1 MRLLAVVS
9 KLTGVST
16 TVESS
21 AVTLNAPSIVKL
33 SVAREEISQL
43 TRINQD
49 LVVRLHSGETITIK
63 NFYVTNDLG
72 ASQLVL
78 AENDGTLWWVE
89 NPQAG
94 LHFEQIADI
103 NELLVTSGAS
113 HEAGGA
119 VWPWVLAGAVAAGG
133 IAAIASSGGGDSH
146 HHSDGDNPPPD
157 NTNPDGNPPDNSN
170 PGGSTPNGN
179 TPGSSNPVDTT
190 PPLAPGELL
199 ISADGKT
206 VSGQAEA
213 GSTITIKDPSGNVV
227 GEGKA
232 DSDGKFSI
240 DLTAPQISGE
250 QLTVTA
256 TDDAGNTGP
265 SATIDAPNIPLPDTP
280 VITAAIDDAA
290 PLTGTLS
297 NNQFTNDNTPTL
309 EGTGSAGTVIHIYA
323 NGQEIGSTTV
333 DTSGNWHFAITS
345 ALADGENHFTAIAT
359 NVKGESSESARFTLT
374 IDTLIPDAPRV
385 ELIADN
391 TGLLTGP
398 LQNNDRTDEAKPLFS
413 GQGDAGN
420 TITIKEGST
429 VIGSA
434 TVDEN
439 GRWTFTPTTP
449 LSDGEHTFT
458 VEQSDKAGN
467 TSRVTTTPTIIVDTT
482 PPDAAI
488 IDNVAKDGTTVSGTA
503 EAGSTVSIY
512 DPAGNYL
519 GSTITGENNHFSITL
534 NPAQTHG
541 ERLEARIQDAV
552 GNIGPATEFT
562 ASDSQYPAQP
572 TILTVTD
579 DAGAVTG
586 LLKNGDATDD
596 NRPTL
601 SGTAE
606 PGSTISINDNGFP
619 VATFPPIVADA
630 DGKWS
635 FTPSLALADGD
646 HVFTATATNDRGT
659 SGQSVSFTI
668 DIDTQPPVLEGL
680 AVSDVGD
687 RLTGT
692 TEAGSTVVIKDSLG
706 NTLGSGTAGDDGTF
720 SIGISPAKINGE
732 TLSISVTDKAANSGP
747 VETLNAPDKTAPA
760 APDGLTVATD
770 GLSVSGQAEAGAT
783 VTIRDSSNTVLG
795 SAVANGNGQF
805 IVPLNTAQTN
815 GQALIATAT
824 DVAKNESAAA
834 TVIAPDSTAPEMPK
848 NVVISEDGTSIS
860 GTAEPGSAITIA
872 TPDGK
877 PLGSGKA
884 DGEGHFTLPLVPAQT
899 NGEQVTVTATDS
911 ANNVSPPTTAQ
922 APDITAPDK
931 PIITQVLD
939 DVESFTGP
947 LVNGQTTNDNRP
959 TLSGTAEAGARV
971 EVFDNGFSL
980 GLATLQPNG
989 AWTFTPSQNL
999 GEGAHRLTVIATDA
1013 KGNAS
1018 QAASFDLV
1026 VDTQSPQQPVIT
1038 FITDDAPGILGSVAH
1053 LGLTNDSTP
1062 TINGTGEPG
1071 STVHLYQNG
1080 ARIADIIVGNSGVW
1094 SYAYTTASPL
1104 ADDTYTFTVT
1114 ASDSNGNTTPFSTDF
1129 TITIDTQAPAA
1140 PGVIGVADGDGN
1152 TIDTNQ
1158 ITQESQP
1165 RLSGSG
1171 TAGDTIILY
1180 DNGNAIGQALVGT
1193 DGRWQFTPPAALG
1206 DGDHLLTAR
1215 ANDPAGNESPES
1227 ISFTLRIDTQAP
1239 DAPQIVSAAIT
1250 GGEGE
1255 VLLANGSITNQ
1266 RMPTLSGT
1274 GEPGTIITLYN
1285 NGVELATVQ
1294 VNPQGSWTYPLTR
1307 NLSEGL
1313 NILTATATDAAGNSS
1328 PTSGVFSVTLDT
1340 QPPAQPDAPLIS
1352 DNVAPVIGNIGNNGA
1367 TNDTTPTFSGTG
1379 EIGSTIILYNNGSEI
1394 GRTTVGD
1401 NGSWNFTPAALTP
1414 ETYTITVTETDRA
1427 GNISPPSA
1435 SVTFTL
1441 DTTAP
1446 ANPVITFAE
1455 DNVGEVQDTI
1465 VSGAT
1470 TDDNTP
1476 VIHGTGDIGSIITL
1490 YNGSSV
1496 LGVVTVDETG
1506 TWTLP
1511 VTSALPD
1518 GVYTLTAIAADAAG
1532 NSSGVSNSFTLTVDT
1547 VPLQPPVV
1555 NEILDDVAPVT
1566 GPLTDGAFTND
1577 RTLTINGSGEN
1588 GSTVTIYDNGV
1599 AIGTALVTDGVWTFN
1614 TPELSEASHALTFSA
1629 TDDAG
1634 NTTAQTQ
1641 PITITVDITA
1651 PPAPTVQTVDD
1662 DGTRVAGIADPYATV
1677 EIHHIDGTLV
1687 GSAVANGT
1695 GEFVVTLSPAQTDG
1709 GTLTAI
1715 AIDRAGNN
1723 GPATNFP
1730 ASDSGLPAVPAITAI
1745 EDDVGSVQ
1753 GNIAAGGAT
1762 DDTTPTL
1769 RGTTDIGSTVEV
1781 FIDGDSAGFAT
1792 VDASGNW
1799 IFEIATPLSESTHYF
1814 TVQATN
1820 ANGPGGL
1827 SAPVGITVDLSAP
1840 AQPVITSATDDVPGM
1855 TGTLDN
1861 GALTNDSRPTLNG
1874 TGEAGATIRILD
1886 NGVEIGSAT
1895 VDQSGNW
1902 RFTPNAPLESN
1913 AHIFTAVATDP
1924 AGNSGQPSDGF
1935 TLNIDA
1941 QAPDV
1946 PVITSVI
1953 DDNNQPT
1960 VPVLPGQSTDDRQ
1973 PILNGTGEPG
1983 ATITIFD
1990 NGTPLGTAQVG
2001 ENGSW
2006 TFPVPRN
2013 LSEGSHNLTVSATD
2027 PAGNT
2032 SAVSAP
2038 WTIVVDITPPAI
2050 PVLTSVVDDQPGIT
2064 GNLVSGQLTNDA
2076 TPTLNGRGEAG
2087 ATINVY
2093 LDGNPASIGTTTVN
2107 SDGTWSFTPQTPLA
2121 NGSHTFTLSAT
2132 DPAGNS
2138 SAVSSGFVLTID
2150 ATPPAAPVIASV
2162 ADNTAPV
2169 TGIVPNGGST
2179 NETRPTLSGTGEA
2192 GTTISIYNGSA
2203 LVGTAQ
2209 VQANGSWSFTPSTS
2223 LGAGVWNLTAT
2234 ATDAAGNTSAA
2245 SEIRSFTIDTT
2256 APAAPV
2262 IDTVYDGTGPIT
2274 GNLSSGQITDEA
2286 RPVISGTRE
2295 TNTTIRLYDNGT
2307 LLAEIPADNSSSW
2320 RYTPDA
2326 SLATGNHVITVIA
2339 VDAAGNASPVSDS
2352 VNFVVD
2358 TTPPLTPVITS
2369 VSDDQAPGLGTIANG
2384 QNTNDPTPTFSGTAE
2399 AGATITLYENGTV
2412 IGTTTAQPD
2421 GAWSVSTSTLASG
2434 THVITAVATDAA
2446 GNSSP
2451 NSTAFTLTVDTTAP
2465 QTPILTSVVD
2475 DVAGGVTGNL
2485 ANGQI
2490 TNDNRPTLNGT
2501 AEAGSVVSIYDGD
2514 TLLGVT
2520 SANASG
2526 AWSFT
2531 PTTGLNDG
2539 TRTLTVTAT
2548 DPAGNVSPATSGF
2561 TIVVDT
2567 LAPTVP
2573 LITSIVDDVPN
2584 NTGAIGNGQSTN
2596 DTQPTLNGTAE
2607 ANSAV
2612 SIFDNGA
2619 LVATVNANASGNWS
2633 WTPTAA
2639 LGQGSHAYSVS
2650 AADAAGNVSAA
2661 SPSITIIVDTIA
2673 PGAPGNLVINA
2684 TGNRVTGTAEAGSTV
2699 TITSET
2705 GVVLGTATADGTG
2718 SFTATLTPAQT
2729 NGQPLLAFAQ
2739 DKAGNTGIAAG
2750 FTAPDTRVPEAPIIT
2765 NVVDDVGIYTGAIA
2779 NGQVT
2784 NDAQPTLNGTAQAGA
2799 TVSIYN
2805 NGALLGTT
2813 TANASGNWS
2822 FTPTGNL
2829 TEGSHAFTATATNA
2843 NGTGSVSTAATV
2855 IVDTL
2860 APGTPSGTLSADGG
2874 SLSGL
2879 AEANSTVTVTLTGG
2893 VTLTTTAGSNGAWSL
2908 TLPTKQ
2914 IEGQLINVTAT
2925 DAAGNAS
2932 GTLGITAPV
2941 LPLAARDNITS
2952 LDLTS
2957 TAVTST
2963 QNYSDY
2969 GLLLVGALGN
2979 VASVLGNDTAQVEFT
2994 IAEGGTGD
3002 VTIDA
3007 AATGIVLS
3015 LLSTQ
3020 EIVVQRYDTSLG
3032 AWTTIVN
3039 TAVGDFANLLTLTGS
3054 GVTLNLSGLG
3064 EGQYRVLTY
3073 NTSLL
3078 ATGSYTSLDVDV
3090 HQTSAGIISGPTIST
3105 GNVMADDTAPTG
3117 TTVTAITNA
3126 NGVSTP
3132 VGAGGVDILGQYGTL
3147 HINQDGSYTYTLTKP
3162 TAGYGHKESFTYTI
3176 TQNGV
3181 GSSAA
3186 QLVINLGPAPVPGSV
3201 IATDNNASLVFDTHV
3216 SYVNNGPSTQS
3227 GVTVLSVGLGNVL
3240 NANLLDDM
3248 TNPIIFNVEEGATRT
3263 MTLQGTVGGVSLVST
3278 FDLYVYR
3285 FNDAIQQYEQFRVQK
3300 GWINTLLLAGQ
3311 SQPLTLTLP
3320 GGEYLFVLN
3329 TASGI
3334 SVLTGYTLAI
3344 SQDHTYAVDSI
3355 TANTTGNVLT
3365 NDVVPTDA
3373 LLTEVNGVAIA
3384 ATGTTEVNGLY
3395 GSLIIDA
3402 RGNYTYT
3409 LKNGVGADSIKT
3421 PDSFIYTV
3429 KAPNGD
3435 TDTASLNITPTAR
3448 ALDAINDVSDTL
3460 SVATL
3465 QDTAA
3470 WLDSSVGSASW
3481 GLLGK
3486 SGSGSG
3492 TFDVATGTVLKGA
3505 SLVFDV
3511 STLITLGN
3519 LNISWAIQENG
3530 TVIRNGTVPVANI
3543 TLGSATVT
3551 VNLSGLELDAG
3562 TYTLNFTGTNT
3573 LAGAATI
3580 TPRVIGTT
3588 VDLDNF
3594 ETSGTHTVLGN
3605 IFDGSDAAGAMDQ
3618 LNTVNTRLSISGYN
3632 GSAATLDAAAN
3643 TTSATIQGHYG
3654 TLQINLDGAYTY
3666 TLNNGVAMSSITSKE
3681 VFTYQLDDKMGHT
3694 DSATLTIDM
3703 APQIV
3708 STNQNDVLIG
3718 SAYGDTLIY
3727 HLLNGADATGGNGV
3741 DRWQNFS
3748 TAQGD
3753 KIDIHE
3759 LLTGWDH
3766 QAATLGNFVQVHT
3779 SGANTVISVDRDGT
3793 GSAFKSTDLVTLE
3806 NVQLT
3811 LNDLLQN
3818 NHLITSG

>member
-49 LVVRLHSGETITIK
+49 LVVTLHSGETITIK

-280 VITAAIDDAA
+280 AITAAIDDAA
-290 PLTGTLS
+290 PLTSTLS

-413 GQGDAGN
+413 GQGEAGN

-680 AVSDVGD
+680 AVSDVGY

-824 DVAKNESAAA
+824 D
-834 TVIAPDSTAPEMPK
+834 
-848 NVVISEDGTSIS
+848 
-860 GTAEPGSAITIA
+860 
-872 TPDGK
+872 
-877 PLGSGKA
+877 
-884 DGEGHFTLPLVPAQT
+884 
-899 NGEQVTVTATDS
+899 S

-971 EVFDNGFSL
+971 EVFDNGVSL

-1206 DGDHLLTAR
+1206 DGDHHLTAR

-1476 VIHGTGDIGSIITL
+1476 VIHSRHWRHRQH
-1490 YNGSSV
+1490 YY
-1496 LGVVTVDETG
+1496 
-1506 TWTLP
+1506 
-1511 VTSALPD
+1511 AL
-1518 GVYTLTAIAADAAG
+1518 
-1532 NSSGVSNSFTLTVDT
+1532 
-1547 VPLQPPVV
+1547 
-1555 NEILDDVAPVT
+1555 
-1566 GPLTDGAFTND
+1566 
-1577 RTLTINGSGEN
+1577 
-1588 GSTVTIYDNGV
+1588 
-1599 AIGTALVTDGVWTFN
+1599 
-1614 TPELSEASHALTFSA
+1614 
-1629 TDDAG
+1629 
-1634 NTTAQTQ
+1634 
-1641 PITITVDITA
+1641 
-1651 PPAPTVQTVDD
+1651 
-1662 DGTRVAGIADPYATV
+1662 
-1677 EIHHIDGTLV
+1677 
-1687 GSAVANGT
+1687 
-1695 GEFVVTLSPAQTDG
+1695 
-1709 GTLTAI
+1709 
-1715 AIDRAGNN
+1715 
-1723 GPATNFP
+1723 
-1730 ASDSGLPAVPAITAI
+1730 
-1745 EDDVGSVQ
+1745 
-1753 GNIAAGGAT
+1753 
-1762 DDTTPTL
+1762 
-1769 RGTTDIGSTVEV
+1769 
-1781 FIDGDSAGFAT
+1781 
-1792 VDASGNW
+1792 
-1799 IFEIATPLSESTHYF
+1799 
-1814 TVQATN
+1814 
-1820 ANGPGGL
+1820 
-1827 SAPVGITVDLSAP
+1827 
-1840 AQPVITSATDDVPGM
+1840 
-1855 TGTLDN
+1855 
-1861 GALTNDSRPTLNG
+1861 
-1874 TGEAGATIRILD
+1874 
-1886 NGVEIGSAT
+1886 
-1895 VDQSGNW
+1895 
-1902 RFTPNAPLESN
+1902 
-1913 AHIFTAVATDP
+1913 
-1924 AGNSGQPSDGF
+1924 
-1935 TLNIDA
+1935 
-1941 QAPDV
+1941 
-1946 PVITSVI
+1946 
-1953 DDNNQPT
+1953 
-1960 VPVLPGQSTDDRQ
+1960 
-1973 PILNGTGEPG
+1973 
-1983 ATITIFD
+1983 
-1990 NGTPLGTAQVG
+1990 
-2001 ENGSW
+2001 
-2006 TFPVPRN
+2006 
-2013 LSEGSHNLTVSATD
+2013 
-2027 PAGNT
+2027 
-2032 SAVSAP
+2032 
-2038 WTIVVDITPPAI
+2038 
-2050 PVLTSVVDDQPGIT
+2050 
-2064 GNLVSGQLTNDA
+2064 
-2076 TPTLNGRGEAG
+2076 
-2087 ATINVY
+2087 
-2093 LDGNPASIGTTTVN
+2093 
-2107 SDGTWSFTPQTPLA
+2107 
-2121 NGSHTFTLSAT
+2121 
-2132 DPAGNS
+2132 
-2138 SAVSSGFVLTID
+2138 
-2150 ATPPAAPVIASV
+2150 
-2162 ADNTAPV
+2162 
-2169 TGIVPNGGST
+2169 
-2179 NETRPTLSGTGEA
+2179 
-2192 GTTISIYNGSA
+2192 
-2203 LVGTAQ
+2203 
-2209 VQANGSWSFTPSTS
+2209 
-2223 LGAGVWNLTAT
+2223 
-2234 ATDAAGNTSAA
+2234 
-2245 SEIRSFTIDTT
+2245 
-2256 APAAPV
+2256 
-2262 IDTVYDGTGPIT
+2262 
-2274 GNLSSGQITDEA
+2274 
-2286 RPVISGTRE
+2286 
-2295 TNTTIRLYDNGT
+2295 
-2307 LLAEIPADNSSSW
+2307 
-2320 RYTPDA
+2320 
-2326 SLATGNHVITVIA
+2326 
-2339 VDAAGNASPVSDS
+2339 
-2352 VNFVVD
+2352 
-2358 TTPPLTPVITS
+2358 
-2369 VSDDQAPGLGTIANG
+2369 
-2384 QNTNDPTPTFSGTAE
+2384 
-2399 AGATITLYENGTV
+2399 
-2412 IGTTTAQPD
+2412 
-2421 GAWSVSTSTLASG
+2421 
-2434 THVITAVATDAA
+2434 
-2446 GNSSP
+2446 
-2451 NSTAFTLTVDTTAP
+2451 
-2465 QTPILTSVVD
+2465 
-2475 DVAGGVTGNL
+2475 
-2485 ANGQI
+2485 
-2490 TNDNRPTLNGT
+2490 
-2501 AEAGSVVSIYDGD
+2501 
-2514 TLLGVT
+2514 
-2520 SANASG
+2520 
-2526 AWSFT
+2526 
-2531 PTTGLNDG
+2531 
-2539 TRTLTVTAT
+2539 
-2548 DPAGNVSPATSGF
+2548 
-2561 TIVVDT
+2561 
-2567 LAPTVP
+2567 
-2573 LITSIVDDVPN
+2573 
-2584 NTGAIGNGQSTN
+2584 
-2596 DTQPTLNGTAE
+2596 
-2607 ANSAV
+2607 
-2612 SIFDNGA
+2612 
-2619 LVATVNANASGNWS
+2619 
-2633 WTPTAA
+2633 
-2639 LGQGSHAYSVS
+2639 
-2650 AADAAGNVSAA
+2650 
-2661 SPSITIIVDTIA
+2661 
-2673 PGAPGNLVINA
+2673 
-2684 TGNRVTGTAEAGSTV
+2684 
-2699 TITSET
+2699 
-2705 GVVLGTATADGTG
+2705 
-2718 SFTATLTPAQT
+2718 
-2729 NGQPLLAFAQ
+2729 
-2739 DKAGNTGIAAG
+2739 
-2750 FTAPDTRVPEAPIIT
+2750 
-2765 NVVDDVGIYTGAIA
+2765 
-2779 NGQVT
+2779 
-2784 NDAQPTLNGTAQAGA
+2784 
-2799 TVSIYN
+2799 
-2805 NGALLGTT
+2805 
-2813 TANASGNWS
+2813 
-2822 FTPTGNL
+2822 
-2829 TEGSHAFTATATNA
+2829 
-2843 NGTGSVSTAATV
+2843 
-2855 IVDTL
+2855 
-2860 APGTPSGTLSADGG
+2860 
-2874 SLSGL
+2874 
-2879 AEANSTVTVTLTGG
+2879 
-2893 VTLTTTAGSNGAWSL
+2893 
-2908 TLPTKQ
+2908 
-2914 IEGQLINVTAT
+2914 
-2925 DAAGNAS
+2925 
-2932 GTLGITAPV
+2932 
-2941 LPLAARDNITS
+2941 
-2952 LDLTS
+2952 
-2957 TAVTST
+2957 
-2963 QNYSDY
+2963 
-2969 GLLLVGALGN
+2969 
-2979 VASVLGNDTAQVEFT
+2979 
-2994 IAEGGTGD
+2994 
-3002 VTIDA
+3002 
-3007 AATGIVLS
+3007 
-3015 LLSTQ
+3015 
-3020 EIVVQRYDTSLG
+3020 
-3032 AWTTIVN
+3032 
-3039 TAVGDFANLLTLTGS
+3039 
-3054 GVTLNLSGLG
+3054 
-3064 EGQYRVLTY
+3064 
-3073 NTSLL
+3073 
-3078 ATGSYTSLDVDV
+3078 
-3090 HQTSAGIISGPTIST
+3090 
-3105 GNVMADDTAPTG
+3105 
-3117 TTVTAITNA
+3117 
-3126 NGVSTP
+3126 
-3132 VGAGGVDILGQYGTL
+3132 
-3147 HINQDGSYTYTLTKP
+3147 
-3162 TAGYGHKESFTYTI
+3162 
-3176 TQNGV
+3176 
-3181 GSSAA
+3181 
-3186 QLVINLGPAPVPGSV
+3186 
-3201 IATDNNASLVFDTHV
+3201 
-3216 SYVNNGPSTQS
+3216 
-3227 GVTVLSVGLGNVL
+3227 
-3240 NANLLDDM
+3240 
-3248 TNPIIFNVEEGATRT
+3248 
-3263 MTLQGTVGGVSLVST
+3263 
-3278 FDLYVYR
+3278 
-3285 FNDAIQQYEQFRVQK
+3285 
-3300 GWINTLLLAGQ
+3300 
-3311 SQPLTLTLP
+3311 
-3320 GGEYLFVLN
+3320 
-3329 TASGI
+3329 
-3334 SVLTGYTLAI
+3334 
-3344 SQDHTYAVDSI
+3344 
-3355 TANTTGNVLT
+3355 
-3365 NDVVPTDA
+3365 
-3373 LLTEVNGVAIA
+3373 
-3384 ATGTTEVNGLY
+3384 
-3395 GSLIIDA
+3395 
-3402 RGNYTYT
+3402 
-3409 LKNGVGADSIKT
+3409 
-3421 PDSFIYTV
+3421 
-3429 KAPNGD
+3429 
-3435 TDTASLNITPTAR
+3435 
-3448 ALDAINDVSDTL
+3448 
-3460 SVATL
+3460 
-3465 QDTAA
+3465 
-3470 WLDSSVGSASW
+3470 
-3481 GLLGK
+3481 
-3486 SGSGSG
+3486 
-3492 TFDVATGTVLKGA
+3492 
-3505 SLVFDV
+3505 
-3511 STLITLGN
+3511 
-3519 LNISWAIQENG
+3519 
-3530 TVIRNGTVPVANI
+3530 
-3543 TLGSATVT
+3543 
-3551 VNLSGLELDAG
+3551 
-3562 TYTLNFTGTNT
+3562 
-3573 LAGAATI
+3573 
-3580 TPRVIGTT
+3580 
-3588 VDLDNF
+3588 
-3594 ETSGTHTVLGN
+3594 
-3605 IFDGSDAAGAMDQ
+3605 
-3618 LNTVNTRLSISGYN
+3618 
-3632 GSAATLDAAAN
+3632 
-3643 TTSATIQGHYG
+3643 
-3654 TLQINLDGAYTY
+3654 
-3666 TLNNGVAMSSITSKE
+3666 
-3681 VFTYQLDDKMGHT
+3681 
-3694 DSATLTIDM
+3694 
-3703 APQIV
+3703 
-3708 STNQNDVLIG
+3708 
-3718 SAYGDTLIY
+3718 
-3727 HLLNGADATGGNGV
+3727 
-3741 DRWQNFS
+3741 
-3748 TAQGD
+3748 
-3753 KIDIHE
+3753 
-3759 LLTGWDH
+3759 
-3766 QAATLGNFVQVHT
+3766 
-3779 SGANTVISVDRDGT
+3779 
-3793 GSAFKSTDLVTLE
+3793 
-3806 NVQLT
+3806 
-3811 LNDLLQN
+3811 
-3818 NHLITSG
+3818 

>member
-33 SVAREEISQL
+33 SVARDEISQL

-49 LVVRLHSGETITIK
+49 LVVTLHSGETITIK
-63 NFYVTNDLG
+63 NFYATNDLG

-94 LHFEQIADI
+94 LHFEQLADI
-103 NELLVTSGAS
+103 NELLATSGAS

-146 HHSDGDNPPPD
+146 HHSDSDNPLPD

-170 PGGSTPNGN
+170 PGGSNPDGN
-179 TPGSSNPVDTT
+179 TPGSSNPVDTI
-190 PPLAPGELL
+190 PPLAPTELL

-206 VSGQAEA
+206 VSGEAET
-213 GSTITIKDPSGNVV
+213 GSTITIKDPSGHIV

-240 DLTAPQISGE
+240 DLTAPQLGGE

-265 SATIDAPNIPLPDTP
+265 SATIDAPNIPLPATP
-280 VITAAIDDAA
+280 VIAAAIDDAA

-297 NNQFTNDNTPTL
+297 NNQITNDNTPTL
-309 EGTGSAGTVIHIYA
+309 EGTGSAGAVIHIYA
-323 NGQEIGSTTV
+323 NGQETGTTTV
-333 DTSGNWHFAITS
+333 DTSGNWRFAITS
-345 ALADGENHFTAIAT
+345 ALTDGENRFTAIAT
-359 NVKGESSESARFTLT
+359 NVKGESSESASFTLT
-374 IDTLIPDAPRV
+374 IDTL
-385 ELIADN
+385 
-391 TGLLTGP
+391 
-398 LQNNDRTDEAKPLFS
+398 S
-413 GQGDAGN
+413 
-420 TITIKEGST
+420 
-429 VIGSA
+429 
-434 TVDEN
+434 
-439 GRWTFTPTTP
+439 
-449 LSDGEHTFT
+449 
-458 VEQSDKAGN
+458 
-467 TSRVTTTPTIIVDTT
+467 
-482 PPDAAI
+482 PDAAV
-488 IDNVAKDGTTVSGTA
+488 IDNVADDGATISGTA

-512 DPAGNYL
+512 DSTGNYL
-519 GSTITGENNHFSITL
+519 GSAITGDNNQFSITL
-534 NPAQTHG
+534 NPALTHG

-572 TILTVTD
+572 IILTVTD
-579 DAGAVTG
+579 DAGTVTG

-606 PGSTISINDNGFP
+606 PGSTILISDNGSP
-619 VATFPPIVADA
+619 VPALPPVVADA

-635 FTPSLALADGD
+635 FTPSLALPDGD
-646 HVFTATATNDRGT
+646 HVFTATATNNHGT

-668 DIDTQPPVLEGL
+668 DIDTQPPVLENL
-680 AVSDVGD
+680 AVSDAGD
-687 RLTGT
+687 RLTGA

-732 TLSISVTDKAANSGP
+732 TLNVLVTDKAANTGP
-747 VETLNAPDKTAPA
+747 MAILY
-760 APDGLTVATD
+760 
-770 GLSVSGQAEAGAT
+770 
-783 VTIRDSSNTVLG
+783 
-795 SAVANGNGQF
+795 
-805 IVPLNTAQTN
+805 
-815 GQALIATAT
+815 
-824 DVAKNESAAA
+824 
-834 TVIAPDSTAPEMPK
+834 APDSTAPEMPK
-848 NVVISEDGTSIS
+848 NVVISEDGASIS

-872 TPDGK
+872 TPDGT
-877 PLGSGKA
+877 PLGSGKV

-899 NGEQVTVTATDS
+899 NGEQVIVTATDS

-922 APDITAPDK
+922 APDITTPDK

-939 DVESFTGP
+939 DVESVTGP
-947 LVNGQTTNDNRP
+947 LVNGQTTNDSRP
-959 TLSGTAEAGARV
+959 TLSGTAEVGARV
-971 EVFDNGFSL
+971 EVFDNGVSL
-980 GLATLQPNG
+980 GFATLQPNG
-989 AWTFTPSQNL
+989 GWTFTPSQNL

-1018 QAASFDLV
+1018 PAASFDLV

-1038 FITDDAPGILGSVAH
+1038 FITDDAPGIVGSVTH

-1080 ARIADIIVGNSGVW
+1080 ARIANIIVGNSGVW
-1094 SYAYTTASPL
+1094 SYAYTTTSPL

-1114 ASDSNGNTTPFSTDF
+1114 ASDNNGNTTPFSADF

-1171 TAGDTIILY
+1171 TAGDTITLY
-1180 DNGNAIGQALVGT
+1180 DNGNVIGQTLVGA

-1206 DGDHLLTAR
+1206 DGAHLLTAR

-1227 ISFTLRIDTQAP
+1227 ISFTLRVDTQAP
-1239 DAPQIVSAAIT
+1239 DAPQILSAAIT
-1250 GGEGE
+1250 SGESE

-1266 RMPTLSGT
+1266 RMPILSGT
-1274 GEPGTIITLYN
+1274 GEPGAIITLYN
-1285 NGVELATVQ
+1285 NGAVLDTVQ
-1294 VNPQGSWTYPLTR
+1294 VNPQGSWTYPLTS

-1313 NILTATATDAAGNSS
+1313 NVLTATATDAAGNSS

-1340 QPPAQPDAPLIS
+1340 LPPAQPD
-1352 DNVAPVIGNIGNNGA
+1352 APVIGNIGNNGA

-1414 ETYTITVTETDRA
+1414 GTYIITVTETDVA

-1435 SVTFTL
+1435 SVTFAV

-1455 DNVGEVQDTI
+1455 DNVGDVQNNV

-1476 VIHGTGDIGSIITL
+1476 VIHGTGDIGSVITL

-1506 TWTLP
+1506 AWTLP
-1511 VTSALPD
+1511 VTSALLD
-1518 GVYTLTAIAADAAG
+1518 GTYTLTAIAADAAG
-1532 NSSGVSNSFTLTVDT
+1532 NSSGVSNSFTFTVDT
-1547 VPLQPPVV
+1547 VPLLPPVV

-1588 GSTVTIYDNGV
+1588 GSTVTIYDNG
-1599 AIGTALVTDGVWTFN
+1599 AEIGTALVTDGIWTFN
-1614 TPELSEASHALTFSA
+1614 TPVLSEASHALTFSA
-1629 TDDAG
+1629 TDGAG

-1641 PITITVDITA
+1641 PITITVDVTA
-1651 PPAPTVQTVDD
+1651 PPSPSIQTVAD
-1662 DGTRVAGIADPYATV
+1662 DGTRVAGLADPYATV
-1677 EIHHIDGTLV
+1677 EIRNADGLLV

-1695 GEFVVTLSPAQTDG
+1695 GEFAVTLSPAQTDG

-1723 GPATNFP
+1723 GPAADFL
-1730 ASDSGLPAVPAITAI
+1730 ASDSGLPAVPVITAI
-1745 EDDVGSVQ
+1745 EDNVGSVQ
-1753 GNIAAGGAT
+1753 GNIAAGGTT

-1799 IFEIATPLSESTHYF
+1799 IFEIATPLSESAHNV

-1820 ANGPGGL
+1820 ANGQGGL
-1827 SAPVGITVDLSAP
+1827 SAPVGITIDLSAP
-1840 AQPVITSATDDVPGM
+1840 AQPIITSATDDVPGV

-1902 RFTPNAPLESN
+1902 RFTPDAPLESTS
-1913 AHIFTAVATDP
+1913 HLFTAVATDP

-1960 VPVLPGQSTDDRQ
+1960 VPVLPGQATDDRQ

-2038 WTIVVDITPPAI
+2038 WTIVVDITPPAS

-2093 LDGNPASIGTTTVN
+2093 LDGNSASIGTTTVN

-2121 NGSHTFTLSAT
+2121 NGNHTLTLSAT

-2138 SAVSSGFVLTID
+2138 SAVSSGFMLTID

-2192 GTTISIYNGSA
+2192 GSTISIYNGST

-2223 LGAGVWNLTAT
+2223 LGAGIWNLTAT

-2256 APAAPV
+2256 PPAAPV

-2274 GNLSSGQITDEA
+2274 GNLSPGQITDEA

-2295 TNTTIRLYDNGT
+2295 ANTTLRLYDNGT

-2320 RYTPDA
+2320 RYAPDT
-2326 SLATGNHVITVIA
+2326 SLATGNHIITVIA

-2358 TTPPLTPVITS
+2358 TMPPLTPVITS

-2384 QNTNDPTPTFSGTAE
+2384 QSTNDPTPTFSGTAE
-2399 AGATITLYENGTV
+2399 AGATITLYENGLV
-2412 IGTTTAQPD
+2412 VGTTTAQPD

-2451 NSTAFTLTVDTTAP
+2451 NSTAFTLMVDTTAP

-2501 AEAGSVVSIYDGD
+2501 AEAGSVVSIYDGN

-2531 PTTGLNDG
+2531 PTTGLSDG

-2548 DPAGNVSPATSGF
+2548 DPAGNISPATSGF
-2561 TIVVDT
+2561 TVVIDT

-2612 SIFDNGA
+2612 SIFDNGV
-2619 LVATVNANASGNWS
+2619 LVATVNANASGDWS
-2633 WTPTAA
+2633 WTPTVA
-2639 LGQGSHAYSVS
+2639 LAQGSHAYSVS

-2661 SPSITIIVDTIA
+2661 SQPTTILVDTIA
-2673 PGAPGNLVINA
+2673 PGAPGNLAINI
-2684 TGNRVTGTAEAGSTV
+2684 TGSRVTGTAEAGSTV
-2699 TITSET
+2699 TITSDT

-2718 SFTATLTPAQT
+2718 NFTATLTPAQT
-2729 NGQPLLAFAQ
+2729 NGQTLLAFAQ
-2739 DKAGNTGIAAG
+2739 DKAGNTSIAAG

-2799 TVSIYN
+2799 TVNIYN
-2805 NGALLGTT
+2805 NGSLLGTT
-2813 TANASGNWS
+2813 TANANGNWS

-2860 APGTPSGTLSADGG
+2860 APGTPSGMLSADGG

-2879 AEANSTVTVTLTGG
+2879 AEANSIVTVTLAGG

-2957 TAVTST
+2957 TAATST

-3020 EIVVQRYDTSLG
+3020 EIVVQRYDASLG

-3054 GVTLNLSGLG
+3054 GVTLNLSGLS

-3090 HQTSAGIISGPTIST
+3090 HQTSAGIISGPTMST

-3132 VGAGGVDILGQYGTL
+3132 VGAGGVDIQGQYGTL
-3147 HINQDGSYTYTLTKP
+3147 HINQDGSYTYTLTNP

-3285 FNDAIQQYEQFRVQK
+3285 FNDTIQQYEQFRVQK

-3365 NDVVPTDA
+3365 NDIAPTDA
-3373 LLTEVNGVAIA
+3373 LLTEVNGVAIS

-3395 GSLIIDA
+3395 GTLTIDA
-3402 RGNYTYT
+3402 KGNYTYT

-3435 TDTASLNITPTAR
+3435 TDTASLNITPTAK

-3492 TFDVATGTVLKGA
+3492 TFEVATGTVLKGA

-3543 TLGSATVT
+3543 TLGGATVT

-3632 GSAATLDAAAN
+3632 GSAATLDATAN

-3654 TLQINLDGAYTY
+3654 ILQINLDGAYTY
-3666 TLNNGVAMSSITSKE
+3666 TLNNGVAMSSIASKE
-3681 VFTYQLDDKMGHT
+3681 VFTYQLDDKRGHT

-3727 HLLNGADATGGNGV
+3727 HLLNGADATGGNGA

-3748 TAQGD
+3748 AAQGD

-3779 SGANTVISVDRDGT
+3779 SGANTVISVDRDGA

-3818 NHLITSG
+3818 NHLITGG

>member
-33 SVAREEISQL
+33 SVARDEISQL

-170 PGGSTPNGN
+170 PGGSNPNGN
-179 TPGSSNPVDTT
+179 TPGSSNPVDTP

-206 VSGQAEA
+206 VSGEAEA
-213 GSTITIKDPSGNVV
+213 GSLITIKDPSGNVV

-374 IDTLIPDAPRV
+374 IDTLSPDAPRV
-385 ELIADN
+385 ELMADN

-413 GQGDAGN
+413 GQGEAGN

-467 TSRVTTTPTIIVDTT
+467 ASRVTTTPTIIVDTT

-619 VATFPPIVADA
+619 VPSFPPIVADA

-659 SGQSVSFTI
+659 SGQSVAFTI

-760 APDGLTVATD
+760 APNGLIVATD

-805 IVPLNTAQTN
+805 IVPLNAAQTN

-824 DVAKNESAAA
+824 DIANNESAAA
-834 TVIAPDSTAPEMPK
+834 TVDAPDSTAPEMPK
-848 NVVISEDGTSIS
+848 NVVISEDGASIS
-860 GTAEPGSAITIA
+860 GTAEPGSSITIT
-872 TPDGK
+872 TPDGT

-884 DGEGHFTLPLVPAQT
+884 DGEGHFTLPLAPAQT

-971 EVFDNGFSL
+971 EIFDNGVSL

-989 AWTFTPSQNL
+989 GWTFTPSQNL

-1018 QAASFDLV
+1018 
-1026 VDTQSPQQPVIT
+1026 
-1038 FITDDAPGILGSVAH
+1038 
-1053 LGLTNDSTP
+1053 
-1062 TINGTGEPG
+1062 
-1071 STVHLYQNG
+1071 
-1080 ARIADIIVGNSGVW
+1080 
-1094 SYAYTTASPL
+1094 
-1104 ADDTYTFTVT
+1104 
-1114 ASDSNGNTTPFSTDF
+1114 
-1129 TITIDTQAPAA
+1129 
-1140 PGVIGVADGDGN
+1140 
-1152 TIDTNQ
+1152 
-1158 ITQESQP
+1158 
-1165 RLSGSG
+1165 
-1171 TAGDTIILY
+1171 
-1180 DNGNAIGQALVGT
+1180 
-1193 DGRWQFTPPAALG
+1193 
-1206 DGDHLLTAR
+1206 
-1215 ANDPAGNESPES
+1215 PAGNESPES

-1274 GEPGTIITLYN
+1274 GEPGAIITLYN

-1414 ETYTITVTETDRA
+1414 ETYTITVTETDIA

-1476 VIHGTGDIGSIITL
+1476 VIHGTGDIGSVITL

-1496 LGVVTVDETG
+1496 VGVVTVDETG

-1532 NSSGVSNSFTLTVDT
+1532 NSSGVSNSFTFTVDT

-1614 TPELSEASHALTFSA
+1614 TSELSEASHALTFSA

-1651 PPAPTVQTVDD
+1651 PPAPTIQTVAD
-1662 DGTRVAGIADPYATV
+1662 DGTRVAGLADPYATV
-1677 EIHHIDGTLV
+1677 EIHHADGTLV

-1745 EDDVGSVQ
+1745 EDDVGSIQ

-1762 DDTTPTL
+1762 DDTMPTL

-1902 RFTPNAPLESN
+1902 RFTPNTPLESN

-1924 AGNSGQPSDGF
+1924 AGNSGQLSDGF

-2150 ATPPAAPVIASV
+2150 TTPPAAPVIASV

-2295 TNTTIRLYDNGT
+2295 ANTTIRLYDNGT

-2633 WTPTAA
+2633 WTPTAS

-2661 SPSITIIVDTIA
+2661 SPSTTIIVDTIA

-2874 SLSGL
+2874 SLSGQ
-2879 AEANSTVTVTLTGG
+2879 AEANSTVTVTLAGG

-2932 GTLGITAPV
+2932 GTLGITAPI

-3032 AWTTIVN
+3032 TWTTIVN

-3054 GVTLNLSGLG
+3054 GVTLNLNGLG

-3162 TAGYGHKESFTYTI
+3162 TVGYGHKESFTYTI

-3365 NDVVPTDA
+3365 NDVAPTDA

-3421 PDSFIYTV
+3421 PDSFIYTL

-3681 VFTYQLDDKMGHT
+3681 VFTYQLDDKIGHT

-3727 HLLNGADATGGNGV
+3727 HLLNGADATGGNGA

-3779 SGANTVISVDRDGT
+3779 SGANTVISVDRDGA

-3818 NHLITSG
+3818 NHLITGG

>member
-33 SVAREEISQL
+33 SVARDEISQL

-170 PGGSTPNGN
+170 PGGSNPNGN

-206 VSGQAEA
+206 VSGEAEA
-213 GSTITIKDPSGNVV
+213 GSLITIKDPSGNVV

-374 IDTLIPDAPRV
+374 IDTLSPDAPRV
-385 ELIADN
+385 ELMADN

-413 GQGDAGN
+413 GQGEAGN

-467 TSRVTTTPTIIVDTT
+467 ASRVTTTPTIIVDTT

-619 VATFPPIVADA
+619 VPSFPPIVADA

-659 SGQSVSFTI
+659 SGQSVAFTI

-760 APDGLTVATD
+760 APNGLIVATD

-805 IVPLNTAQTN
+805 IVPLNAAQTN

-824 DVAKNESAAA
+824 DIANNESAAA
-834 TVIAPDSTAPEMPK
+834 TVDAPDSTAPEMPK
-848 NVVISEDGTSIS
+848 NVVISEDGASIS
-860 GTAEPGSAITIA
+860 GTAEPGSSITIT
-872 TPDGK
+872 TPDGT

-884 DGEGHFTLPLVPAQT
+884 DGEGHFTLPLAPAQT

-971 EVFDNGFSL
+971 EIFDNGVSL

-989 AWTFTPSQNL
+989 GWTFTPSQNL

-1018 QAASFDLV
+1018 
-1026 VDTQSPQQPVIT
+1026 
-1038 FITDDAPGILGSVAH
+1038 
-1053 LGLTNDSTP
+1053 
-1062 TINGTGEPG
+1062 
-1071 STVHLYQNG
+1071 
-1080 ARIADIIVGNSGVW
+1080 
-1094 SYAYTTASPL
+1094 
-1104 ADDTYTFTVT
+1104 
-1114 ASDSNGNTTPFSTDF
+1114 
-1129 TITIDTQAPAA
+1129 
-1140 PGVIGVADGDGN
+1140 
-1152 TIDTNQ
+1152 
-1158 ITQESQP
+1158 
-1165 RLSGSG
+1165 
-1171 TAGDTIILY
+1171 
-1180 DNGNAIGQALVGT
+1180 
-1193 DGRWQFTPPAALG
+1193 
-1206 DGDHLLTAR
+1206 
-1215 ANDPAGNESPES
+1215 PAGNESPES

-1274 GEPGTIITLYN
+1274 GEPGAIITLYN

-1294 VNPQGSWTYPLTR
+1294 VNPQGSWAYPLTR

-1414 ETYTITVTETDRA
+1414 ETYTITVTETDIA

-1476 VIHGTGDIGSIITL
+1476 VIHGTGDIGSVITL

-1496 LGVVTVDETG
+1496 VGVVTVDETG

-1532 NSSGVSNSFTLTVDT
+1532 NSSGVSNSFTFTVDT

-1614 TPELSEASHALTFSA
+1614 TSELSEASHALTFSA

-1651 PPAPTVQTVDD
+1651 PPAPTIQTVAD
-1662 DGTRVAGIADPYATV
+1662 DGTRVAGLADPYATV
-1677 EIHHIDGTLV
+1677 EIHHADGTLV

-1745 EDDVGSVQ
+1745 EDDVGSIQ

-1762 DDTTPTL
+1762 DDTMPTL

-1902 RFTPNAPLESN
+1902 RFTPNTPLESN

-1924 AGNSGQPSDGF
+1924 AGNSGQLSDGF

-2107 SDGTWSFTPQTPLA
+2107 SDGTWRFTPQTPLA

-2150 ATPPAAPVIASV
+2150 TTPPAAPVIASV

-2295 TNTTIRLYDNGT
+2295 ANTTIRLYDNGT

-2633 WTPTAA
+2633 WTPTAS

-2661 SPSITIIVDTIA
+2661 SPSTTIIVDTIA

-2874 SLSGL
+2874 SLSGQ
-2879 AEANSTVTVTLTGG
+2879 AEANSTV
-2893 VTLTTTAGSNGAWSL
+2893 
-2908 TLPTKQ
+2908 
-2914 IEGQLINVTAT
+2914 
-2925 DAAGNAS
+2925 
-2932 GTLGITAPV
+2932 
-2941 LPLAARDNITS
+2941 
-2952 LDLTS
+2952 
-2957 TAVTST
+2957 
-2963 QNYSDY
+2963 
-2969 GLLLVGALGN
+2969 
-2979 VASVLGNDTAQVEFT
+2979 
-2994 IAEGGTGD
+2994 
-3002 VTIDA
+3002 
-3007 AATGIVLS
+3007 
-3015 LLSTQ
+3015 
-3020 EIVVQRYDTSLG
+3020 
-3032 AWTTIVN
+3032 
-3039 TAVGDFANLLTLTGS
+3039 
-3054 GVTLNLSGLG
+3054 
-3064 EGQYRVLTY
+3064 
-3073 NTSLL
+3073 
-3078 ATGSYTSLDVDV
+3078 
-3090 HQTSAGIISGPTIST
+3090 
-3105 GNVMADDTAPTG
+3105 
-3117 TTVTAITNA
+3117 
-3126 NGVSTP
+3126 
-3132 VGAGGVDILGQYGTL
+3132 
-3147 HINQDGSYTYTLTKP
+3147 
-3162 TAGYGHKESFTYTI
+3162 
-3176 TQNGV
+3176 
-3181 GSSAA
+3181 
-3186 QLVINLGPAPVPGSV
+3186 
-3201 IATDNNASLVFDTHV
+3201 
-3216 SYVNNGPSTQS
+3216 
-3227 GVTVLSVGLGNVL
+3227 
-3240 NANLLDDM
+3240 
-3248 TNPIIFNVEEGATRT
+3248 
-3263 MTLQGTVGGVSLVST
+3263 
-3278 FDLYVYR
+3278 
-3285 FNDAIQQYEQFRVQK
+3285 
-3300 GWINTLLLAGQ
+3300 
-3311 SQPLTLTLP
+3311 
-3320 GGEYLFVLN
+3320 
-3329 TASGI
+3329 
-3334 SVLTGYTLAI
+3334 
-3344 SQDHTYAVDSI
+3344 
-3355 TANTTGNVLT
+3355 
-3365 NDVVPTDA
+3365 
-3373 LLTEVNGVAIA
+3373 
-3384 ATGTTEVNGLY
+3384 
-3395 GSLIIDA
+3395 
-3402 RGNYTYT
+3402 
-3409 LKNGVGADSIKT
+3409 
-3421 PDSFIYTV
+3421 
-3429 KAPNGD
+3429 
-3435 TDTASLNITPTAR
+3435 
-3448 ALDAINDVSDTL
+3448 
-3460 SVATL
+3460 
-3465 QDTAA
+3465 
-3470 WLDSSVGSASW
+3470 
-3481 GLLGK
+3481 
-3486 SGSGSG
+3486 
-3492 TFDVATGTVLKGA
+3492 
-3505 SLVFDV
+3505 
-3511 STLITLGN
+3511 
-3519 LNISWAIQENG
+3519 
-3530 TVIRNGTVPVANI
+3530 
-3543 TLGSATVT
+3543 
-3551 VNLSGLELDAG
+3551 
-3562 TYTLNFTGTNT
+3562 
-3573 LAGAATI
+3573 
-3580 TPRVIGTT
+3580 
-3588 VDLDNF
+3588 
-3594 ETSGTHTVLGN
+3594 
-3605 IFDGSDAAGAMDQ
+3605 
-3618 LNTVNTRLSISGYN
+3618 
-3632 GSAATLDAAAN
+3632 
-3643 TTSATIQGHYG
+3643 
-3654 TLQINLDGAYTY
+3654 
-3666 TLNNGVAMSSITSKE
+3666 
-3681 VFTYQLDDKMGHT
+3681 
-3694 DSATLTIDM
+3694 
-3703 APQIV
+3703 
-3708 STNQNDVLIG
+3708 
-3718 SAYGDTLIY
+3718 
-3727 HLLNGADATGGNGV
+3727 
-3741 DRWQNFS
+3741 
-3748 TAQGD
+3748 
-3753 KIDIHE
+3753 
-3759 LLTGWDH
+3759 
-3766 QAATLGNFVQVHT
+3766 
-3779 SGANTVISVDRDGT
+3779 
-3793 GSAFKSTDLVTLE
+3793 
-3806 NVQLT
+3806 
-3811 LNDLLQN
+3811 
-3818 NHLITSG
+3818 

>member
-33 SVAREEISQL
+33 SVARDEISQL

-170 PGGSTPNGN
+170 PGGSNPNGN

-206 VSGQAEA
+206 VSGEAEA
-213 GSTITIKDPSGNVV
+213 GSLITIKDPSGNVV

-374 IDTLIPDAPRV
+374 IDTLSPDAPRV
-385 ELIADN
+385 ELMADN

-413 GQGDAGN
+413 GQGEAGN

-467 TSRVTTTPTIIVDTT
+467 ASRVTTTPTIIVDTT

-619 VATFPPIVADA
+619 VPSFPPIVADA

-659 SGQSVSFTI
+659 SGQSVAFTI

-760 APDGLTVATD
+760 APNGLIVATD

-805 IVPLNTAQTN
+805 IVPLNAAQTN

-824 DVAKNESAAA
+824 DIANNESAAA
-834 TVIAPDSTAPEMPK
+834 TVDAPDSTAPEMPK
-848 NVVISEDGTSIS
+848 NVVISEDGASIS
-860 GTAEPGSAITIA
+860 GTAEPGSSITIT
-872 TPDGK
+872 TPDGT

-884 DGEGHFTLPLVPAQT
+884 DGEGHFTLPLAPAQT

-971 EVFDNGFSL
+971 EIFDNGVSL

-989 AWTFTPSQNL
+989 GWTFTPSQNL

-1018 QAASFDLV
+1018 
-1026 VDTQSPQQPVIT
+1026 
-1038 FITDDAPGILGSVAH
+1038 
-1053 LGLTNDSTP
+1053 
-1062 TINGTGEPG
+1062 
-1071 STVHLYQNG
+1071 
-1080 ARIADIIVGNSGVW
+1080 
-1094 SYAYTTASPL
+1094 
-1104 ADDTYTFTVT
+1104 
-1114 ASDSNGNTTPFSTDF
+1114 
-1129 TITIDTQAPAA
+1129 
-1140 PGVIGVADGDGN
+1140 
-1152 TIDTNQ
+1152 
-1158 ITQESQP
+1158 
-1165 RLSGSG
+1165 
-1171 TAGDTIILY
+1171 
-1180 DNGNAIGQALVGT
+1180 
-1193 DGRWQFTPPAALG
+1193 
-1206 DGDHLLTAR
+1206 
-1215 ANDPAGNESPES
+1215 PAGNESPES

-1274 GEPGTIITLYN
+1274 GEPGAIITLYN

-1414 ETYTITVTETDRA
+1414 ETYTITVTETDIA

-1476 VIHGTGDIGSIITL
+1476 VIHGTGDIGSVITL

-1496 LGVVTVDETG
+1496 VGVVTVDETG

-1532 NSSGVSNSFTLTVDT
+1532 NSSGVSNSFTFTVDT

-1614 TPELSEASHALTFSA
+1614 TSELSEASHALTFSA

-1651 PPAPTVQTVDD
+1651 PPAPTIQTVAD
-1662 DGTRVAGIADPYATV
+1662 DGTRVAGLADPYATV
-1677 EIHHIDGTLV
+1677 EIHHADGTLV

-1745 EDDVGSVQ
+1745 EDDVGSIQ

-1762 DDTTPTL
+1762 DDTMPTL

-1840 AQPVITSATDDVPGM
+1840 AQPVITSTTDDVPGM

-1902 RFTPNAPLESN
+1902 RFTPNTPLESN

-1924 AGNSGQPSDGF
+1924 AGNSGQLSDGF

-2150 ATPPAAPVIASV
+2150 TTPPAAPVIASV

-2295 TNTTIRLYDNGT
+2295 ANTTIRLYDNGT

-2633 WTPTAA
+2633 WTPTAS

-2661 SPSITIIVDTIA
+2661 SPSTTIIVDTIA

-2874 SLSGL
+2874 SLSGQ
-2879 AEANSTVTVTLTGG
+2879 AEANSTVTVTLAGG

-2932 GTLGITAPV
+2932 GTLGITAPI

-3032 AWTTIVN
+3032 TWTTIVN

-3054 GVTLNLSGLG
+3054 GVTLNLNGLG

-3365 NDVVPTDA
+3365 NDVAPTDA

-3421 PDSFIYTV
+3421 PDSFIYTL

-3681 VFTYQLDDKMGHT
+3681 VFTYQLDDKIGHT

-3727 HLLNGADATGGNGV
+3727 HLLNGADATGGNGA

-3779 SGANTVISVDRDGT
+3779 SGANTVISVDRDGA

-3818 NHLITSG
+3818 NHLITGG

>member
-33 SVAREEISQL
+33 SVARDEISQL

-170 PGGSTPNGN
+170 PGGSNPNGN

-206 VSGQAEA
+206 VSGEAEA
-213 GSTITIKDPSGNVV
+213 GSLITIKDPSGNVV

-265 SATIDAPNIPLPDTP
+265 SATIDVPNIPLPDTP

-374 IDTLIPDAPRV
+374 IDTLSPDAPRV
-385 ELIADN
+385 ELMADN

-413 GQGDAGN
+413 GQGEAGN

-467 TSRVTTTPTIIVDTT
+467 ASRVTTTPTIIVDTT

-619 VATFPPIVADA
+619 VPSFPPIVADA

-659 SGQSVSFTI
+659 SGQSVAFTI

-760 APDGLTVATD
+760 APNGLIVATD

-805 IVPLNTAQTN
+805 IVPLNAAQTN

-824 DVAKNESAAA
+824 DIANNESAAA
-834 TVIAPDSTAPEMPK
+834 TVDAPDSTAPEMPK
-848 NVVISEDGTSIS
+848 NVVISEDGASIS
-860 GTAEPGSAITIA
+860 GTAEPGSSITIT
-872 TPDGK
+872 TPDGT

-884 DGEGHFTLPLVPAQT
+884 DGEGHFTLPLAPAQT

-971 EVFDNGFSL
+971 EIFDNGVSL

-989 AWTFTPSQNL
+989 GWTFTPSQNL

-1018 QAASFDLV
+1018 
-1026 VDTQSPQQPVIT
+1026 
-1038 FITDDAPGILGSVAH
+1038 
-1053 LGLTNDSTP
+1053 
-1062 TINGTGEPG
+1062 
-1071 STVHLYQNG
+1071 
-1080 ARIADIIVGNSGVW
+1080 
-1094 SYAYTTASPL
+1094 
-1104 ADDTYTFTVT
+1104 
-1114 ASDSNGNTTPFSTDF
+1114 
-1129 TITIDTQAPAA
+1129 
-1140 PGVIGVADGDGN
+1140 
-1152 TIDTNQ
+1152 
-1158 ITQESQP
+1158 
-1165 RLSGSG
+1165 
-1171 TAGDTIILY
+1171 
-1180 DNGNAIGQALVGT
+1180 
-1193 DGRWQFTPPAALG
+1193 
-1206 DGDHLLTAR
+1206 
-1215 ANDPAGNESPES
+1215 PAGNESPES

-1274 GEPGTIITLYN
+1274 GEPGAIITLYN

-1414 ETYTITVTETDRA
+1414 ETYTITVTETDIA

-1476 VIHGTGDIGSIITL
+1476 VIHGTGDIGSVITL

-1496 LGVVTVDETG
+1496 VGVVTVDETG

-1532 NSSGVSNSFTLTVDT
+1532 NSSGVSNSFTFTVDT

-1614 TPELSEASHALTFSA
+1614 TSELSEASHALTFSA

-1651 PPAPTVQTVDD
+1651 PPAPTIQTVAD
-1662 DGTRVAGIADPYATV
+1662 DGTRVAGLADPYATV
-1677 EIHHIDGTLV
+1677 EIHHADGTLV

-1745 EDDVGSVQ
+1745 EDDVGSIQ

-1762 DDTTPTL
+1762 DDTMPTL

-1902 RFTPNAPLESN
+1902 RFTPNTPLESN

-1924 AGNSGQPSDGF
+1924 AGNSGQLSDGF

-2150 ATPPAAPVIASV
+2150 TTPPAAPVIASV

-2295 TNTTIRLYDNGT
+2295 ANTTIRLYDNGT

-2633 WTPTAA
+2633 WTPTAS

-2661 SPSITIIVDTIA
+2661 SPSTTIIVDTIA

-2874 SLSGL
+2874 SLSGQ
-2879 AEANSTVTVTLTGG
+2879 AEANSTVTVTLAGG

-2932 GTLGITAPV
+2932 GTLGITAPI

-2969 GLLLVGALGN
+2969 GLLLVGALSN

-3032 AWTTIVN
+3032 TWTTIVN

-3054 GVTLNLSGLG
+3054 GVTLNLNGLG

-3365 NDVVPTDA
+3365 NDVAPTDA

-3421 PDSFIYTV
+3421 PDSFIYTL

-3681 VFTYQLDDKMGHT
+3681 VFTYQLDDKIGHT

-3727 HLLNGADATGGNGV
+3727 HLLNGADATGGNGA

-3748 TAQGD
+3748 TTQGD

-3779 SGANTVISVDRDGT
+3779 SGANTVISVDRDGA

-3818 NHLITSG
+3818 NHLITGG

>member
-33 SVAREEISQL
+33 SVARDEISQL

-170 PGGSTPNGN
+170 PGGSNPNGN

-206 VSGQAEA
+206 VSGEAEA
-213 GSTITIKDPSGNVV
+213 GSLITIKDPSGNVV

-374 IDTLIPDAPRV
+374 IDTLSPDAPRV
-385 ELIADN
+385 ELMADN

-413 GQGDAGN
+413 GQGEAGN

-467 TSRVTTTPTIIVDTT
+467 ASRVTTTPTIIVDTT

-619 VATFPPIVADA
+619 VPSFPPIVADA

-659 SGQSVSFTI
+659 SGQSVAFTI

-760 APDGLTVATD
+760 APNGLIVATD

-805 IVPLNTAQTN
+805 IVPLNAAQTN

-824 DVAKNESAAA
+824 DIANNESAAA
-834 TVIAPDSTAPEMPK
+834 TVDAPDSTAPEMPK
-848 NVVISEDGTSIS
+848 NVVISEDGASIS
-860 GTAEPGSAITIA
+860 DTAEPGSSITIT
-872 TPDGK
+872 TPDGT

-884 DGEGHFTLPLVPAQT
+884 DGEGHFTLPLAPAQT

-971 EVFDNGFSL
+971 EIFDNGVSL

-989 AWTFTPSQNL
+989 GWTFTPSQNL

-1018 QAASFDLV
+1018 
-1026 VDTQSPQQPVIT
+1026 
-1038 FITDDAPGILGSVAH
+1038 
-1053 LGLTNDSTP
+1053 
-1062 TINGTGEPG
+1062 
-1071 STVHLYQNG
+1071 
-1080 ARIADIIVGNSGVW
+1080 
-1094 SYAYTTASPL
+1094 
-1104 ADDTYTFTVT
+1104 
-1114 ASDSNGNTTPFSTDF
+1114 
-1129 TITIDTQAPAA
+1129 
-1140 PGVIGVADGDGN
+1140 
-1152 TIDTNQ
+1152 
-1158 ITQESQP
+1158 
-1165 RLSGSG
+1165 
-1171 TAGDTIILY
+1171 
-1180 DNGNAIGQALVGT
+1180 
-1193 DGRWQFTPPAALG
+1193 
-1206 DGDHLLTAR
+1206 
-1215 ANDPAGNESPES
+1215 PAGNESPES

-1274 GEPGTIITLYN
+1274 GEPGAIITLYN

-1414 ETYTITVTETDRA
+1414 ETYTITVTETDIA

-1476 VIHGTGDIGSIITL
+1476 VIHGTGDIGSVITL

-1496 LGVVTVDETG
+1496 VGVVTVDETG

-1532 NSSGVSNSFTLTVDT
+1532 NSSGVSNSFTFTVDT

-1614 TPELSEASHALTFSA
+1614 TSELSEASHALTFSA

-1651 PPAPTVQTVDD
+1651 PPAPTIQTVAD
-1662 DGTRVAGIADPYATV
+1662 DGTRVAGLADPYATV
-1677 EIHHIDGTLV
+1677 EIHHADGTLV

-1745 EDDVGSVQ
+1745 EDDVGSIQ

-1762 DDTTPTL
+1762 DDTMPTL

-1902 RFTPNAPLESN
+1902 RFTPNTPLESN

-1924 AGNSGQPSDGF
+1924 AGNSGQLSDGF

-2150 ATPPAAPVIASV
+2150 TTPPAAPVIASV

-2295 TNTTIRLYDNGT
+2295 ANTTIRLYDNGT

-2633 WTPTAA
+2633 WTPTAS

-2661 SPSITIIVDTIA
+2661 SPSTTIIVDTIA

-2779 NGQVT
+2779 NGPVT

-2874 SLSGL
+2874 SLSGQ
-2879 AEANSTVTVTLTGG
+2879 AEANSTVTVTLAGG

-2932 GTLGITAPV
+2932 GTLGITAPI

-3032 AWTTIVN
+3032 TWTTIVN

-3054 GVTLNLSGLG
+3054 GVTLNLNGLG

-3365 NDVVPTDA
+3365 NDVAPTDA

-3421 PDSFIYTV
+3421 PDSFIYTL

-3681 VFTYQLDDKMGHT
+3681 VFTYQLDDKIGHT

-3727 HLLNGADATGGNGV
+3727 HLLNGADATGGNGA

-3779 SGANTVISVDRDGT
+3779 SGANTVISVDRDGA

-3818 NHLITSG
+3818 NHLITGG

>member
-16 TVESS
+16 TLESS

-33 SVAREEISQL
+33 SVARDEISQL

-170 PGGSTPNGN
+170 PGGSNPNGN

-206 VSGQAEA
+206 VSGEAEA
-213 GSTITIKDPSGNVV
+213 GSLITIKDPSGNVV

-374 IDTLIPDAPRV
+374 IDTLSPDAPRV
-385 ELIADN
+385 ELMADN

-413 GQGDAGN
+413 GQGEAGN

-467 TSRVTTTPTIIVDTT
+467 ASRVTTTPTIIVDTT

-619 VATFPPIVADA
+619 VPSFPPIVADA

-659 SGQSVSFTI
+659 SGQSVAFTI

-760 APDGLTVATD
+760 APNGLIVATD

-805 IVPLNTAQTN
+805 IVPLNAAQTN

-824 DVAKNESAAA
+824 DIANNESAAA
-834 TVIAPDSTAPEMPK
+834 TVDAPDSTAPEMPK
-848 NVVISEDGTSIS
+848 NVVISEDGASIS
-860 GTAEPGSAITIA
+860 GTAEPGSSITIT
-872 TPDGK
+872 TPDGT

-884 DGEGHFTLPLVPAQT
+884 DGEGHFTLPLAPAQT

-971 EVFDNGFSL
+971 EIFDNGVSL

-989 AWTFTPSQNL
+989 GWTFTPSQNL

-1018 QAASFDLV
+1018 
-1026 VDTQSPQQPVIT
+1026 
-1038 FITDDAPGILGSVAH
+1038 
-1053 LGLTNDSTP
+1053 
-1062 TINGTGEPG
+1062 
-1071 STVHLYQNG
+1071 
-1080 ARIADIIVGNSGVW
+1080 
-1094 SYAYTTASPL
+1094 
-1104 ADDTYTFTVT
+1104 
-1114 ASDSNGNTTPFSTDF
+1114 
-1129 TITIDTQAPAA
+1129 
-1140 PGVIGVADGDGN
+1140 
-1152 TIDTNQ
+1152 
-1158 ITQESQP
+1158 
-1165 RLSGSG
+1165 
-1171 TAGDTIILY
+1171 
-1180 DNGNAIGQALVGT
+1180 
-1193 DGRWQFTPPAALG
+1193 
-1206 DGDHLLTAR
+1206 
-1215 ANDPAGNESPES
+1215 PAGNESPES

-1274 GEPGTIITLYN
+1274 GEPGAIITLYN

-1414 ETYTITVTETDRA
+1414 ETYTITVTETDIA

-1476 VIHGTGDIGSIITL
+1476 VIHGTGDIGSVITL

-1496 LGVVTVDETG
+1496 VGVVTVDETG

-1532 NSSGVSNSFTLTVDT
+1532 NSSGVSNSFTFTVDT

-1614 TPELSEASHALTFSA
+1614 TSELSEASHALTFSA

-1651 PPAPTVQTVDD
+1651 PPAPTIQTVAD
-1662 DGTRVAGIADPYATV
+1662 DGTRVAGLADPYATV
-1677 EIHHIDGTLV
+1677 EIHHADGTLV

-1745 EDDVGSVQ
+1745 EDDVGSIQ

-1762 DDTTPTL
+1762 DDTMPTL

-1902 RFTPNAPLESN
+1902 RFTPNTPLESN

-1924 AGNSGQPSDGF
+1924 AGNSGQLSDGF

-2150 ATPPAAPVIASV
+2150 TTPPAAPVIASV

-2295 TNTTIRLYDNGT
+2295 ANTTIRLYDNGT

-2619 LVATVNANASGNWS
+2619 LVTTVNANASGNWS
-2633 WTPTAA
+2633 WTPTAS

-2650 AADAAGNVSAA
+2650 
-2661 SPSITIIVDTIA
+2661 
-2673 PGAPGNLVINA
+2673 
-2684 TGNRVTGTAEAGSTV
+2684 
-2699 TITSET
+2699 
-2705 GVVLGTATADGTG
+2705 
-2718 SFTATLTPAQT
+2718 
-2729 NGQPLLAFAQ
+2729 
-2739 DKAGNTGIAAG
+2739 
-2750 FTAPDTRVPEAPIIT
+2750 
-2765 NVVDDVGIYTGAIA
+2765 
-2779 NGQVT
+2779 
-2784 NDAQPTLNGTAQAGA
+2784 
-2799 TVSIYN
+2799 
-2805 NGALLGTT
+2805 
-2813 TANASGNWS
+2813 
-2822 FTPTGNL
+2822 
-2829 TEGSHAFTATATNA
+2829 
-2843 NGTGSVSTAATV
+2843 
-2855 IVDTL
+2855 
-2860 APGTPSGTLSADGG
+2860 
-2874 SLSGL
+2874 
-2879 AEANSTVTVTLTGG
+2879 
-2893 VTLTTTAGSNGAWSL
+2893 
-2908 TLPTKQ
+2908 
-2914 IEGQLINVTAT
+2914 
-2925 DAAGNAS
+2925 
-2932 GTLGITAPV
+2932 
-2941 LPLAARDNITS
+2941 
-2952 LDLTS
+2952 
-2957 TAVTST
+2957 
-2963 QNYSDY
+2963 
-2969 GLLLVGALGN
+2969 
-2979 VASVLGNDTAQVEFT
+2979 
-2994 IAEGGTGD
+2994 
-3002 VTIDA
+3002 
-3007 AATGIVLS
+3007 
-3015 LLSTQ
+3015 
-3020 EIVVQRYDTSLG
+3020 
-3032 AWTTIVN
+3032 
-3039 TAVGDFANLLTLTGS
+3039 
-3054 GVTLNLSGLG
+3054 
-3064 EGQYRVLTY
+3064 
-3073 NTSLL
+3073 
-3078 ATGSYTSLDVDV
+3078 
-3090 HQTSAGIISGPTIST
+3090 
-3105 GNVMADDTAPTG
+3105 
-3117 TTVTAITNA
+3117 
-3126 NGVSTP
+3126 
-3132 VGAGGVDILGQYGTL
+3132 
-3147 HINQDGSYTYTLTKP
+3147 
-3162 TAGYGHKESFTYTI
+3162 
-3176 TQNGV
+3176 
-3181 GSSAA
+3181 
-3186 QLVINLGPAPVPGSV
+3186 
-3201 IATDNNASLVFDTHV
+3201 
-3216 SYVNNGPSTQS
+3216 
-3227 GVTVLSVGLGNVL
+3227 
-3240 NANLLDDM
+3240 
-3248 TNPIIFNVEEGATRT
+3248 
-3263 MTLQGTVGGVSLVST
+3263 
-3278 FDLYVYR
+3278 
-3285 FNDAIQQYEQFRVQK
+3285 
-3300 GWINTLLLAGQ
+3300 
-3311 SQPLTLTLP
+3311 
-3320 GGEYLFVLN
+3320 
-3329 TASGI
+3329 
-3334 SVLTGYTLAI
+3334 
-3344 SQDHTYAVDSI
+3344 
-3355 TANTTGNVLT
+3355 
-3365 NDVVPTDA
+3365 
-3373 LLTEVNGVAIA
+3373 
-3384 ATGTTEVNGLY
+3384 
-3395 GSLIIDA
+3395 
-3402 RGNYTYT
+3402 
-3409 LKNGVGADSIKT
+3409 
-3421 PDSFIYTV
+3421 
-3429 KAPNGD
+3429 
-3435 TDTASLNITPTAR
+3435 
-3448 ALDAINDVSDTL
+3448 
-3460 SVATL
+3460 
-3465 QDTAA
+3465 
-3470 WLDSSVGSASW
+3470 
-3481 GLLGK
+3481 
-3486 SGSGSG
+3486 
-3492 TFDVATGTVLKGA
+3492 
-3505 SLVFDV
+3505 
-3511 STLITLGN
+3511 
-3519 LNISWAIQENG
+3519 
-3530 TVIRNGTVPVANI
+3530 
-3543 TLGSATVT
+3543 
-3551 VNLSGLELDAG
+3551 
-3562 TYTLNFTGTNT
+3562 
-3573 LAGAATI
+3573 
-3580 TPRVIGTT
+3580 
-3588 VDLDNF
+3588 
-3594 ETSGTHTVLGN
+3594 
-3605 IFDGSDAAGAMDQ
+3605 
-3618 LNTVNTRLSISGYN
+3618 
-3632 GSAATLDAAAN
+3632 
-3643 TTSATIQGHYG
+3643 
-3654 TLQINLDGAYTY
+3654 
-3666 TLNNGVAMSSITSKE
+3666 
-3681 VFTYQLDDKMGHT
+3681 
-3694 DSATLTIDM
+3694 
-3703 APQIV
+3703 
-3708 STNQNDVLIG
+3708 
-3718 SAYGDTLIY
+3718 
-3727 HLLNGADATGGNGV
+3727 
-3741 DRWQNFS
+3741 
-3748 TAQGD
+3748 
-3753 KIDIHE
+3753 
-3759 LLTGWDH
+3759 
-3766 QAATLGNFVQVHT
+3766 
-3779 SGANTVISVDRDGT
+3779 
-3793 GSAFKSTDLVTLE
+3793 
-3806 NVQLT
+3806 
-3811 LNDLLQN
+3811 
-3818 NHLITSG
+3818 

>member
-33 SVAREEISQL
+33 SVARDEISQL

-170 PGGSTPNGN
+170 PGGSNPNGN

-206 VSGQAEA
+206 VSGEAEA
-213 GSTITIKDPSGNVV
+213 GSLITIKDPSGNVV

-374 IDTLIPDAPRV
+374 IDTLSPDAPRV
-385 ELIADN
+385 ELMADN

-413 GQGDAGN
+413 GQGEAGN

-467 TSRVTTTPTIIVDTT
+467 ASRVTTTPTIIVDTT

-619 VATFPPIVADA
+619 VPSFPPIVADA

-659 SGQSVSFTI
+659 SGQSVAFTI

-760 APDGLTVATD
+760 APNGLIVATD

-805 IVPLNTAQTN
+805 IVPLNAAQTN

-824 DVAKNESAAA
+824 DIANNESAAA
-834 TVIAPDSTAPEMPK
+834 TVDAPDSTAPEMPK
-848 NVVISEDGTSIS
+848 NVVISEDGASIS
-860 GTAEPGSAITIA
+860 GTAEPGSSITIT
-872 TPDGK
+872 TPDGT

-884 DGEGHFTLPLVPAQT
+884 DGEGHFTLPLAPAQT

-971 EVFDNGFSL
+971 EIFDNGVSL

-989 AWTFTPSQNL
+989 GWTFTPSQNL

-1018 QAASFDLV
+1018 
-1026 VDTQSPQQPVIT
+1026 
-1038 FITDDAPGILGSVAH
+1038 
-1053 LGLTNDSTP
+1053 
-1062 TINGTGEPG
+1062 
-1071 STVHLYQNG
+1071 
-1080 ARIADIIVGNSGVW
+1080 
-1094 SYAYTTASPL
+1094 
-1104 ADDTYTFTVT
+1104 
-1114 ASDSNGNTTPFSTDF
+1114 
-1129 TITIDTQAPAA
+1129 
-1140 PGVIGVADGDGN
+1140 
-1152 TIDTNQ
+1152 
-1158 ITQESQP
+1158 
-1165 RLSGSG
+1165 
-1171 TAGDTIILY
+1171 
-1180 DNGNAIGQALVGT
+1180 
-1193 DGRWQFTPPAALG
+1193 
-1206 DGDHLLTAR
+1206 
-1215 ANDPAGNESPES
+1215 PAGNESPES

-1274 GEPGTIITLYN
+1274 GEPGAIITLYN

-1414 ETYTITVTETDRA
+1414 ETYTITVTETDIA

-1476 VIHGTGDIGSIITL
+1476 VIHGTGDIGSVITL

-1496 LGVVTVDETG
+1496 VGVVTVDETG

-1532 NSSGVSNSFTLTVDT
+1532 NSSGVSNSFTFTVDT

-1614 TPELSEASHALTFSA
+1614 TSELSEASHALTFSA

-1651 PPAPTVQTVDD
+1651 PPAPTIQTVAD
-1662 DGTRVAGIADPYATV
+1662 DGTRVAGLADPYATV
-1677 EIHHIDGTLV
+1677 EIHHADGTLV

-1745 EDDVGSVQ
+1745 EDDVGSIQ

-1762 DDTTPTL
+1762 DDTMPTL

-1902 RFTPNAPLESN
+1902 RFTPNTPLESN

-1924 AGNSGQPSDGF
+1924 AGNSGQLSDGF

-2150 ATPPAAPVIASV
+2150 TTPPAAPVIASV

-2262 IDTVYDGTGPIT
+2262 IDMVYDGTGPIT

-2295 TNTTIRLYDNGT
+2295 ANTTIRLYDNGT

-2633 WTPTAA
+2633 WTPTAS

-2661 SPSITIIVDTIA
+2661 SPSTTIIVDTIA

-2874 SLSGL
+2874 SLSGQ
-2879 AEANSTVTVTLTGG
+2879 AEANSTVTV
-2893 VTLTTTAGSNGAWSL
+2893 
-2908 TLPTKQ
+2908 
-2914 IEGQLINVTAT
+2914 
-2925 DAAGNAS
+2925 
-2932 GTLGITAPV
+2932 
-2941 LPLAARDNITS
+2941 
-2952 LDLTS
+2952 
-2957 TAVTST
+2957 
-2963 QNYSDY
+2963 
-2969 GLLLVGALGN
+2969 
-2979 VASVLGNDTAQVEFT
+2979 
-2994 IAEGGTGD
+2994 
-3002 VTIDA
+3002 
-3007 AATGIVLS
+3007 
-3015 LLSTQ
+3015 
-3020 EIVVQRYDTSLG
+3020 
-3032 AWTTIVN
+3032 
-3039 TAVGDFANLLTLTGS
+3039 
-3054 GVTLNLSGLG
+3054 
-3064 EGQYRVLTY
+3064 
-3073 NTSLL
+3073 
-3078 ATGSYTSLDVDV
+3078 
-3090 HQTSAGIISGPTIST
+3090 
-3105 GNVMADDTAPTG
+3105 
-3117 TTVTAITNA
+3117 
-3126 NGVSTP
+3126 
-3132 VGAGGVDILGQYGTL
+3132 
-3147 HINQDGSYTYTLTKP
+3147 
-3162 TAGYGHKESFTYTI
+3162 
-3176 TQNGV
+3176 
-3181 GSSAA
+3181 
-3186 QLVINLGPAPVPGSV
+3186 
-3201 IATDNNASLVFDTHV
+3201 
-3216 SYVNNGPSTQS
+3216 
-3227 GVTVLSVGLGNVL
+3227 
-3240 NANLLDDM
+3240 
-3248 TNPIIFNVEEGATRT
+3248 
-3263 MTLQGTVGGVSLVST
+3263 
-3278 FDLYVYR
+3278 
-3285 FNDAIQQYEQFRVQK
+3285 
-3300 GWINTLLLAGQ
+3300 
-3311 SQPLTLTLP
+3311 
-3320 GGEYLFVLN
+3320 
-3329 TASGI
+3329 
-3334 SVLTGYTLAI
+3334 
-3344 SQDHTYAVDSI
+3344 
-3355 TANTTGNVLT
+3355 
-3365 NDVVPTDA
+3365 
-3373 LLTEVNGVAIA
+3373 
-3384 ATGTTEVNGLY
+3384 
-3395 GSLIIDA
+3395 
-3402 RGNYTYT
+3402 
-3409 LKNGVGADSIKT
+3409 
-3421 PDSFIYTV
+3421 
-3429 KAPNGD
+3429 
-3435 TDTASLNITPTAR
+3435 
-3448 ALDAINDVSDTL
+3448 
-3460 SVATL
+3460 
-3465 QDTAA
+3465 
-3470 WLDSSVGSASW
+3470 
-3481 GLLGK
+3481 
-3486 SGSGSG
+3486 
-3492 TFDVATGTVLKGA
+3492 
-3505 SLVFDV
+3505 
-3511 STLITLGN
+3511 
-3519 LNISWAIQENG
+3519 
-3530 TVIRNGTVPVANI
+3530 
-3543 TLGSATVT
+3543 
-3551 VNLSGLELDAG
+3551 
-3562 TYTLNFTGTNT
+3562 
-3573 LAGAATI
+3573 
-3580 TPRVIGTT
+3580 
-3588 VDLDNF
+3588 
-3594 ETSGTHTVLGN
+3594 
-3605 IFDGSDAAGAMDQ
+3605 
-3618 LNTVNTRLSISGYN
+3618 
-3632 GSAATLDAAAN
+3632 
-3643 TTSATIQGHYG
+3643 
-3654 TLQINLDGAYTY
+3654 
-3666 TLNNGVAMSSITSKE
+3666 
-3681 VFTYQLDDKMGHT
+3681 
-3694 DSATLTIDM
+3694 
-3703 APQIV
+3703 
-3708 STNQNDVLIG
+3708 
-3718 SAYGDTLIY
+3718 
-3727 HLLNGADATGGNGV
+3727 
-3741 DRWQNFS
+3741 
-3748 TAQGD
+3748 
-3753 KIDIHE
+3753 
-3759 LLTGWDH
+3759 
-3766 QAATLGNFVQVHT
+3766 
-3779 SGANTVISVDRDGT
+3779 
-3793 GSAFKSTDLVTLE
+3793 
-3806 NVQLT
+3806 
-3811 LNDLLQN
+3811 
-3818 NHLITSG
+3818 

>member
-16 TVESS
+16 TLESS

-33 SVAREEISQL
+33 SVARDEISQL

-170 PGGSTPNGN
+170 PGGSNPNGN

-206 VSGQAEA
+206 VSGEAEA
-213 GSTITIKDPSGNVV
+213 GSLITIKDPSGNVV

-374 IDTLIPDAPRV
+374 IDTLSPDAPRV
-385 ELIADN
+385 ELMADN

-413 GQGDAGN
+413 GQGEAGN

-467 TSRVTTTPTIIVDTT
+467 ASRVTTTPTIIVDTT

-619 VATFPPIVADA
+619 VPSFPPIVADA

-659 SGQSVSFTI
+659 SGQSVAFTI

-760 APDGLTVATD
+760 APNGLIVATD

-805 IVPLNTAQTN
+805 IVPLNAAQTN

-824 DVAKNESAAA
+824 DIANNESAAA
-834 TVIAPDSTAPEMPK
+834 TVDAPDSTAPEMPK
-848 NVVISEDGTSIS
+848 NVVISEDGASIS
-860 GTAEPGSAITIA
+860 DTAEPGSSITIT
-872 TPDGK
+872 TPDGT

-884 DGEGHFTLPLVPAQT
+884 DGEGHFTLPLAPAQT

-971 EVFDNGFSL
+971 EIFDNGVSL

-989 AWTFTPSQNL
+989 GWTFTPSQNL

-1018 QAASFDLV
+1018 
-1026 VDTQSPQQPVIT
+1026 
-1038 FITDDAPGILGSVAH
+1038 
-1053 LGLTNDSTP
+1053 
-1062 TINGTGEPG
+1062 
-1071 STVHLYQNG
+1071 
-1080 ARIADIIVGNSGVW
+1080 
-1094 SYAYTTASPL
+1094 
-1104 ADDTYTFTVT
+1104 
-1114 ASDSNGNTTPFSTDF
+1114 
-1129 TITIDTQAPAA
+1129 
-1140 PGVIGVADGDGN
+1140 
-1152 TIDTNQ
+1152 
-1158 ITQESQP
+1158 
-1165 RLSGSG
+1165 
-1171 TAGDTIILY
+1171 
-1180 DNGNAIGQALVGT
+1180 
-1193 DGRWQFTPPAALG
+1193 
-1206 DGDHLLTAR
+1206 
-1215 ANDPAGNESPES
+1215 PAGNESPES

-1274 GEPGTIITLYN
+1274 GEPGAIITLYN

-1414 ETYTITVTETDRA
+1414 ETYTITVTETDIA

-1476 VIHGTGDIGSIITL
+1476 VIHGTGDIGSVITL

-1496 LGVVTVDETG
+1496 VGVVTVDETG

-1532 NSSGVSNSFTLTVDT
+1532 NSSGVSNSFTFTVDT

-1614 TPELSEASHALTFSA
+1614 TSELSEASHALTFSA

-1651 PPAPTVQTVDD
+1651 PPAPTIQTVAD
-1662 DGTRVAGIADPYATV
+1662 DGTRVAGLADPYATV
-1677 EIHHIDGTLV
+1677 EIHHADGTLV

-1745 EDDVGSVQ
+1745 EDDVGSIQ

-1762 DDTTPTL
+1762 DDTMPTL

-1902 RFTPNAPLESN
+1902 RFTPNTPLESN

-1924 AGNSGQPSDGF
+1924 AGNSGQLSDGF

-2150 ATPPAAPVIASV
+2150 TTPPAAPVIASV

-2295 TNTTIRLYDNGT
+2295 ANTTIRLYDNGT

-2633 WTPTAA
+2633 WTPTAS

-2661 SPSITIIVDTIA
+2661 SPSTTIIVDTIA

-2779 NGQVT
+2779 NGPVT

-2874 SLSGL
+2874 SLSGQ
-2879 AEANSTVTVTLTGG
+2879 AEANSTVTVTLAGG

-2914 IEGQLINVTAT
+2914 IESQLINVTAT

-2932 GTLGITAPV
+2932 GTLGITAPI

-3032 AWTTIVN
+3032 TWTTIVN

-3054 GVTLNLSGLG
+3054 GVTLNLNGLG

-3365 NDVVPTDA
+3365 NDVAPTDA

-3421 PDSFIYTV
+3421 PDSFIYTL

-3681 VFTYQLDDKMGHT
+3681 VFTYQLDDKIGHT

-3727 HLLNGADATGGNGV
+3727 HLLNGADATGGNGA

-3779 SGANTVISVDRDGT
+3779 SGANTVISVDRDGA

-3818 NHLITSG
+3818 NHLITGG

>member
-16 TVESS
+16 TLESS

-33 SVAREEISQL
+33 SVARDEISQL

-170 PGGSTPNGN
+170 PGGSNPNGN

-206 VSGQAEA
+206 VSGEAEA
-213 GSTITIKDPSGNVV
+213 GSLITIKDPSGNVV

-374 IDTLIPDAPRV
+374 IDTLSPDAPRV
-385 ELIADN
+385 ELMADN

-413 GQGDAGN
+413 GQGEAGN

-467 TSRVTTTPTIIVDTT
+467 ASRVTTTPTIIVDTT

-619 VATFPPIVADA
+619 VPSFPPIVADA

-659 SGQSVSFTI
+659 SGQSVAFTI

-760 APDGLTVATD
+760 APNGLIVATD

-805 IVPLNTAQTN
+805 IVPLNAAQTN

-824 DVAKNESAAA
+824 DIANNESAAA
-834 TVIAPDSTAPEMPK
+834 TVDAPDSTAPEMPK
-848 NVVISEDGTSIS
+848 NVVISEDGASIS
-860 GTAEPGSAITIA
+860 DTAEPGSSITIT
-872 TPDGK
+872 TPDGT

-884 DGEGHFTLPLVPAQT
+884 DGEGHFTLPLAPAQT

-971 EVFDNGFSL
+971 EIFDNGVSL

-989 AWTFTPSQNL
+989 GWTFTPSQNL

-1018 QAASFDLV
+1018 
-1026 VDTQSPQQPVIT
+1026 
-1038 FITDDAPGILGSVAH
+1038 
-1053 LGLTNDSTP
+1053 
-1062 TINGTGEPG
+1062 
-1071 STVHLYQNG
+1071 
-1080 ARIADIIVGNSGVW
+1080 
-1094 SYAYTTASPL
+1094 
-1104 ADDTYTFTVT
+1104 
-1114 ASDSNGNTTPFSTDF
+1114 
-1129 TITIDTQAPAA
+1129 
-1140 PGVIGVADGDGN
+1140 
-1152 TIDTNQ
+1152 
-1158 ITQESQP
+1158 
-1165 RLSGSG
+1165 
-1171 TAGDTIILY
+1171 
-1180 DNGNAIGQALVGT
+1180 
-1193 DGRWQFTPPAALG
+1193 
-1206 DGDHLLTAR
+1206 
-1215 ANDPAGNESPES
+1215 PAGNESPES

-1274 GEPGTIITLYN
+1274 GEPGAIITLYN

-1414 ETYTITVTETDRA
+1414 ETYTITVTETDIA

-1476 VIHGTGDIGSIITL
+1476 VIHGTGDIGSVITL

-1496 LGVVTVDETG
+1496 VGVVTVDETG

-1532 NSSGVSNSFTLTVDT
+1532 NSSGVSNSFTFTVDT

-1614 TPELSEASHALTFSA
+1614 TSELSEASHALTFSA

-1651 PPAPTVQTVDD
+1651 PPAPTIQTVAD
-1662 DGTRVAGIADPYATV
+1662 DGTRVAGLADPYATV
-1677 EIHHIDGTLV
+1677 EIHHADGTLV

-1745 EDDVGSVQ
+1745 EDDVGSIQ

-1762 DDTTPTL
+1762 DDTMPTL

-1874 TGEAGATIRILD
+1874 TG
-1886 NGVEIGSAT
+1886 
-1895 VDQSGNW
+1895 
-1902 RFTPNAPLESN
+1902 
-1913 AHIFTAVATDP
+1913 
-1924 AGNSGQPSDGF
+1924 
-1935 TLNIDA
+1935 
-1941 QAPDV
+1941 
-1946 PVITSVI
+1946 
-1953 DDNNQPT
+1953 
-1960 VPVLPGQSTDDRQ
+1960 
-1973 PILNGTGEPG
+1973 
-1983 ATITIFD
+1983 
-1990 NGTPLGTAQVG
+1990 
-2001 ENGSW
+2001 
-2006 TFPVPRN
+2006 
-2013 LSEGSHNLTVSATD
+2013 
-2027 PAGNT
+2027 
-2032 SAVSAP
+2032 
-2038 WTIVVDITPPAI
+2038 
-2050 PVLTSVVDDQPGIT
+2050 
-2064 GNLVSGQLTNDA
+2064 
-2076 TPTLNGRGEAG
+2076 
-2087 ATINVY
+2087 
-2093 LDGNPASIGTTTVN
+2093 
-2107 SDGTWSFTPQTPLA
+2107 
-2121 NGSHTFTLSAT
+2121 
-2132 DPAGNS
+2132 
-2138 SAVSSGFVLTID
+2138 
-2150 ATPPAAPVIASV
+2150 
-2162 ADNTAPV
+2162 
-2169 TGIVPNGGST
+2169 
-2179 NETRPTLSGTGEA
+2179 
-2192 GTTISIYNGSA
+2192 
-2203 LVGTAQ
+2203 
-2209 VQANGSWSFTPSTS
+2209 
-2223 LGAGVWNLTAT
+2223 
-2234 ATDAAGNTSAA
+2234 
-2245 SEIRSFTIDTT
+2245 
-2256 APAAPV
+2256 
-2262 IDTVYDGTGPIT
+2262 
-2274 GNLSSGQITDEA
+2274 
-2286 RPVISGTRE
+2286 
-2295 TNTTIRLYDNGT
+2295 
-2307 LLAEIPADNSSSW
+2307 
-2320 RYTPDA
+2320 
-2326 SLATGNHVITVIA
+2326 
-2339 VDAAGNASPVSDS
+2339 
-2352 VNFVVD
+2352 
-2358 TTPPLTPVITS
+2358 
-2369 VSDDQAPGLGTIANG
+2369 
-2384 QNTNDPTPTFSGTAE
+2384 E

-2633 WTPTAA
+2633 WTPTAS

-2661 SPSITIIVDTIA
+2661 SPSTTIIVDTIA

-2779 NGQVT
+2779 NGPVT

-2874 SLSGL
+2874 SLSGQ
-2879 AEANSTVTVTLTGG
+2879 AEANSTVTVTLAGG

-2932 GTLGITAPV
+2932 GTLGITAPI

-3032 AWTTIVN
+3032 TWTTIVN

-3054 GVTLNLSGLG
+3054 GVTLNLNGLG

-3365 NDVVPTDA
+3365 NDVAPTDA

-3421 PDSFIYTV
+3421 PDSFIYTL

-3681 VFTYQLDDKMGHT
+3681 VFTYQLDDKIGHT

-3727 HLLNGADATGGNGV
+3727 HLLNGADATGGNGA

-3779 SGANTVISVDRDGT
+3779 SGANTVISVDRDGA

-3818 NHLITSG
+3818 NHLITGG

>member
-33 SVAREEISQL
+33 SVARDEISQL

-49 LVVRLHSGETITIK
+49 LVVTLHSGETITIK
-63 NFYVTNDLG
+63 NFYATNDLG

-94 LHFEQIADI
+94 LHFEQLADI
-103 NELLVTSGAS
+103 NELLATSGAS

-146 HHSDGDNPPPD
+146 HHSDSDNPLPD

-170 PGGSTPNGN
+170 PGGSNPDGN
-179 TPGSSNPVDTT
+179 TPGSSNPVDTI
-190 PPLAPGELL
+190 PPLAPTELL

-206 VSGQAEA
+206 VSGEAET
-213 GSTITIKDPSGNVV
+213 GSTITIKDPSGHIV

-240 DLTAPQISGE
+240 DLTAPQLGGE

-265 SATIDAPNIPLPDTP
+265 SATIDAPNIPLPATP
-280 VITAAIDDAA
+280 VIAAAIDDAA

-297 NNQFTNDNTPTL
+297 NNQITNDNTPTL
-309 EGTGSAGTVIHIYA
+309 EGTGSAGAVIHIYA
-323 NGQEIGSTTV
+323 NGQETGTTTV
-333 DTSGNWHFAITS
+333 DTSGNWRFAITS
-345 ALADGENHFTAIAT
+345 ALTDGENRFTAIAT
-359 NVKGESSESARFTLT
+359 NVKGESSESASFTLT
-374 IDTLIPDAPRV
+374 IDTL
-385 ELIADN
+385 
-391 TGLLTGP
+391 
-398 LQNNDRTDEAKPLFS
+398 S
-413 GQGDAGN
+413 
-420 TITIKEGST
+420 
-429 VIGSA
+429 
-434 TVDEN
+434 
-439 GRWTFTPTTP
+439 
-449 LSDGEHTFT
+449 
-458 VEQSDKAGN
+458 
-467 TSRVTTTPTIIVDTT
+467 
-482 PPDAAI
+482 PDAAV
-488 IDNVAKDGTTVSGTA
+488 IDNVADDGATISGTA

-512 DPAGNYL
+512 DSTGNYL
-519 GSTITGENNHFSITL
+519 GSAITGDNNQFSITL
-534 NPAQTHG
+534 NPALTHG

-572 TILTVTD
+572 IILTVTD
-579 DAGAVTG
+579 DAGTVTG

-606 PGSTISINDNGFP
+606 PGSTILISDNGSP
-619 VATFPPIVADA
+619 VPALPPVVADA

-635 FTPSLALADGD
+635 FTPSLALPDGD
-646 HVFTATATNDRGT
+646 HVFTATATNNHGT

-668 DIDTQPPVLEGL
+668 DIDTQPPVLENL
-680 AVSDVGD
+680 AVSDAGD
-687 RLTGT
+687 RLTGA

-732 TLSISVTDKAANSGP
+732 TLNVLVTDKAANTGP
-747 VETLNAPDKTAPA
+747 MAILY
-760 APDGLTVATD
+760 
-770 GLSVSGQAEAGAT
+770 
-783 VTIRDSSNTVLG
+783 
-795 SAVANGNGQF
+795 
-805 IVPLNTAQTN
+805 
-815 GQALIATAT
+815 
-824 DVAKNESAAA
+824 
-834 TVIAPDSTAPEMPK
+834 APDSTAPEMPK
-848 NVVISEDGTSIS
+848 NVVISEDGASIS

-872 TPDGK
+872 TPDGT
-877 PLGSGKA
+877 PLGSGKV

-899 NGEQVTVTATDS
+899 NGEQVIVTATDS

-922 APDITAPDK
+922 APDITTPDK

-939 DVESFTGP
+939 DVESVTGP
-947 LVNGQTTNDNRP
+947 LVNGQTTNDSRP
-959 TLSGTAEAGARV
+959 TLSGTAEVGARV
-971 EVFDNGFSL
+971 EVFDNGVSL
-980 GLATLQPNG
+980 GFATLQPNG
-989 AWTFTPSQNL
+989 GWTFTPSQNL

-1018 QAASFDLV
+1018 PAASFDLV

-1038 FITDDAPGILGSVAH
+1038 FITDDAPGIVGSVTH

-1080 ARIADIIVGNSGVW
+1080 ARIANIIVGNSGVW
-1094 SYAYTTASPL
+1094 SYAYTTTSPL

-1114 ASDSNGNTTPFSTDF
+1114 ASDNNGNTTPFSADF

-1171 TAGDTIILY
+1171 TAGDTITLY
-1180 DNGNAIGQALVGT
+1180 DNGNVIGQTLVGA

-1206 DGDHLLTAR
+1206 DGAHLLTAR

-1227 ISFTLRIDTQAP
+1227 ISFTLRVDTQAP
-1239 DAPQIVSAAIT
+1239 DAPQILSAAIT
-1250 GGEGE
+1250 SGESE

-1266 RMPTLSGT
+1266 RMPILSGT
-1274 GEPGTIITLYN
+1274 GEPGAIITLYN
-1285 NGVELATVQ
+1285 NGAVLDTVQ
-1294 VNPQGSWTYPLTR
+1294 VNPQGSWTYPLTS

-1313 NILTATATDAAGNSS
+1313 NVLTATATDAAGNSS

-1340 QPPAQPDAPLIS
+1340 LPPAQPD
-1352 DNVAPVIGNIGNNGA
+1352 APVIGNIGNNGA

-1414 ETYTITVTETDRA
+1414 GTYIITVTETDVA

-1435 SVTFTL
+1435 SVTFAV

-1455 DNVGEVQDTI
+1455 DNVGDVQNNV

-1476 VIHGTGDIGSIITL
+1476 VIHGTGDIGSVITL

-1506 TWTLP
+1506 AWTLP
-1511 VTSALPD
+1511 VTSALLD
-1518 GVYTLTAIAADAAG
+1518 GTYTLTAIAADAAG
-1532 NSSGVSNSFTLTVDT
+1532 NSSGVSNSFTFTVDT
-1547 VPLQPPVV
+1547 VPLLPPVV

-1588 GSTVTIYDNGV
+1588 GSTVTIYDNG
-1599 AIGTALVTDGVWTFN
+1599 AEIGTALVTDGIWTFN
-1614 TPELSEASHALTFSA
+1614 TPVLSEASHALTFSA
-1629 TDDAG
+1629 TDGAG

-1641 PITITVDITA
+1641 PITITVDVTA
-1651 PPAPTVQTVDD
+1651 PPSPSIQTVAD
-1662 DGTRVAGIADPYATV
+1662 DGTRVAGLADPYATV
-1677 EIHHIDGTLV
+1677 EIRNADGLLV

-1695 GEFVVTLSPAQTDG
+1695 GEFAVTLSPAQTDG

-1723 GPATNFP
+1723 GPAADFL
-1730 ASDSGLPAVPAITAI
+1730 ASDSGLPAVPVITAI
-1745 EDDVGSVQ
+1745 EDNVGSVQ
-1753 GNIAAGGAT
+1753 GNIAAGGTT

-1799 IFEIATPLSESTHYF
+1799 IFEIATPLSESAHNV

-1820 ANGPGGL
+1820 ANGQGGL
-1827 SAPVGITVDLSAP
+1827 SAPVGITIDLSAP
-1840 AQPVITSATDDVPGM
+1840 AQPIITSATDDVPGV

-1902 RFTPNAPLESN
+1902 RFTPDAPLESTS
-1913 AHIFTAVATDP
+1913 HLFTAVATDP

-1960 VPVLPGQSTDDRQ
+1960 VPVLPGQATDDRQ

-2038 WTIVVDITPPAI
+2038 WTIVVDITPPAS

-2093 LDGNPASIGTTTVN
+2093 LDGNSASIGTTTVN

-2121 NGSHTFTLSAT
+2121 NGNHTLTLSAT

-2138 SAVSSGFVLTID
+2138 SAVSSGFMLTID

-2192 GTTISIYNGSA
+2192 GSTISIYNGST

-2223 LGAGVWNLTAT
+2223 LGAGIWNLTAT

-2256 APAAPV
+2256 PPAAPV

-2274 GNLSSGQITDEA
+2274 GNLSPGQITDEA

-2295 TNTTIRLYDNGT
+2295 ANTTLRLYDNGT

-2320 RYTPDA
+2320 RYAPDT
-2326 SLATGNHVITVIA
+2326 SLATGNHIITVIA

-2358 TTPPLTPVITS
+2358 TMPPLTPVITS

-2384 QNTNDPTPTFSGTAE
+2384 QSTNDPTPTFSGTAE
-2399 AGATITLYENGTV
+2399 AGATITLYENGLV
-2412 IGTTTAQPD
+2412 VGTTTAQPD

-2451 NSTAFTLTVDTTAP
+2451 NSTAFTLMVDTTAP

-2501 AEAGSVVSIYDGD
+2501 AEAGSVVSIYDGN

-2531 PTTGLNDG
+2531 PTTGLSDG

-2548 DPAGNVSPATSGF
+2548 DPAGNISPATSGF
-2561 TIVVDT
+2561 TVVIDT

-2612 SIFDNGA
+2612 SIFDNGV
-2619 LVATVNANASGNWS
+2619 LVATVNANASGDWS
-2633 WTPTAA
+2633 WTPTVA
-2639 LGQGSHAYSVS
+2639 LAQGSHAYSVS

-2661 SPSITIIVDTIA
+2661 SQPTTILVDTIA
-2673 PGAPGNLVINA
+2673 PGAPGNLAINI
-2684 TGNRVTGTAEAGSTV
+2684 TGSRVTGTAEAGSTV
-2699 TITSET
+2699 TITSDT

-2718 SFTATLTPAQT
+2718 NFTATLTPAQT
-2729 NGQPLLAFAQ
+2729 NGQTLLAFAQ
-2739 DKAGNTGIAAG
+2739 DKAGNTSIAAG

-2799 TVSIYN
+2799 TVNIYN
-2805 NGALLGTT
+2805 NGSLLGTT
-2813 TANASGNWS
+2813 TANANGNWS

-2860 APGTPSGTLSADGG
+2860 APGTPSGMLSADGG

-2879 AEANSTVTVTLTGG
+2879 AEANSIVTVTLAGG

-2957 TAVTST
+2957 TAATST

-3020 EIVVQRYDTSLG
+3020 EIVVQRYDASLG

-3054 GVTLNLSGLG
+3054 GVTLNLSGLS

-3090 HQTSAGIISGPTIST
+3090 HQTSAGIISGPTMST

-3132 VGAGGVDILGQYGTL
+3132 VGAGGVDIQGQYGTL
-3147 HINQDGSYTYTLTKP
+3147 HINQDGSYTYTLTNP

-3285 FNDAIQQYEQFRVQK
+3285 FNDTIQQYEQFRVQK

-3365 NDVVPTDA
+3365 NDIAPTDA
-3373 LLTEVNGVAIA
+3373 LLTEVNGVAIS

-3395 GSLIIDA
+3395 GTLTIDA
-3402 RGNYTYT
+3402 KGNYTYT

-3492 TFDVATGTVLKGA
+3492 TFEVATGTVLKGA

-3543 TLGSATVT
+3543 TLGGATVT

-3605 IFDGSDAAGAMDQ
+3605 IFDGSDAAGAIDQ

-3632 GSAATLDAAAN
+3632 GSAATLDATAN

-3654 TLQINLDGAYTY
+3654 ILQINLDGAYTY
-3666 TLNNGVAMSSITSKE
+3666 TLNNGVAMSSIASKE
-3681 VFTYQLDDKMGHT
+3681 VFTYQLDDKRGHT

-3727 HLLNGADATGGNGV
+3727 HLLNGADATGGNGA

-3748 TAQGD
+3748 AAQGD

-3779 SGANTVISVDRDGT
+3779 SGANTVISVDRDGA

-3818 NHLITSG
+3818 NHLITGG

>member
-16 TVESS
+16 TLESS

-33 SVAREEISQL
+33 SVARDEISQL

-170 PGGSTPNGN
+170 PGGSNPNGN

-206 VSGQAEA
+206 VSGEAEA
-213 GSTITIKDPSGNVV
+213 GSLITIKDPSGNVV

-374 IDTLIPDAPRV
+374 IDTLSPDAPRV
-385 ELIADN
+385 ELMADN

-413 GQGDAGN
+413 GQGEAGN

-467 TSRVTTTPTIIVDTT
+467 ASRVTTTPTIIVDTT

-619 VATFPPIVADA
+619 VPSFPPIVADA

-659 SGQSVSFTI
+659 SGQSVAFTI

-760 APDGLTVATD
+760 APNGLIVATD

-805 IVPLNTAQTN
+805 IVPLNAAQTN

-824 DVAKNESAAA
+824 DIANNESAAA
-834 TVIAPDSTAPEMPK
+834 TVDAPDSTAPEMPK
-848 NVVISEDGTSIS
+848 NVVISEDGASIS
-860 GTAEPGSAITIA
+860 GTAEPGSSITIT
-872 TPDGK
+872 TPDGT

-884 DGEGHFTLPLVPAQT
+884 DGEGHFTLPLAPAQT

-971 EVFDNGFSL
+971 EIFDNGVSL

-989 AWTFTPSQNL
+989 GWTFTPSQNL

-1018 QAASFDLV
+1018 
-1026 VDTQSPQQPVIT
+1026 
-1038 FITDDAPGILGSVAH
+1038 
-1053 LGLTNDSTP
+1053 
-1062 TINGTGEPG
+1062 
-1071 STVHLYQNG
+1071 
-1080 ARIADIIVGNSGVW
+1080 
-1094 SYAYTTASPL
+1094 
-1104 ADDTYTFTVT
+1104 
-1114 ASDSNGNTTPFSTDF
+1114 
-1129 TITIDTQAPAA
+1129 
-1140 PGVIGVADGDGN
+1140 
-1152 TIDTNQ
+1152 
-1158 ITQESQP
+1158 
-1165 RLSGSG
+1165 
-1171 TAGDTIILY
+1171 
-1180 DNGNAIGQALVGT
+1180 
-1193 DGRWQFTPPAALG
+1193 
-1206 DGDHLLTAR
+1206 
-1215 ANDPAGNESPES
+1215 PAGNESPES

-1274 GEPGTIITLYN
+1274 GEPGAIITLYN

-1414 ETYTITVTETDRA
+1414 ETYTITVTETDIA

-1476 VIHGTGDIGSIITL
+1476 VIHGTGDIGSVITL

-1496 LGVVTVDETG
+1496 VGVVTVDETG

-1532 NSSGVSNSFTLTVDT
+1532 NSSGVSNSFTFTVDT

-1614 TPELSEASHALTFSA
+1614 TSELSEASHALTFSA

-1651 PPAPTVQTVDD
+1651 PPAPTIQTVAD
-1662 DGTRVAGIADPYATV
+1662 DGTRVAGLADPYATV
-1677 EIHHIDGTLV
+1677 EIHHADGTLV

-1745 EDDVGSVQ
+1745 EDDVGSIQ

-1762 DDTTPTL
+1762 DDTMPTL

-1902 RFTPNAPLESN
+1902 RFTPNTPLESN

-1924 AGNSGQPSDGF
+1924 AGNSGQLSDGF

-2150 ATPPAAPVIASV
+2150 TTPPAAPVIASV

-2295 TNTTIRLYDNGT
+2295 ANTTIRLYDNGT

-2633 WTPTAA
+2633 WTPTAS

-2661 SPSITIIVDTIA
+2661 SPSTTIIVDTIA

-2779 NGQVT
+2779 NGPVT

-2874 SLSGL
+2874 SLSGQ
-2879 AEANSTVTVTLTGG
+2879 AEANSTVTVTLAGG

-2932 GTLGITAPV
+2932 GTLGITAPI

-3032 AWTTIVN
+3032 TWTTIVN

-3054 GVTLNLSGLG
+3054 GVTLNLNGLG

-3365 NDVVPTDA
+3365 NDVAPTDA

-3421 PDSFIYTV
+3421 PD
-3429 KAPNGD
+3429 
-3435 TDTASLNITPTAR
+3435 
-3448 ALDAINDVSDTL
+3448 
-3460 SVATL
+3460 
-3465 QDTAA
+3465 
-3470 WLDSSVGSASW
+3470 
-3481 GLLGK
+3481 
-3486 SGSGSG
+3486 
-3492 TFDVATGTVLKGA
+3492 
-3505 SLVFDV
+3505 
-3511 STLITLGN
+3511 
-3519 LNISWAIQENG
+3519 
-3530 TVIRNGTVPVANI
+3530 
-3543 TLGSATVT
+3543 
-3551 VNLSGLELDAG
+3551 
-3562 TYTLNFTGTNT
+3562 
-3573 LAGAATI
+3573 
-3580 TPRVIGTT
+3580 
-3588 VDLDNF
+3588 
-3594 ETSGTHTVLGN
+3594 
-3605 IFDGSDAAGAMDQ
+3605 
-3618 LNTVNTRLSISGYN
+3618 
-3632 GSAATLDAAAN
+3632 
-3643 TTSATIQGHYG
+3643 
-3654 TLQINLDGAYTY
+3654 
-3666 TLNNGVAMSSITSKE
+3666 
-3681 VFTYQLDDKMGHT
+3681 
-3694 DSATLTIDM
+3694 
-3703 APQIV
+3703 
-3708 STNQNDVLIG
+3708 
-3718 SAYGDTLIY
+3718 
-3727 HLLNGADATGGNGV
+3727 
-3741 DRWQNFS
+3741 
-3748 TAQGD
+3748 
-3753 KIDIHE
+3753 
-3759 LLTGWDH
+3759 
-3766 QAATLGNFVQVHT
+3766 
-3779 SGANTVISVDRDGT
+3779 
-3793 GSAFKSTDLVTLE
+3793 
-3806 NVQLT
+3806 
-3811 LNDLLQN
+3811 
-3818 NHLITSG
+3818 

>member
-16 TVESS
+16 TLESS

-33 SVAREEISQL
+33 SVARDEISQL

-170 PGGSTPNGN
+170 PGGSNPNGN

-206 VSGQAEA
+206 VSGEAEA
-213 GSTITIKDPSGNVV
+213 GSLITIKDPSGNVV

-374 IDTLIPDAPRV
+374 IDTLSPDAPRV
-385 ELIADN
+385 ELMADN

-413 GQGDAGN
+413 GQGEAGN

-467 TSRVTTTPTIIVDTT
+467 ASRVTTTPTIIVDTT

-619 VATFPPIVADA
+619 VPSFPPIVADA

-659 SGQSVSFTI
+659 SGQSVAFTI

-760 APDGLTVATD
+760 APNGLIVATD

-805 IVPLNTAQTN
+805 IVPLNAAQTN

-824 DVAKNESAAA
+824 DIANNESAAA
-834 TVIAPDSTAPEMPK
+834 TVDAPDSTAPEMPK
-848 NVVISEDGTSIS
+848 NVVISEDGASIS
-860 GTAEPGSAITIA
+860 GTAEPGSSITIT
-872 TPDGK
+872 TPDGT

-884 DGEGHFTLPLVPAQT
+884 DGEGHFTLPLAPAQT

-971 EVFDNGFSL
+971 EIFDNGVSL

-989 AWTFTPSQNL
+989 GWTFTPSQNL

-1018 QAASFDLV
+1018 
-1026 VDTQSPQQPVIT
+1026 
-1038 FITDDAPGILGSVAH
+1038 
-1053 LGLTNDSTP
+1053 
-1062 TINGTGEPG
+1062 
-1071 STVHLYQNG
+1071 
-1080 ARIADIIVGNSGVW
+1080 
-1094 SYAYTTASPL
+1094 
-1104 ADDTYTFTVT
+1104 
-1114 ASDSNGNTTPFSTDF
+1114 
-1129 TITIDTQAPAA
+1129 
-1140 PGVIGVADGDGN
+1140 
-1152 TIDTNQ
+1152 
-1158 ITQESQP
+1158 
-1165 RLSGSG
+1165 
-1171 TAGDTIILY
+1171 
-1180 DNGNAIGQALVGT
+1180 
-1193 DGRWQFTPPAALG
+1193 
-1206 DGDHLLTAR
+1206 
-1215 ANDPAGNESPES
+1215 PAGNESPES

-1274 GEPGTIITLYN
+1274 GEPGAIITLYN

-1414 ETYTITVTETDRA
+1414 ETYTITVTETDIA

-1476 VIHGTGDIGSIITL
+1476 VIHGTGDIGSVITL

-1496 LGVVTVDETG
+1496 VGVVTVDETG
-1506 TWTLP
+1506 PWTLP

-1532 NSSGVSNSFTLTVDT
+1532 NSSGVSNSFTFTVDT

-1614 TPELSEASHALTFSA
+1614 TSELSEASHALTFSA

-1651 PPAPTVQTVDD
+1651 PPAPTIQTVAD
-1662 DGTRVAGIADPYATV
+1662 DGTRVAGLADPYATV
-1677 EIHHIDGTLV
+1677 EIHHADGTLV

-1745 EDDVGSVQ
+1745 EDDVGSIQ

-1762 DDTTPTL
+1762 DDTMPTL

-1902 RFTPNAPLESN
+1902 RFTPNTPLESN

-1924 AGNSGQPSDGF
+1924 AGNSGQLSDGF

-2150 ATPPAAPVIASV
+2150 TTPPAAPVIASV

-2295 TNTTIRLYDNGT
+2295 ANTTIRLYDNGT

-2619 LVATVNANASGNWS
+2619 LVTTVNANASGNWS
-2633 WTPTAA
+2633 WTPTAS

-2661 SPSITIIVDTIA
+2661 SPSTTIIVDTIA

-2779 NGQVT
+2779 NGPVT

-2874 SLSGL
+2874 SLSGQ
-2879 AEANSTVTVTLTGG
+2879 AEANSTVTVTLAGG

-2932 GTLGITAPV
+2932 GTLGITAPI

-3032 AWTTIVN
+3032 TWTTIVN

-3054 GVTLNLSGLG
+3054 GVTLNLNGLG

-3365 NDVVPTDA
+3365 NDVAPTDA

-3421 PDSFIYTV
+3421 PDSFIYTL

-3681 VFTYQLDDKMGHT
+3681 VFTYQLDDKIGHT

-3727 HLLNGADATGGNGV
+3727 HLLNGADATGGNGA

-3779 SGANTVISVDRDGT
+3779 SGANTVISVDRDGA

-3818 NHLITSG
+3818 NHLITGG

>member
-33 SVAREEISQL
+33 SVARDEISQL

-49 LVVRLHSGETITIK
+49 LVVTLHSGETITIK
-63 NFYVTNDLG
+63 NFYATNDLG

-94 LHFEQIADI
+94 LHFEQLADI
-103 NELLVTSGAS
+103 NELLATSGAS

-146 HHSDGDNPPPD
+146 HHSDSDNPLPD

-170 PGGSTPNGN
+170 PGGSNPDGN
-179 TPGSSNPVDTT
+179 TPGSSNPVDTI
-190 PPLAPGELL
+190 PPLAPTELL

-206 VSGQAEA
+206 VSGEAET
-213 GSTITIKDPSGNVV
+213 GSTITIKDPSGHIV

-240 DLTAPQISGE
+240 DLTAPQLGGE

-265 SATIDAPNIPLPDTP
+265 SATIDAPNIPLPATP
-280 VITAAIDDAA
+280 VIAAAIDDAA

-297 NNQFTNDNTPTL
+297 NNQITNDNTPTL
-309 EGTGSAGTVIHIYA
+309 EGTGSAGAVIHIYA
-323 NGQEIGSTTV
+323 NGQETGTTTV
-333 DTSGNWHFAITS
+333 DTSGNWRFAITS
-345 ALADGENHFTAIAT
+345 ALTDGENRFTAIAT
-359 NVKGESSESARFTLT
+359 NVKGESSESASFTLT
-374 IDTLIPDAPRV
+374 IDTL
-385 ELIADN
+385 
-391 TGLLTGP
+391 
-398 LQNNDRTDEAKPLFS
+398 S
-413 GQGDAGN
+413 
-420 TITIKEGST
+420 
-429 VIGSA
+429 
-434 TVDEN
+434 
-439 GRWTFTPTTP
+439 
-449 LSDGEHTFT
+449 
-458 VEQSDKAGN
+458 
-467 TSRVTTTPTIIVDTT
+467 
-482 PPDAAI
+482 PDAAV
-488 IDNVAKDGTTVSGTA
+488 IDNVADDGATISGTA

-512 DPAGNYL
+512 DSTGNYL
-519 GSTITGENNHFSITL
+519 GSAITGDNNQFSITL
-534 NPAQTHG
+534 NPALTHG

-572 TILTVTD
+572 IILTVTD
-579 DAGAVTG
+579 DAGTVTG

-606 PGSTISINDNGFP
+606 PGSTILISDNGSP
-619 VATFPPIVADA
+619 VPALPPVVADA

-635 FTPSLALADGD
+635 FTPSLALPDGD
-646 HVFTATATNDRGT
+646 HVFTATATNNHGT

-668 DIDTQPPVLEGL
+668 DIDTQPPVLENL
-680 AVSDVGD
+680 AVSDAGD
-687 RLTGT
+687 RLTGA

-732 TLSISVTDKAANSGP
+732 TLNVLVTDKAANTGP
-747 VETLNAPDKTAPA
+747 MAILY
-760 APDGLTVATD
+760 
-770 GLSVSGQAEAGAT
+770 
-783 VTIRDSSNTVLG
+783 
-795 SAVANGNGQF
+795 
-805 IVPLNTAQTN
+805 
-815 GQALIATAT
+815 
-824 DVAKNESAAA
+824 
-834 TVIAPDSTAPEMPK
+834 APDSTAPEMPK
-848 NVVISEDGTSIS
+848 NVVISEDGASIS

-872 TPDGK
+872 TPDGT
-877 PLGSGKA
+877 PLGSGKV

-899 NGEQVTVTATDS
+899 NGEQVIVTATDS

-922 APDITAPDK
+922 APDITTPDK

-939 DVESFTGP
+939 DVESVTGP
-947 LVNGQTTNDNRP
+947 LVNGQTTNDSRP
-959 TLSGTAEAGARV
+959 TLSGTAEVGARV
-971 EVFDNGFSL
+971 EVFDNGVSL
-980 GLATLQPNG
+980 GFATLQPNG
-989 AWTFTPSQNL
+989 GWTFTPSQNL

-1018 QAASFDLV
+1018 PAASFDLV

-1038 FITDDAPGILGSVAH
+1038 FITDDAPGIVGSVTH

-1080 ARIADIIVGNSGVW
+1080 ARIANIIVGNSGVW
-1094 SYAYTTASPL
+1094 SYAYTTTSPL

-1114 ASDSNGNTTPFSTDF
+1114 ASDNNGNTTPFSADF

-1171 TAGDTIILY
+1171 TAGDTITLY
-1180 DNGNAIGQALVGT
+1180 DNGNVIGQTLVGA

-1206 DGDHLLTAR
+1206 DGAHLLTAR

-1227 ISFTLRIDTQAP
+1227 ISFTLRVDTQAP
-1239 DAPQIVSAAIT
+1239 DAPQILSAAIT
-1250 GGEGE
+1250 SGESE

-1266 RMPTLSGT
+1266 RMPILSGT
-1274 GEPGTIITLYN
+1274 GEPGAIITLYN
-1285 NGVELATVQ
+1285 NGAVLDTVQ
-1294 VNPQGSWTYPLTR
+1294 VNPQGSWTYPLTS

-1313 NILTATATDAAGNSS
+1313 NVLTATATDAAGNSS

-1340 QPPAQPDAPLIS
+1340 LPPAQPD
-1352 DNVAPVIGNIGNNGA
+1352 APVIGNIGNNGA

-1414 ETYTITVTETDRA
+1414 GTYIITVTETDVA

-1435 SVTFTL
+1435 SVTFAV

-1455 DNVGEVQDTI
+1455 DNVGDVQNNV

-1476 VIHGTGDIGSIITL
+1476 VIHGTGDIGSVITL

-1506 TWTLP
+1506 AWTLP
-1511 VTSALPD
+1511 VTSALLD
-1518 GVYTLTAIAADAAG
+1518 GTYTLTAIAADAAG
-1532 NSSGVSNSFTLTVDT
+1532 NSSGVSNSFTFTVDT
-1547 VPLQPPVV
+1547 VPLLPPVV

-1588 GSTVTIYDNGV
+1588 GSTVTIYDNG
-1599 AIGTALVTDGVWTFN
+1599 AEIGTALVTDGIWTFN
-1614 TPELSEASHALTFSA
+1614 TPVLSEASHALTFSA
-1629 TDDAG
+1629 TDGAG

-1641 PITITVDITA
+1641 PITITVDVTA
-1651 PPAPTVQTVDD
+1651 PPSPSIQTVAD
-1662 DGTRVAGIADPYATV
+1662 DGTRVAGLADPYATV
-1677 EIHHIDGTLV
+1677 EIRNADGLLV

-1695 GEFVVTLSPAQTDG
+1695 GEFAVTLSPAQTDG

-1723 GPATNFP
+1723 GPAADFL
-1730 ASDSGLPAVPAITAI
+1730 ASDSGLPAVPVITAI
-1745 EDDVGSVQ
+1745 EDNVGSVQ
-1753 GNIAAGGAT
+1753 GNIAAGGTT

-1799 IFEIATPLSESTHYF
+1799 IFEIATPLSESAHNV

-1820 ANGPGGL
+1820 ANGQGGL
-1827 SAPVGITVDLSAP
+1827 SAPVGITIDLSAP
-1840 AQPVITSATDDVPGM
+1840 AQPIITSATDDVPGV

-1902 RFTPNAPLESN
+1902 RFTPDAPLESTS
-1913 AHIFTAVATDP
+1913 HLFTAVATDP

-1960 VPVLPGQSTDDRQ
+1960 VPVLPGQATDDRQ

-2038 WTIVVDITPPAI
+2038 WTIVVDITPPAS

-2093 LDGNPASIGTTTVN
+2093 LDGNSASIGTTTVN

-2121 NGSHTFTLSAT
+2121 NGNHTLTLSAT

-2138 SAVSSGFVLTID
+2138 SAVSSGFMLTID

-2192 GTTISIYNGSA
+2192 GSTISIYNGST

-2223 LGAGVWNLTAT
+2223 LGAGIWNLTAT

-2256 APAAPV
+2256 PPAAPV

-2274 GNLSSGQITDEA
+2274 GNLSPGQITDEA

-2295 TNTTIRLYDNGT
+2295 ANTTLRLYDNGT

-2320 RYTPDA
+2320 RYAPDT
-2326 SLATGNHVITVIA
+2326 SLATGNHIITVIA

-2358 TTPPLTPVITS
+2358 TMPPLTPVITS

-2384 QNTNDPTPTFSGTAE
+2384 QSTNDPTPTFSGTAE
-2399 AGATITLYENGTV
+2399 AGATITLYENGLV
-2412 IGTTTAQPD
+2412 VGTTTAQPD

-2451 NSTAFTLTVDTTAP
+2451 NSTAFTLMVDTTAP

-2501 AEAGSVVSIYDGD
+2501 AEAGSVVSIYDGN

-2531 PTTGLNDG
+2531 PTTGLSDG

-2548 DPAGNVSPATSGF
+2548 DPAGNISPATSGF
-2561 TIVVDT
+2561 TVVIDT

-2612 SIFDNGA
+2612 SIFDNGV
-2619 LVATVNANASGNWS
+2619 LVATVNANASGDWS
-2633 WTPTAA
+2633 WTPTVA
-2639 LGQGSHAYSVS
+2639 LAQGSHAYSVS

-2661 SPSITIIVDTIA
+2661 SQPTTILVDTIA
-2673 PGAPGNLVINA
+2673 PGAPGNLAINI
-2684 TGNRVTGTAEAGSTV
+2684 TGSRVTGTAEAGSTV
-2699 TITSET
+2699 TITSDT

-2718 SFTATLTPAQT
+2718 NFTATLTPAQT
-2729 NGQPLLAFAQ
+2729 NGQTLLAFAQ
-2739 DKAGNTGIAAG
+2739 DKAGNTSIAAG

-2799 TVSIYN
+2799 TVNIYN
-2805 NGALLGTT
+2805 NGSLLGTT
-2813 TANASGNWS
+2813 TANANGNWS

-2860 APGTPSGTLSADGG
+2860 APGTPSGMLSADGG

-2879 AEANSTVTVTLTGG
+2879 AEANSIVTVTLAGG

-2957 TAVTST
+2957 TAATST

-3020 EIVVQRYDTSLG
+3020 EIVVQRYDASLG

-3054 GVTLNLSGLG
+3054 GVTLNLSGLS

-3090 HQTSAGIISGPTIST
+3090 HQTSAGIISGPTMST

-3132 VGAGGVDILGQYGTL
+3132 VGAGGVDIQGQYGTL
-3147 HINQDGSYTYTLTKP
+3147 HINQDGSYTYTLTNP

-3285 FNDAIQQYEQFRVQK
+3285 FNDTIQQYEQFRVQK

-3365 NDVVPTDA
+3365 NDIAPTDA
-3373 LLTEVNGVAIA
+3373 LLTEVNGVAIS

-3395 GSLIIDA
+3395 GTLTIDA
-3402 RGNYTYT
+3402 KGNYTYT

-3492 TFDVATGTVLKGA
+3492 TFEVATGTVLKGA

-3543 TLGSATVT
+3543 TLGGATVT

-3632 GSAATLDAAAN
+3632 GSAATLDATAN

-3654 TLQINLDGAYTY
+3654 ILQINLDGAYTY
-3666 TLNNGVAMSSITSKE
+3666 TLNNGVAMSSIASKE
-3681 VFTYQLDDKMGHT
+3681 VFTYQLDDKRGHT

-3703 APQIV
+3703 APQ
-3708 STNQNDVLIG
+3708 
-3718 SAYGDTLIY
+3718 
-3727 HLLNGADATGGNGV
+3727 
-3741 DRWQNFS
+3741 
-3748 TAQGD
+3748 
-3753 KIDIHE
+3753 
-3759 LLTGWDH
+3759 
-3766 QAATLGNFVQVHT
+3766 
-3779 SGANTVISVDRDGT
+3779 
-3793 GSAFKSTDLVTLE
+3793 
-3806 NVQLT
+3806 
-3811 LNDLLQN
+3811 
-3818 NHLITSG
+3818 

>member
-33 SVAREEISQL
+33 SVARDEISQL

-170 PGGSTPNGN
+170 PGGSNPNGN

-206 VSGQAEA
+206 VSGEAEA
-213 GSTITIKDPSGNVV
+213 GSLITIKDPSGNVV

-374 IDTLIPDAPRV
+374 IDTLSPDAPRV
-385 ELIADN
+385 ELMADN

-413 GQGDAGN
+413 GQGEAGN

-467 TSRVTTTPTIIVDTT
+467 ASRVTTTPTIIVDTT

-619 VATFPPIVADA
+619 VPSFPPIVADA

-659 SGQSVSFTI
+659 SGQSVAFTI

-760 APDGLTVATD
+760 APNGLIVATD

-805 IVPLNTAQTN
+805 IVPLNAAQTN

-824 DVAKNESAAA
+824 DIANNESAAA
-834 TVIAPDSTAPEMPK
+834 TVDAPDSTAPEMPK
-848 NVVISEDGTSIS
+848 NVVISEDGASIS
-860 GTAEPGSAITIA
+860 GTAEPGSSITIT
-872 TPDGK
+872 TPDGT

-884 DGEGHFTLPLVPAQT
+884 DGEGHFTLPLAPAQT

-971 EVFDNGFSL
+971 EIFDNGVSL

-989 AWTFTPSQNL
+989 GWTFTPSQNL

-1018 QAASFDLV
+1018 
-1026 VDTQSPQQPVIT
+1026 
-1038 FITDDAPGILGSVAH
+1038 
-1053 LGLTNDSTP
+1053 
-1062 TINGTGEPG
+1062 
-1071 STVHLYQNG
+1071 
-1080 ARIADIIVGNSGVW
+1080 
-1094 SYAYTTASPL
+1094 
-1104 ADDTYTFTVT
+1104 
-1114 ASDSNGNTTPFSTDF
+1114 
-1129 TITIDTQAPAA
+1129 
-1140 PGVIGVADGDGN
+1140 
-1152 TIDTNQ
+1152 
-1158 ITQESQP
+1158 
-1165 RLSGSG
+1165 
-1171 TAGDTIILY
+1171 
-1180 DNGNAIGQALVGT
+1180 
-1193 DGRWQFTPPAALG
+1193 
-1206 DGDHLLTAR
+1206 
-1215 ANDPAGNESPES
+1215 PAGNESPES

-1274 GEPGTIITLYN
+1274 GEPGAIITLYN

-1414 ETYTITVTETDRA
+1414 ETYTITVTETDIA

-1476 VIHGTGDIGSIITL
+1476 VIHGTGDIGSVITL

-1496 LGVVTVDETG
+1496 VGVVTVDETG

-1532 NSSGVSNSFTLTVDT
+1532 NSSGVSNSFTFTVDT

-1614 TPELSEASHALTFSA
+1614 TSELSEASHALTFSA

-1651 PPAPTVQTVDD
+1651 PPAPTIQTVAD
-1662 DGTRVAGIADPYATV
+1662 DGTRVAGLADPYATV
-1677 EIHHIDGTLV
+1677 EIHHADGTLV

-1745 EDDVGSVQ
+1745 EDDVGSIQ

-1762 DDTTPTL
+1762 DDTMPTL

-1902 RFTPNAPLESN
+1902 RFTPNTPLESN

-1924 AGNSGQPSDGF
+1924 AGNSGQLSDGF

-2150 ATPPAAPVIASV
+2150 TTPPAAPVIASV

-2295 TNTTIRLYDNGT
+2295 ANTTIRLYDNGT

-2633 WTPTAA
+2633 WTPTAS

-2661 SPSITIIVDTIA
+2661 SPSTTIIVDTIA

-2805 NGALLGTT
+2805 NGTLLGTT

-2874 SLSGL
+2874 SLSGQ
-2879 AEANSTVTVTLTGG
+2879 AEANSTVTVTLAGG

-2932 GTLGITAPV
+2932 GTLGITAPI

-3032 AWTTIVN
+3032 TWTTIVN

-3054 GVTLNLSGLG
+3054 GVTLNLNGLG

-3365 NDVVPTDA
+3365 NDVAPTDA

-3421 PDSFIYTV
+3421 PDSFIYTL

-3681 VFTYQLDDKMGHT
+3681 VFTYQLDDKIGHT

-3727 HLLNGADATGGNGV
+3727 HLLNGADATGGNGA

-3779 SGANTVISVDRDGT
+3779 SGANTVISVDRDGA

-3818 NHLITSG
+3818 NHLITGG

>member
-33 SVAREEISQL
+33 SVARDEISQL

-170 PGGSTPNGN
+170 PGGSNPNGN

-206 VSGQAEA
+206 VSGEAEA
-213 GSTITIKDPSGNVV
+213 GSLITIKDPSGNVV

-374 IDTLIPDAPRV
+374 IDTLSPDAPRV
-385 ELIADN
+385 ELMADN

-413 GQGDAGN
+413 GQGEAGN

-467 TSRVTTTPTIIVDTT
+467 ASRVTTTPTIIVDTT

-619 VATFPPIVADA
+619 VPSFPPIVADA

-659 SGQSVSFTI
+659 SGQSVAFTI

-760 APDGLTVATD
+760 APNGLIVATD

-805 IVPLNTAQTN
+805 IVPLNAAQTN

-824 DVAKNESAAA
+824 DIANNESAAA
-834 TVIAPDSTAPEMPK
+834 TVDAPDSTAPEMPK
-848 NVVISEDGTSIS
+848 NVVISEDGASIS
-860 GTAEPGSAITIA
+860 GTAEPGSSITIT
-872 TPDGK
+872 TPDGT

-884 DGEGHFTLPLVPAQT
+884 DGEGHFTLPLAPAQT

-971 EVFDNGFSL
+971 EIFDNGVSL

-989 AWTFTPSQNL
+989 GWTFTPSQNL

-1018 QAASFDLV
+1018 
-1026 VDTQSPQQPVIT
+1026 
-1038 FITDDAPGILGSVAH
+1038 
-1053 LGLTNDSTP
+1053 
-1062 TINGTGEPG
+1062 
-1071 STVHLYQNG
+1071 
-1080 ARIADIIVGNSGVW
+1080 
-1094 SYAYTTASPL
+1094 
-1104 ADDTYTFTVT
+1104 
-1114 ASDSNGNTTPFSTDF
+1114 
-1129 TITIDTQAPAA
+1129 
-1140 PGVIGVADGDGN
+1140 
-1152 TIDTNQ
+1152 
-1158 ITQESQP
+1158 
-1165 RLSGSG
+1165 
-1171 TAGDTIILY
+1171 
-1180 DNGNAIGQALVGT
+1180 
-1193 DGRWQFTPPAALG
+1193 
-1206 DGDHLLTAR
+1206 
-1215 ANDPAGNESPES
+1215 PAGNESPES

-1274 GEPGTIITLYN
+1274 GEPGAIITLYN

-1414 ETYTITVTETDRA
+1414 ETYTITVTETDIA

-1476 VIHGTGDIGSIITL
+1476 VIHGTGDIGSVITL

-1496 LGVVTVDETG
+1496 VGVVTVDETG

-1532 NSSGVSNSFTLTVDT
+1532 NSSGVSNSFTFTVDT

-1614 TPELSEASHALTFSA
+1614 TSELSEASHALTFSA

-1651 PPAPTVQTVDD
+1651 PPAPTIQTVAD
-1662 DGTRVAGIADPYATV
+1662 DGTRVAGLADPYATV
-1677 EIHHIDGTLV
+1677 EIHHADGTLV

-1745 EDDVGSVQ
+1745 EDDVGSIQ

-1762 DDTTPTL
+1762 DDTMPTL

-1902 RFTPNAPLESN
+1902 RFTPNTPLESN

-1924 AGNSGQPSDGF
+1924 AGNSGQLSDGF

-2150 ATPPAAPVIASV
+2150 TTPPAAPVIASV

-2295 TNTTIRLYDNGT
+2295 ANTTIRLYDNGT

-2633 WTPTAA
+2633 WTPTAS

-2661 SPSITIIVDTIA
+2661 SPSTTIIVDTIA

-2874 SLSGL
+2874 SLSGQ
-2879 AEANSTVTVTLTGG
+2879 AEANSTVTVTLAGG

-2932 GTLGITAPV
+2932 GTLGITAPI

-3020 EIVVQRYDTSLG
+3020 ETVVQRYDTSLG
-3032 AWTTIVN
+3032 TWTTIVN

-3054 GVTLNLSGLG
+3054 GVTLNLNGLG

-3365 NDVVPTDA
+3365 NDVAPTDA

-3421 PDSFIYTV
+3421 PDSFIYTL

-3681 VFTYQLDDKMGHT
+3681 VFTYQLDDKIGHT

-3727 HLLNGADATGGNGV
+3727 HLLNGADATGGNGA

-3779 SGANTVISVDRDGT
+3779 SGANTVISVDRDGA

-3818 NHLITSG
+3818 NHLITGG

>member
-16 TVESS
+16 TLESS

-33 SVAREEISQL
+33 SVARDEISQL

-170 PGGSTPNGN
+170 PGGSNPNGN

-206 VSGQAEA
+206 VSGEAEA
-213 GSTITIKDPSGNVV
+213 GSLITIKDPSGNVV

-374 IDTLIPDAPRV
+374 IDTLSPDAPRV
-385 ELIADN
+385 ELMADN

-413 GQGDAGN
+413 GQGEAGN

-467 TSRVTTTPTIIVDTT
+467 ASRVTTTPTIIVDTT

-552 GNIGPATEFT
+552 GNTAPATEFT

-619 VATFPPIVADA
+619 VPSFPPIVADA

-659 SGQSVSFTI
+659 SGQSVAFTI

-760 APDGLTVATD
+760 APNGLIVATD

-805 IVPLNTAQTN
+805 IVPLNAAQTN

-824 DVAKNESAAA
+824 DIANNESAAA
-834 TVIAPDSTAPEMPK
+834 TVDAPDSTAPEMPK
-848 NVVISEDGTSIS
+848 NVVISEDGASIS
-860 GTAEPGSAITIA
+860 GTAEPGSSITIT
-872 TPDGK
+872 TPDGT

-884 DGEGHFTLPLVPAQT
+884 DGEGHFTLPLAPAQT

-971 EVFDNGFSL
+971 EIFDNGVSL

-989 AWTFTPSQNL
+989 GWTFTPSQNL

-1018 QAASFDLV
+1018 
-1026 VDTQSPQQPVIT
+1026 
-1038 FITDDAPGILGSVAH
+1038 
-1053 LGLTNDSTP
+1053 
-1062 TINGTGEPG
+1062 
-1071 STVHLYQNG
+1071 
-1080 ARIADIIVGNSGVW
+1080 
-1094 SYAYTTASPL
+1094 
-1104 ADDTYTFTVT
+1104 
-1114 ASDSNGNTTPFSTDF
+1114 
-1129 TITIDTQAPAA
+1129 
-1140 PGVIGVADGDGN
+1140 
-1152 TIDTNQ
+1152 
-1158 ITQESQP
+1158 
-1165 RLSGSG
+1165 
-1171 TAGDTIILY
+1171 
-1180 DNGNAIGQALVGT
+1180 
-1193 DGRWQFTPPAALG
+1193 
-1206 DGDHLLTAR
+1206 
-1215 ANDPAGNESPES
+1215 PAGNESPES

-1274 GEPGTIITLYN
+1274 GEPGAIITLYN

-1414 ETYTITVTETDRA
+1414 ETYTITVTETDIA

-1476 VIHGTGDIGSIITL
+1476 VIHGTGDIGSVITL

-1496 LGVVTVDETG
+1496 VGVVTVDETG

-1532 NSSGVSNSFTLTVDT
+1532 NSSGVSNSFTFTVDT

-1614 TPELSEASHALTFSA
+1614 TSELSEASHALTFSA

-1651 PPAPTVQTVDD
+1651 PPAPTIQTVAD
-1662 DGTRVAGIADPYATV
+1662 DGTRVAGLADPYATV
-1677 EIHHIDGTLV
+1677 EIHHADGTLV

-1745 EDDVGSVQ
+1745 EDDVGSIQ

-1762 DDTTPTL
+1762 DDTMPTL

-1902 RFTPNAPLESN
+1902 RFTPNTPLESN

-1924 AGNSGQPSDGF
+1924 AGNSGQLSDGF

-2150 ATPPAAPVIASV
+2150 TTPPAAPVIASV

-2295 TNTTIRLYDNGT
+2295 ANTTIRLYDNGT

-2619 LVATVNANASGNWS
+2619 LVTTVNANASGNWS
-2633 WTPTAA
+2633 WTPTAS

-2661 SPSITIIVDTIA
+2661 SPSTTIIVDTIA

-2779 NGQVT
+2779 NGPVT

-2874 SLSGL
+2874 SLSGQ
-2879 AEANSTVTVTLTGG
+2879 AEANSTVTVTLAGG

-2932 GTLGITAPV
+2932 GTLGITAPI

-3032 AWTTIVN
+3032 TWTTIVN

-3054 GVTLNLSGLG
+3054 GVTLNLNGLG

-3365 NDVVPTDA
+3365 NDVAPTDA

-3421 PDSFIYTV
+3421 PDSFIYTL

-3681 VFTYQLDDKMGHT
+3681 VFTYQLDDKIGHT

-3727 HLLNGADATGGNGV
+3727 HLLNGADATGGNGA

-3779 SGANTVISVDRDGT
+3779 SGANTVISVDRDGA

-3818 NHLITSG
+3818 NHLITGG

>member
-33 SVAREEISQL
+33 SVARDEISQL

-170 PGGSTPNGN
+170 PGGSNPNGN

-206 VSGQAEA
+206 VSGEAEA
-213 GSTITIKDPSGNVV
+213 GSLITIKDPSGNVV

-374 IDTLIPDAPRV
+374 IDTLSPDAPRV
-385 ELIADN
+385 ELMADN

-413 GQGDAGN
+413 GQGEAGN

-467 TSRVTTTPTIIVDTT
+467 ASRVTTTPTIIVDTT

-619 VATFPPIVADA
+619 VPSFPPIVADA

-659 SGQSVSFTI
+659 SGQSVAFTI

-760 APDGLTVATD
+760 APNGLIVATD

-805 IVPLNTAQTN
+805 IVPLNAAQTN

-824 DVAKNESAAA
+824 DIANNESAAA
-834 TVIAPDSTAPEMPK
+834 TVDAPDSTAPEMPK
-848 NVVISEDGTSIS
+848 NVVISEDGASIS
-860 GTAEPGSAITIA
+860 GTAEPGSSITIT
-872 TPDGK
+872 TPDGT

-884 DGEGHFTLPLVPAQT
+884 DGEGHFTLPLAPAQT

-971 EVFDNGFSL
+971 EIFDNGVSL

-989 AWTFTPSQNL
+989 GWTFTPSQNL

-1018 QAASFDLV
+1018 
-1026 VDTQSPQQPVIT
+1026 
-1038 FITDDAPGILGSVAH
+1038 
-1053 LGLTNDSTP
+1053 
-1062 TINGTGEPG
+1062 
-1071 STVHLYQNG
+1071 
-1080 ARIADIIVGNSGVW
+1080 
-1094 SYAYTTASPL
+1094 
-1104 ADDTYTFTVT
+1104 
-1114 ASDSNGNTTPFSTDF
+1114 
-1129 TITIDTQAPAA
+1129 
-1140 PGVIGVADGDGN
+1140 
-1152 TIDTNQ
+1152 
-1158 ITQESQP
+1158 
-1165 RLSGSG
+1165 
-1171 TAGDTIILY
+1171 
-1180 DNGNAIGQALVGT
+1180 
-1193 DGRWQFTPPAALG
+1193 
-1206 DGDHLLTAR
+1206 
-1215 ANDPAGNESPES
+1215 PAGNESPES

-1274 GEPGTIITLYN
+1274 GEPGAIITLYN

-1414 ETYTITVTETDRA
+1414 ETYTITVTETDIA

-1476 VIHGTGDIGSIITL
+1476 VIHGTGDIGSVITL

-1496 LGVVTVDETG
+1496 VGVVTVDETG

-1532 NSSGVSNSFTLTVDT
+1532 NSSGVSNSFTFTVDT

-1614 TPELSEASHALTFSA
+1614 TSELSEASHALTFSA

-1651 PPAPTVQTVDD
+1651 PPAPTIQTVAD
-1662 DGTRVAGIADPYATV
+1662 DGTRVAGLADPYATV
-1677 EIHHIDGTLV
+1677 EIHHADGTLV

-1745 EDDVGSVQ
+1745 EDDVGSIQ

-1762 DDTTPTL
+1762 DDTMPTL

-1902 RFTPNAPLESN
+1902 RFTPNTPLESN

-1924 AGNSGQPSDGF
+1924 AGNSGQLSDGF

-2150 ATPPAAPVIASV
+2150 TTPPAAPVIASV

-2295 TNTTIRLYDNGT
+2295 ANTTIRLYDNGT

-2514 TLLGVT
+2514 TLL
-2520 SANASG
+2520 A
-2526 AWSFT
+2526 
-2531 PTTGLNDG
+2531 PRL
-2539 TRTLTVTAT
+2539 
-2548 DPAGNVSPATSGF
+2548 
-2561 TIVVDT
+2561 T
-2567 LAPTVP
+2567 LA
-2573 LITSIVDDVPN
+2573 
-2584 NTGAIGNGQSTN
+2584 A
-2596 DTQPTLNGTAE
+2596 
-2607 ANSAV
+2607 
-2612 SIFDNGA
+2612 
-2619 LVATVNANASGNWS
+2619 
-2633 WTPTAA
+2633 
-2639 LGQGSHAYSVS
+2639 H
-2650 AADAAGNVSAA
+2650 
-2661 SPSITIIVDTIA
+2661 
-2673 PGAPGNLVINA
+2673 
-2684 TGNRVTGTAEAGSTV
+2684 
-2699 TITSET
+2699 
-2705 GVVLGTATADGTG
+2705 
-2718 SFTATLTPAQT
+2718 
-2729 NGQPLLAFAQ
+2729 
-2739 DKAGNTGIAAG
+2739 
-2750 FTAPDTRVPEAPIIT
+2750 
-2765 NVVDDVGIYTGAIA
+2765 
-2779 NGQVT
+2779 
-2784 NDAQPTLNGTAQAGA
+2784 
-2799 TVSIYN
+2799 
-2805 NGALLGTT
+2805 
-2813 TANASGNWS
+2813 
-2822 FTPTGNL
+2822 
-2829 TEGSHAFTATATNA
+2829 
-2843 NGTGSVSTAATV
+2843 
-2855 IVDTL
+2855 
-2860 APGTPSGTLSADGG
+2860 
-2874 SLSGL
+2874 
-2879 AEANSTVTVTLTGG
+2879 
-2893 VTLTTTAGSNGAWSL
+2893 
-2908 TLPTKQ
+2908 
-2914 IEGQLINVTAT
+2914 
-2925 DAAGNAS
+2925 
-2932 GTLGITAPV
+2932 
-2941 LPLAARDNITS
+2941 
-2952 LDLTS
+2952 
-2957 TAVTST
+2957 
-2963 QNYSDY
+2963 
-2969 GLLLVGALGN
+2969 
-2979 VASVLGNDTAQVEFT
+2979 
-2994 IAEGGTGD
+2994 
-3002 VTIDA
+3002 
-3007 AATGIVLS
+3007 
-3015 LLSTQ
+3015 
-3020 EIVVQRYDTSLG
+3020 
-3032 AWTTIVN
+3032 
-3039 TAVGDFANLLTLTGS
+3039 
-3054 GVTLNLSGLG
+3054 
-3064 EGQYRVLTY
+3064 
-3073 NTSLL
+3073 
-3078 ATGSYTSLDVDV
+3078 
-3090 HQTSAGIISGPTIST
+3090 
-3105 GNVMADDTAPTG
+3105 
-3117 TTVTAITNA
+3117 
-3126 NGVSTP
+3126 
-3132 VGAGGVDILGQYGTL
+3132 
-3147 HINQDGSYTYTLTKP
+3147 
-3162 TAGYGHKESFTYTI
+3162 
-3176 TQNGV
+3176 
-3181 GSSAA
+3181 
-3186 QLVINLGPAPVPGSV
+3186 
-3201 IATDNNASLVFDTHV
+3201 
-3216 SYVNNGPSTQS
+3216 
-3227 GVTVLSVGLGNVL
+3227 
-3240 NANLLDDM
+3240 
-3248 TNPIIFNVEEGATRT
+3248 
-3263 MTLQGTVGGVSLVST
+3263 
-3278 FDLYVYR
+3278 
-3285 FNDAIQQYEQFRVQK
+3285 
-3300 GWINTLLLAGQ
+3300 
-3311 SQPLTLTLP
+3311 
-3320 GGEYLFVLN
+3320 
-3329 TASGI
+3329 
-3334 SVLTGYTLAI
+3334 
-3344 SQDHTYAVDSI
+3344 
-3355 TANTTGNVLT
+3355 
-3365 NDVVPTDA
+3365 
-3373 LLTEVNGVAIA
+3373 
-3384 ATGTTEVNGLY
+3384 
-3395 GSLIIDA
+3395 
-3402 RGNYTYT
+3402 
-3409 LKNGVGADSIKT
+3409 
-3421 PDSFIYTV
+3421 
-3429 KAPNGD
+3429 
-3435 TDTASLNITPTAR
+3435 
-3448 ALDAINDVSDTL
+3448 
-3460 SVATL
+3460 
-3465 QDTAA
+3465 
-3470 WLDSSVGSASW
+3470 
-3481 GLLGK
+3481 
-3486 SGSGSG
+3486 
-3492 TFDVATGTVLKGA
+3492 GA
-3505 SLVFDV
+3505 S
-3511 STLITLGN
+3511 
-3519 LNISWAIQENG
+3519 
-3530 TVIRNGTVPVANI
+3530 R
-3543 TLGSATVT
+3543 
-3551 VNLSGLELDAG
+3551 
-3562 TYTLNFTGTNT
+3562 
-3573 LAGAATI
+3573 
-3580 TPRVIGTT
+3580 R
-3588 VDLDNF
+3588 
-3594 ETSGTHTVLGN
+3594 
-3605 IFDGSDAAGAMDQ
+3605 
-3618 LNTVNTRLSISGYN
+3618 R
-3632 GSAATLDAAAN
+3632 
-3643 TTSATIQGHYG
+3643 QG
-3654 TLQINLDGAYTY
+3654 
-3666 TLNNGVAMSSITSKE
+3666 
-3681 VFTYQLDDKMGHT
+3681 
-3694 DSATLTIDM
+3694 
-3703 APQIV
+3703 
-3708 STNQNDVLIG
+3708 
-3718 SAYGDTLIY
+3718 
-3727 HLLNGADATGGNGV
+3727 
-3741 DRWQNFS
+3741 
-3748 TAQGD
+3748 
-3753 KIDIHE
+3753 
-3759 LLTGWDH
+3759 
-3766 QAATLGNFVQVHT
+3766 
-3779 SGANTVISVDRDGT
+3779 
-3793 GSAFKSTDLVTLE
+3793 
-3806 NVQLT
+3806 
-3811 LNDLLQN
+3811 
-3818 NHLITSG
+3818 

>member
-33 SVAREEISQL
+33 SVARDEISQL

-170 PGGSTPNGN
+170 PGGSNPNGN

-206 VSGQAEA
+206 VSGEAEA
-213 GSTITIKDPSGNVV
+213 GSLITIKDPSGNVV

-374 IDTLIPDAPRV
+374 IDTLSPDAPRV
-385 ELIADN
+385 ELMADN

-413 GQGDAGN
+413 GQGEAGN

-467 TSRVTTTPTIIVDTT
+467 ASRVTTTPTIIVDTT

-619 VATFPPIVADA
+619 VPSFPPIVADA

-659 SGQSVSFTI
+659 SGQSVAFTI

-760 APDGLTVATD
+760 APNGLIVATD

-805 IVPLNTAQTN
+805 IVPLNAAQTN

-824 DVAKNESAAA
+824 DIANNESAAA
-834 TVIAPDSTAPEMPK
+834 TVDAPDSTAPEMPK
-848 NVVISEDGTSIS
+848 NVVISEDGASIS
-860 GTAEPGSAITIA
+860 GTAEPGSSITIT
-872 TPDGK
+872 TPDGT

-884 DGEGHFTLPLVPAQT
+884 DGEGHFTLPLAPAQT

-971 EVFDNGFSL
+971 EIFDNGVSL

-989 AWTFTPSQNL
+989 GWTFTPSQNL

-1018 QAASFDLV
+1018 
-1026 VDTQSPQQPVIT
+1026 
-1038 FITDDAPGILGSVAH
+1038 
-1053 LGLTNDSTP
+1053 
-1062 TINGTGEPG
+1062 
-1071 STVHLYQNG
+1071 
-1080 ARIADIIVGNSGVW
+1080 
-1094 SYAYTTASPL
+1094 
-1104 ADDTYTFTVT
+1104 
-1114 ASDSNGNTTPFSTDF
+1114 
-1129 TITIDTQAPAA
+1129 
-1140 PGVIGVADGDGN
+1140 
-1152 TIDTNQ
+1152 
-1158 ITQESQP
+1158 
-1165 RLSGSG
+1165 
-1171 TAGDTIILY
+1171 
-1180 DNGNAIGQALVGT
+1180 
-1193 DGRWQFTPPAALG
+1193 
-1206 DGDHLLTAR
+1206 
-1215 ANDPAGNESPES
+1215 PAGNESPES

-1274 GEPGTIITLYN
+1274 GEPGAIITLYN

-1414 ETYTITVTETDRA
+1414 ETYTITVTETDIA

-1476 VIHGTGDIGSIITL
+1476 VIHGTGDIGSVITL

-1496 LGVVTVDETG
+1496 VGVVTVDETG

-1532 NSSGVSNSFTLTVDT
+1532 NSSGVSNSFTFTVDT

-1614 TPELSEASHALTFSA
+1614 TSELSEASHALTFSA

-1651 PPAPTVQTVDD
+1651 PPAPTIQTVAD
-1662 DGTRVAGIADPYATV
+1662 DGTRVAGLADPYATV
-1677 EIHHIDGTLV
+1677 EIHHADGTLV

-1745 EDDVGSVQ
+1745 EDDVGSIQ

-1762 DDTTPTL
+1762 DDTMPTL

-1902 RFTPNAPLESN
+1902 RFTPNTPLESN

-1924 AGNSGQPSDGF
+1924 AGNSGQLSDGF

-2150 ATPPAAPVIASV
+2150 TTPPAAPVIASV

-2295 TNTTIRLYDNGT
+2295 ANTTIRLYDNGT

-2619 LVATVNANASGNWS
+2619 LVATVNANTSGNWS
-2633 WTPTAA
+2633 WTPTAS

-2661 SPSITIIVDTIA
+2661 SPSTTIIVDTIA

-2874 SLSGL
+2874 SLSGQ
-2879 AEANSTVTVTLTGG
+2879 AEANSTVTVTLAGG

-2932 GTLGITAPV
+2932 GTLGITAPI

-3032 AWTTIVN
+3032 TWTTIVN

-3054 GVTLNLSGLG
+3054 GVTLNLNGLG

-3365 NDVVPTDA
+3365 NDVAPTDA

-3421 PDSFIYTV
+3421 PDSFIYTL

-3681 VFTYQLDDKMGHT
+3681 VFTYQLDDKIGHT

-3727 HLLNGADATGGNGV
+3727 HLLNGADATGGNGA

-3779 SGANTVISVDRDGT
+3779 SGANTVISVDRDGA

-3818 NHLITSG
+3818 NHLITGG

>member
-16 TVESS
+16 TLESS

-33 SVAREEISQL
+33 SVARDEISQL

-157 NTNPDGNPPDNSN
+157 NTNPDGNPPDNTNPDGNPPDNSN
-170 PGGSTPNGN
+170 PGGSNPNGN

-206 VSGQAEA
+206 VSGEAEA
-213 GSTITIKDPSGNVV
+213 GSLITIKDPSGNVV

-374 IDTLIPDAPRV
+374 IDTLSPDAPRV
-385 ELIADN
+385 ELMADN

-413 GQGDAGN
+413 GQGEAGN

-467 TSRVTTTPTIIVDTT
+467 ASRVTTTPTIIVDTT

-619 VATFPPIVADA
+619 VPSFPPIVADA

-659 SGQSVSFTI
+659 SGQSVAFTI

-720 SIGISPAKINGE
+720 PIGISPAKINGE

-760 APDGLTVATD
+760 APNGLIVATD

-805 IVPLNTAQTN
+805 IVPLNAAQTN

-824 DVAKNESAAA
+824 DIANNESAAA
-834 TVIAPDSTAPEMPK
+834 TVDAPDSTAPEMPK
-848 NVVISEDGTSIS
+848 NVVISEDGASIS
-860 GTAEPGSAITIA
+860 GTAEPGSSITIT
-872 TPDGK
+872 TPDGT

-884 DGEGHFTLPLVPAQT
+884 DGEGHFTLPLAPAQT

-971 EVFDNGFSL
+971 EIFDNGVSL

-989 AWTFTPSQNL
+989 GWTFTPSQNL

-1018 QAASFDLV
+1018 
-1026 VDTQSPQQPVIT
+1026 
-1038 FITDDAPGILGSVAH
+1038 
-1053 LGLTNDSTP
+1053 
-1062 TINGTGEPG
+1062 
-1071 STVHLYQNG
+1071 
-1080 ARIADIIVGNSGVW
+1080 
-1094 SYAYTTASPL
+1094 
-1104 ADDTYTFTVT
+1104 
-1114 ASDSNGNTTPFSTDF
+1114 
-1129 TITIDTQAPAA
+1129 
-1140 PGVIGVADGDGN
+1140 
-1152 TIDTNQ
+1152 
-1158 ITQESQP
+1158 
-1165 RLSGSG
+1165 
-1171 TAGDTIILY
+1171 
-1180 DNGNAIGQALVGT
+1180 
-1193 DGRWQFTPPAALG
+1193 
-1206 DGDHLLTAR
+1206 
-1215 ANDPAGNESPES
+1215 PAGNESPES

-1274 GEPGTIITLYN
+1274 GEPGAIITLYN

-1414 ETYTITVTETDRA
+1414 ETYTITVTETDIA

-1476 VIHGTGDIGSIITL
+1476 VIHGTGDIGSVITL

-1496 LGVVTVDETG
+1496 VGVVTVDETG

-1532 NSSGVSNSFTLTVDT
+1532 NSSGVSNSFTFTVDT

-1614 TPELSEASHALTFSA
+1614 TSELSEASHALTFSA

-1651 PPAPTVQTVDD
+1651 PPAPTIQTVAD
-1662 DGTRVAGIADPYATV
+1662 DGTRVAGLADPYATV
-1677 EIHHIDGTLV
+1677 EIHHADGTLV

-1745 EDDVGSVQ
+1745 EDDVGSIQ

-1762 DDTTPTL
+1762 DDTMPTL

-1902 RFTPNAPLESN
+1902 RFTPNTPLESN

-1924 AGNSGQPSDGF
+1924 AGNSGQLSDGF

-2150 ATPPAAPVIASV
+2150 TTPPAAPVIASV

-2295 TNTTIRLYDNGT
+2295 ANTTIRLYDNGT

-2619 LVATVNANASGNWS
+2619 LVTTVNANASGNWS
-2633 WTPTAA
+2633 WTPTAS

-2661 SPSITIIVDTIA
+2661 SPSTTIIVDTIA

-2779 NGQVT
+2779 NGPVT

-2874 SLSGL
+2874 SLSGQ
-2879 AEANSTVTVTLTGG
+2879 AEANSTVTVTLAGG

-2932 GTLGITAPV
+2932 GTLGITAPI

-3032 AWTTIVN
+3032 TWTTIVN

-3054 GVTLNLSGLG
+3054 GVTLNLNGLG

-3365 NDVVPTDA
+3365 NDVAPTDA

-3421 PDSFIYTV
+3421 PDSFIYTL

-3681 VFTYQLDDKMGHT
+3681 VFTYQLDDKIGHT

-3727 HLLNGADATGGNGV
+3727 HLLNGADATGGNGA

-3779 SGANTVISVDRDGT
+3779 SGANTVISVDRDGA

-3818 NHLITSG
+3818 NHLITGG

>member
-16 TVESS
+16 TLESS

-33 SVAREEISQL
+33 SVARDEISQL

-170 PGGSTPNGN
+170 PGGSNPNGN

-206 VSGQAEA
+206 VSGEAEA
-213 GSTITIKDPSGNVV
+213 GSLITIKDPSGNVV

-374 IDTLIPDAPRV
+374 IDTLSPDAPRV
-385 ELIADN
+385 ELMADN

-413 GQGDAGN
+413 GQGEAGN

-467 TSRVTTTPTIIVDTT
+467 ASRVTTTPTIIVDTT

-619 VATFPPIVADA
+619 VPSFPPIVADA

-659 SGQSVSFTI
+659 SGQSVAFTI

-760 APDGLTVATD
+760 APNGLIVATD

-805 IVPLNTAQTN
+805 IVPLNAAQTN

-824 DVAKNESAAA
+824 DIANNESAAA
-834 TVIAPDSTAPEMPK
+834 TVDAPDSTAPEMPK
-848 NVVISEDGTSIS
+848 NVVISEDGASIS
-860 GTAEPGSAITIA
+860 GTAEPGSSITIT
-872 TPDGK
+872 TPDGT

-884 DGEGHFTLPLVPAQT
+884 DGEGHFTLPLAPAQT

-971 EVFDNGFSL
+971 EIFDNGVSL

-989 AWTFTPSQNL
+989 GWTFTPSQNL

-1018 QAASFDLV
+1018 
-1026 VDTQSPQQPVIT
+1026 
-1038 FITDDAPGILGSVAH
+1038 
-1053 LGLTNDSTP
+1053 
-1062 TINGTGEPG
+1062 
-1071 STVHLYQNG
+1071 
-1080 ARIADIIVGNSGVW
+1080 
-1094 SYAYTTASPL
+1094 
-1104 ADDTYTFTVT
+1104 
-1114 ASDSNGNTTPFSTDF
+1114 
-1129 TITIDTQAPAA
+1129 
-1140 PGVIGVADGDGN
+1140 
-1152 TIDTNQ
+1152 
-1158 ITQESQP
+1158 
-1165 RLSGSG
+1165 
-1171 TAGDTIILY
+1171 
-1180 DNGNAIGQALVGT
+1180 
-1193 DGRWQFTPPAALG
+1193 
-1206 DGDHLLTAR
+1206 
-1215 ANDPAGNESPES
+1215 PAGNESPES

-1274 GEPGTIITLYN
+1274 GEPGAIITLYN

-1414 ETYTITVTETDRA
+1414 ETYTITVTETDIA

-1476 VIHGTGDIGSIITL
+1476 VIHGTGDIGSVITL

-1496 LGVVTVDETG
+1496 VGVVTVDETG

-1532 NSSGVSNSFTLTVDT
+1532 NSSGVSNSFTFTVDT

-1588 GSTVTIYDNGV
+1588 GSTVMIYDNGV

-1614 TPELSEASHALTFSA
+1614 TSELSEASHALTFSA

-1651 PPAPTVQTVDD
+1651 PPAPTIQTVAD
-1662 DGTRVAGIADPYATV
+1662 DGTRVAGLADPYATV
-1677 EIHHIDGTLV
+1677 EIHHADGTLV

-1745 EDDVGSVQ
+1745 EDDVGSIQ

-1762 DDTTPTL
+1762 DDTMPTL

-1902 RFTPNAPLESN
+1902 RFTPNTPLESN

-1924 AGNSGQPSDGF
+1924 AGNSGQLSDGF

-2150 ATPPAAPVIASV
+2150 TTPPAAPVIASV

-2295 TNTTIRLYDNGT
+2295 ANTTIRLYDNGT

-2619 LVATVNANASGNWS
+2619 LVTTVNANASGNWS
-2633 WTPTAA
+2633 WTPTAS

-2661 SPSITIIVDTIA
+2661 SPSTTIIVDTIA

-2779 NGQVT
+2779 NGPVT

-2874 SLSGL
+2874 SLSGQ
-2879 AEANSTVTVTLTGG
+2879 AEANSTVTVTLAGG

-2932 GTLGITAPV
+2932 GTLGITAPI

-3032 AWTTIVN
+3032 TWTTIVN

-3054 GVTLNLSGLG
+3054 GVTLNLNGLG

-3365 NDVVPTDA
+3365 NDVAPTDA

-3421 PDSFIYTV
+3421 PDSFIYTL

-3681 VFTYQLDDKMGHT
+3681 VFTYQLDDKIGHT

-3727 HLLNGADATGGNGV
+3727 HLLNGADATGGNGA

-3779 SGANTVISVDRDGT
+3779 SGANTVISVDRDGA

-3811 LNDLLQN
+3811 INDLLQN
-3818 NHLITSG
+3818 NHLITGG

>member
-33 SVAREEISQL
+33 SVARDEISQL

-49 LVVRLHSGETITIK
+49 LVVTLHSGETITIK
-63 NFYVTNDLG
+63 NFYATNDLG

-94 LHFEQIADI
+94 LHFEQLADI
-103 NELLVTSGAS
+103 NELLATSGAS

-146 HHSDGDNPPPD
+146 HHSDSDNPLPD

-170 PGGSTPNGN
+170 PGGSNPDGN
-179 TPGSSNPVDTT
+179 TPGSSNPVDTI
-190 PPLAPGELL
+190 PPLAPTELL

-206 VSGQAEA
+206 VSGEAET
-213 GSTITIKDPSGNVV
+213 GSTITIKDPSGHIV

-240 DLTAPQISGE
+240 DLTAPQLGGE

-265 SATIDAPNIPLPDTP
+265 SATIDAPNIPLPATP
-280 VITAAIDDAA
+280 VIAAAIDDAA

-297 NNQFTNDNTPTL
+297 NNQITNDNTPTL
-309 EGTGSAGTVIHIYA
+309 EGTGSAGAVIHIYA
-323 NGQEIGSTTV
+323 NGQETGTTTV
-333 DTSGNWHFAITS
+333 DTSGNWRFAITS
-345 ALADGENHFTAIAT
+345 ALTDGENRFTAIAT
-359 NVKGESSESARFTLT
+359 NVKGESSESASFTLT
-374 IDTLIPDAPRV
+374 IDTL
-385 ELIADN
+385 
-391 TGLLTGP
+391 
-398 LQNNDRTDEAKPLFS
+398 S
-413 GQGDAGN
+413 
-420 TITIKEGST
+420 
-429 VIGSA
+429 
-434 TVDEN
+434 
-439 GRWTFTPTTP
+439 
-449 LSDGEHTFT
+449 
-458 VEQSDKAGN
+458 
-467 TSRVTTTPTIIVDTT
+467 
-482 PPDAAI
+482 PDAAV
-488 IDNVAKDGTTVSGTA
+488 IDNVADDGATISGTA

-512 DPAGNYL
+512 DSTGNYL
-519 GSTITGENNHFSITL
+519 GSAITGDNNQFSITL
-534 NPAQTHG
+534 NPALTHG

-572 TILTVTD
+572 IILTVTD
-579 DAGAVTG
+579 DAGTVTG

-606 PGSTISINDNGFP
+606 PGSTILISDNGSP
-619 VATFPPIVADA
+619 VPALPPVVADA

-635 FTPSLALADGD
+635 FTPSLALPDGD
-646 HVFTATATNDRGT
+646 HVFTATATNNHGT

-668 DIDTQPPVLEGL
+668 DIDTQPPVLENL
-680 AVSDVGD
+680 AVSDAGD
-687 RLTGT
+687 RLTGA

-732 TLSISVTDKAANSGP
+732 TLNVLVTDKAANTGP
-747 VETLNAPDKTAPA
+747 MAILY
-760 APDGLTVATD
+760 
-770 GLSVSGQAEAGAT
+770 
-783 VTIRDSSNTVLG
+783 
-795 SAVANGNGQF
+795 
-805 IVPLNTAQTN
+805 
-815 GQALIATAT
+815 
-824 DVAKNESAAA
+824 
-834 TVIAPDSTAPEMPK
+834 APDSTAPEMPK
-848 NVVISEDGTSIS
+848 NVVISEDGASIS

-872 TPDGK
+872 TPDGT
-877 PLGSGKA
+877 PLGSGKV

-899 NGEQVTVTATDS
+899 NGEQVIVTATDS

-922 APDITAPDK
+922 APDITTPDK

-939 DVESFTGP
+939 DVESVTGP
-947 LVNGQTTNDNRP
+947 LVNGQTTNDSRP
-959 TLSGTAEAGARV
+959 TLSGTAEVGARV
-971 EVFDNGFSL
+971 EVFDNGVSL
-980 GLATLQPNG
+980 GFATLQPNG
-989 AWTFTPSQNL
+989 GWTFTPSQNL

-1018 QAASFDLV
+1018 PAASFDLV

-1038 FITDDAPGILGSVAH
+1038 FITDDAPGIVGSVTH

-1080 ARIADIIVGNSGVW
+1080 ARIANIIVGNSGVW
-1094 SYAYTTASPL
+1094 SYAYTTTSPL

-1114 ASDSNGNTTPFSTDF
+1114 ASDNNGNTTPFSADF

-1171 TAGDTIILY
+1171 TAGDTITLY
-1180 DNGNAIGQALVGT
+1180 DNGNVIGQTLVGA

-1206 DGDHLLTAR
+1206 DGAHLLTAR

-1227 ISFTLRIDTQAP
+1227 ISFTLRVDTQAP
-1239 DAPQIVSAAIT
+1239 DAPQILSAAIT
-1250 GGEGE
+1250 SGESE

-1266 RMPTLSGT
+1266 RMPILSGT
-1274 GEPGTIITLYN
+1274 GEPGAIITLYN
-1285 NGVELATVQ
+1285 NGAVLDTVQ
-1294 VNPQGSWTYPLTR
+1294 VNPQGSWTYPLTS

-1313 NILTATATDAAGNSS
+1313 NVLTATATDAAGNSS

-1340 QPPAQPDAPLIS
+1340 LPPAQPD
-1352 DNVAPVIGNIGNNGA
+1352 APVIGNIGNNGA

-1414 ETYTITVTETDRA
+1414 GTYIITVTETDVA

-1435 SVTFTL
+1435 SVTFAV

-1455 DNVGEVQDTI
+1455 DNVGDVQNNV

-1476 VIHGTGDIGSIITL
+1476 VIHGTGDIGSVITL

-1506 TWTLP
+1506 AWTLP
-1511 VTSALPD
+1511 VTSALLD
-1518 GVYTLTAIAADAAG
+1518 GTYTLTAIAADAAG
-1532 NSSGVSNSFTLTVDT
+1532 NSSGVSNSFTFTVDT
-1547 VPLQPPVV
+1547 VPLLPPVV

-1588 GSTVTIYDNGV
+1588 GSTVTIYDNG
-1599 AIGTALVTDGVWTFN
+1599 AEIGTALVTDGIWTFN
-1614 TPELSEASHALTFSA
+1614 TPVLSEASHALTFSA
-1629 TDDAG
+1629 TDGAG

-1641 PITITVDITA
+1641 PITITVDVTA
-1651 PPAPTVQTVDD
+1651 PPSPSIQTVAD
-1662 DGTRVAGIADPYATV
+1662 DGTRVAGLADPYATV
-1677 EIHHIDGTLV
+1677 EIRNADGLLV

-1695 GEFVVTLSPAQTDG
+1695 GEFAVTLSPAQTDG

-1723 GPATNFP
+1723 GPAADFL
-1730 ASDSGLPAVPAITAI
+1730 ASDSGLPAVPVITAI
-1745 EDDVGSVQ
+1745 EDNVGSVQ
-1753 GNIAAGGAT
+1753 GNIAAGGTT

-1799 IFEIATPLSESTHYF
+1799 IFEIATPLSESAHNV

-1820 ANGPGGL
+1820 ANGQGGL
-1827 SAPVGITVDLSAP
+1827 SAPVGITIDLSAP
-1840 AQPVITSATDDVPGM
+1840 AQPIITSATDDVPGV

-1861 GALTNDSRPTLNG
+1861 GALTNNSRPTLNG

-1902 RFTPNAPLESN
+1902 RFTPDAPLESTS
-1913 AHIFTAVATDP
+1913 HLFTAVATDP

-1960 VPVLPGQSTDDRQ
+1960 VPVLPGQATDDRQ

-2038 WTIVVDITPPAI
+2038 WTIVVDITPPAS

-2093 LDGNPASIGTTTVN
+2093 LDGNSASIGTTTVN

-2121 NGSHTFTLSAT
+2121 NGNHTLTLSAT

-2138 SAVSSGFVLTID
+2138 SAVSSGFMLTID

-2192 GTTISIYNGSA
+2192 GSTISIYNGST

-2223 LGAGVWNLTAT
+2223 LGAGIWNLTAT

-2256 APAAPV
+2256 PPAAPV

-2274 GNLSSGQITDEA
+2274 GNLSPGQITDEA

-2295 TNTTIRLYDNGT
+2295 ANTTLRLYDNGT

-2320 RYTPDA
+2320 RYAPDT
-2326 SLATGNHVITVIA
+2326 SLATGNHIITVIA

-2358 TTPPLTPVITS
+2358 TMPPLTPVITS

-2384 QNTNDPTPTFSGTAE
+2384 QSTNDPTPTFSGTAE
-2399 AGATITLYENGTV
+2399 AGATITLYENGLV
-2412 IGTTTAQPD
+2412 VGTTTAQPD

-2451 NSTAFTLTVDTTAP
+2451 NSTAFTLMVDTTAP

-2501 AEAGSVVSIYDGD
+2501 AEAGSVVSIYDGN

-2531 PTTGLNDG
+2531 PTTGLSDG

-2548 DPAGNVSPATSGF
+2548 DPAGNISPATSGF
-2561 TIVVDT
+2561 TVVIDT

-2612 SIFDNGA
+2612 SIFDNGV
-2619 LVATVNANASGNWS
+2619 LVATVNANASGDWS
-2633 WTPTAA
+2633 WTPTVA
-2639 LGQGSHAYSVS
+2639 LAQGSHAYSVS

-2661 SPSITIIVDTIA
+2661 SQPTTILVDTIA
-2673 PGAPGNLVINA
+2673 PGAPGNLAINI
-2684 TGNRVTGTAEAGSTV
+2684 TGSRVTGTAEAGSTV
-2699 TITSET
+2699 TITSDT

-2718 SFTATLTPAQT
+2718 NFTATLTPAQT
-2729 NGQPLLAFAQ
+2729 NGQTLLAFAQ
-2739 DKAGNTGIAAG
+2739 DKAGNTSIAAG

-2799 TVSIYN
+2799 TVNIYN
-2805 NGALLGTT
+2805 NGSLLGTT
-2813 TANASGNWS
+2813 TANANGNWS

-2860 APGTPSGTLSADGG
+2860 APGTPSGMLSADGG

-2879 AEANSTVTVTLTGG
+2879 AEANSIVTVTLAGG

-2957 TAVTST
+2957 TAATST

-3020 EIVVQRYDTSLG
+3020 EIVVQRYDASLG

-3054 GVTLNLSGLG
+3054 GVTLNLSGLS

-3090 HQTSAGIISGPTIST
+3090 HQTSAGIISGPTMST

-3132 VGAGGVDILGQYGTL
+3132 VGAGGVDIQGQYGTL
-3147 HINQDGSYTYTLTKP
+3147 HINQDGSYTYTLTNP

-3285 FNDAIQQYEQFRVQK
+3285 FNDTIQQYEQFRVQK

-3365 NDVVPTDA
+3365 NDIAPTDA
-3373 LLTEVNGVAIA
+3373 LLTEVNGVAIS

-3395 GSLIIDA
+3395 GTLTIDA
-3402 RGNYTYT
+3402 KGNYTYT

-3492 TFDVATGTVLKGA
+3492 TFEVATGTVLKGA

-3543 TLGSATVT
+3543 TLGGATVT

-3632 GSAATLDAAAN
+3632 GSAATLDATAN

-3654 TLQINLDGAYTY
+3654 ILQINLDGAYTY
-3666 TLNNGVAMSSITSKE
+3666 TLNNGVAMSSIASKE
-3681 VFTYQLDDKMGHT
+3681 VFTYQLDDKRGHT

-3727 HLLNGADATGGNGV
+3727 HLLNGADATGGNGA

-3748 TAQGD
+3748 AAQGD

-3779 SGANTVISVDRDGT
+3779 SGANTVISVDRDGA

-3818 NHLITSG
+3818 NHLITGG

>member
-33 SVAREEISQL
+33 SVARDEISQL

-49 LVVRLHSGETITIK
+49 LVVTLHSGETITIK
-63 NFYVTNDLG
+63 NFYATNDLG

-94 LHFEQIADI
+94 LHFEQLADI
-103 NELLVTSGAS
+103 NELLATSGAS

-146 HHSDGDNPPPD
+146 HHSDSDNPLPD

-170 PGGSTPNGN
+170 PGGSNPDGN
-179 TPGSSNPVDTT
+179 TPGSSNPVDTI
-190 PPLAPGELL
+190 PPLAPTELL

-206 VSGQAEA
+206 VSGEAET
-213 GSTITIKDPSGNVV
+213 GSTITIKDPSGHIV

-240 DLTAPQISGE
+240 DLTAPQLGGE

-265 SATIDAPNIPLPDTP
+265 SATIDAPNIPLPATP
-280 VITAAIDDAA
+280 VIAAAIDDAA

-297 NNQFTNDNTPTL
+297 NNQITNDNTPTL
-309 EGTGSAGTVIHIYA
+309 EGTGSAGAVIHIYA
-323 NGQEIGSTTV
+323 NGQETGTTTV
-333 DTSGNWHFAITS
+333 DTSGNWRFAITS
-345 ALADGENHFTAIAT
+345 ALTDGENRFTAIAT
-359 NVKGESSESARFTLT
+359 NVKGESSESASFTLT
-374 IDTLIPDAPRV
+374 IDTL
-385 ELIADN
+385 
-391 TGLLTGP
+391 
-398 LQNNDRTDEAKPLFS
+398 S
-413 GQGDAGN
+413 
-420 TITIKEGST
+420 
-429 VIGSA
+429 
-434 TVDEN
+434 
-439 GRWTFTPTTP
+439 
-449 LSDGEHTFT
+449 
-458 VEQSDKAGN
+458 
-467 TSRVTTTPTIIVDTT
+467 
-482 PPDAAI
+482 PDAAV
-488 IDNVAKDGTTVSGTA
+488 IDNVADDGATISGTA

-512 DPAGNYL
+512 DSTGNYL
-519 GSTITGENNHFSITL
+519 GSAITGDNNQFSITL
-534 NPAQTHG
+534 NPALTHG

-572 TILTVTD
+572 IILTVTD
-579 DAGAVTG
+579 DAGTVTG

-606 PGSTISINDNGFP
+606 PGSTILISDNGSP
-619 VATFPPIVADA
+619 VPALPPVVADA

-635 FTPSLALADGD
+635 FTPSLALPDGD
-646 HVFTATATNDRGT
+646 HVFTATATNNHGT

-668 DIDTQPPVLEGL
+668 DIDTQPPVLENL
-680 AVSDVGD
+680 AVSDAGD
-687 RLTGT
+687 RLTGA

-732 TLSISVTDKAANSGP
+732 TLNVLVTDKAANTGP
-747 VETLNAPDKTAPA
+747 MAILY
-760 APDGLTVATD
+760 
-770 GLSVSGQAEAGAT
+770 
-783 VTIRDSSNTVLG
+783 
-795 SAVANGNGQF
+795 
-805 IVPLNTAQTN
+805 
-815 GQALIATAT
+815 
-824 DVAKNESAAA
+824 
-834 TVIAPDSTAPEMPK
+834 APDSTAPEMPK
-848 NVVISEDGTSIS
+848 NVVISEDGASIS

-872 TPDGK
+872 TPDGT
-877 PLGSGKA
+877 PLGSGKV

-899 NGEQVTVTATDS
+899 NGEQVIVTATDS

-922 APDITAPDK
+922 APDITTPDK

-939 DVESFTGP
+939 DVESVTGP
-947 LVNGQTTNDNRP
+947 LVNGQTTNDSRP
-959 TLSGTAEAGARV
+959 TLSGTAEVGARV
-971 EVFDNGFSL
+971 EVFDNGVSL
-980 GLATLQPNG
+980 GFATLQPNG
-989 AWTFTPSQNL
+989 GWTFTPSQNL

-1018 QAASFDLV
+1018 PAASFDLV

-1038 FITDDAPGILGSVAH
+1038 FITDDAPGIVGSVTH

-1080 ARIADIIVGNSGVW
+1080 ARIANIIVGNSGVW
-1094 SYAYTTASPL
+1094 SYAYTTTSPL

-1114 ASDSNGNTTPFSTDF
+1114 ASDNNGNTTPFSADF

-1171 TAGDTIILY
+1171 TAGDTITLY
-1180 DNGNAIGQALVGT
+1180 DNGNVIGQTLVGA

-1206 DGDHLLTAR
+1206 DGAHLLTAR

-1227 ISFTLRIDTQAP
+1227 ISFTLRVDTQAP
-1239 DAPQIVSAAIT
+1239 DAPQILSAAIT
-1250 GGEGE
+1250 SGESE

-1266 RMPTLSGT
+1266 RMPILSGT
-1274 GEPGTIITLYN
+1274 GEPGAIITLYN
-1285 NGVELATVQ
+1285 NGAVLDTVQ
-1294 VNPQGSWTYPLTR
+1294 VNPQGSWTYPLTS

-1313 NILTATATDAAGNSS
+1313 NVLTATATDAAGNSS

-1340 QPPAQPDAPLIS
+1340 LPPAQPD
-1352 DNVAPVIGNIGNNGA
+1352 APVIGNIGNNGA

-1414 ETYTITVTETDRA
+1414 GTYIITVTETDVA

-1435 SVTFTL
+1435 SVTFAV

-1455 DNVGEVQDTI
+1455 DNVGDVQNNV

-1476 VIHGTGDIGSIITL
+1476 VIHGTGDIGSVITL

-1506 TWTLP
+1506 AWTLP
-1511 VTSALPD
+1511 VTSALLD
-1518 GVYTLTAIAADAAG
+1518 GTYTLTAIAADAAG
-1532 NSSGVSNSFTLTVDT
+1532 NSSGVSNSFTFTVDT
-1547 VPLQPPVV
+1547 VPLLPPVV

-1588 GSTVTIYDNGV
+1588 GSTVTIYDNG
-1599 AIGTALVTDGVWTFN
+1599 AEIGTALVTDGIWTFN
-1614 TPELSEASHALTFSA
+1614 TPVLSEASHALTFCA
-1629 TDDAG
+1629 TDGAG

-1641 PITITVDITA
+1641 PITITVDVTA
-1651 PPAPTVQTVDD
+1651 PPSPSIQTVAD
-1662 DGTRVAGIADPYATV
+1662 DGTRVAGLADPYATV
-1677 EIHHIDGTLV
+1677 EIRNADGLLV

-1695 GEFVVTLSPAQTDG
+1695 GEFAVTLSPAQTDG

-1723 GPATNFP
+1723 GPAADFL
-1730 ASDSGLPAVPAITAI
+1730 ASDSGLPAVPVITAI
-1745 EDDVGSVQ
+1745 EDNVGSVQ
-1753 GNIAAGGAT
+1753 GNIAAGGTT

-1799 IFEIATPLSESTHYF
+1799 IFEIATPLSESAHNV

-1820 ANGPGGL
+1820 ANGQGGL
-1827 SAPVGITVDLSAP
+1827 SAPVGITIDLSAP
-1840 AQPVITSATDDVPGM
+1840 AQPIITSATDDVPGV

-1902 RFTPNAPLESN
+1902 RFTPDAPLESTS
-1913 AHIFTAVATDP
+1913 HLFTAVATDP

-1960 VPVLPGQSTDDRQ
+1960 VPVLPGQATDDRQ

-2038 WTIVVDITPPAI
+2038 WTIVVDITPPAS

-2093 LDGNPASIGTTTVN
+2093 LDGNSASIGTTTVN

-2121 NGSHTFTLSAT
+2121 NGNHTLTLSAT

-2138 SAVSSGFVLTID
+2138 SAVSSGFMLTID

-2192 GTTISIYNGSA
+2192 GSTISIYNGST

-2223 LGAGVWNLTAT
+2223 LGAGIWNLTAT

-2256 APAAPV
+2256 PPAAPV

-2274 GNLSSGQITDEA
+2274 GNLSPGQITDEA

-2295 TNTTIRLYDNGT
+2295 ANTTLRLYDNGT

-2320 RYTPDA
+2320 RYAPDT
-2326 SLATGNHVITVIA
+2326 SLATGNHIITVIA

-2358 TTPPLTPVITS
+2358 TMPPLTPVITS

-2384 QNTNDPTPTFSGTAE
+2384 QSTNDPTPTFSGTAE
-2399 AGATITLYENGTV
+2399 AGATITLYENGLV
-2412 IGTTTAQPD
+2412 VGTTTAQPD

-2451 NSTAFTLTVDTTAP
+2451 NSTAFTLMVDTTAP

-2501 AEAGSVVSIYDGD
+2501 AEAGSVVSIYDGN

-2531 PTTGLNDG
+2531 PTTGLSDG

-2548 DPAGNVSPATSGF
+2548 DPAGNISPATSGF
-2561 TIVVDT
+2561 TVVIDT

-2612 SIFDNGA
+2612 SIFDNGV
-2619 LVATVNANASGNWS
+2619 LVATVNANASGDWS
-2633 WTPTAA
+2633 WTPTVA
-2639 LGQGSHAYSVS
+2639 LAQGSHAYSVS

-2661 SPSITIIVDTIA
+2661 SQPTTILVDTIA
-2673 PGAPGNLVINA
+2673 PGAPGNLAINI
-2684 TGNRVTGTAEAGSTV
+2684 TGSRVTGTAEAGSTV
-2699 TITSET
+2699 TITSDT

-2718 SFTATLTPAQT
+2718 NFTATLTPAQT
-2729 NGQPLLAFAQ
+2729 NGQTLLAFAQ
-2739 DKAGNTGIAAG
+2739 DKAGNTSIAAG

-2799 TVSIYN
+2799 TVNIYN
-2805 NGALLGTT
+2805 NGSLLGTT
-2813 TANASGNWS
+2813 TANANGNWS

-2860 APGTPSGTLSADGG
+2860 APGTPSGMLSADGG

-2879 AEANSTVTVTLTGG
+2879 AEANSIVTVTLAGG

-2957 TAVTST
+2957 TAATST

-3020 EIVVQRYDTSLG
+3020 EIVVQRYDASLG

-3054 GVTLNLSGLG
+3054 GVTLNLSGLS

-3090 HQTSAGIISGPTIST
+3090 HQTSAGIISGPTMST

-3132 VGAGGVDILGQYGTL
+3132 VGAGGVDIQGQYGTL
-3147 HINQDGSYTYTLTKP
+3147 HINQDGSYTYTLTNP

-3285 FNDAIQQYEQFRVQK
+3285 FNDTIQQYEQFRVQK

-3365 NDVVPTDA
+3365 NDIAPTDA
-3373 LLTEVNGVAIA
+3373 LLTEVNGVAIS

-3395 GSLIIDA
+3395 GTLTIDA
-3402 RGNYTYT
+3402 KGNYTYT

-3492 TFDVATGTVLKGA
+3492 TFEVATGTVLKGA

-3543 TLGSATVT
+3543 TLGGATVT

-3632 GSAATLDAAAN
+3632 GSAATLDATAN

-3654 TLQINLDGAYTY
+3654 ILQINLDGAYTY
-3666 TLNNGVAMSSITSKE
+3666 TLNNGVAMSSIASKE
-3681 VFTYQLDDKMGHT
+3681 VFTYQLDDKRGHT

-3727 HLLNGADATGGNGV
+3727 HLLNGADATGGNGA

-3748 TAQGD
+3748 AAQGD

-3779 SGANTVISVDRDGT
+3779 SGANTVISVDRDGA

-3818 NHLITSG
+3818 NHLITGG

>member
-33 SVAREEISQL
+33 SVARDEISQL

-170 PGGSTPNGN
+170 PGGSNPNGN

-206 VSGQAEA
+206 VSGEAEA
-213 GSTITIKDPSGNVV
+213 GSLITIKDPSGNVV

-265 SATIDAPNIPLPDTP
+265 SATIDVPNIPLPDTP

-374 IDTLIPDAPRV
+374 IDTLSPDAPRV
-385 ELIADN
+385 ELMADN

-413 GQGDAGN
+413 GQGEAGN

-467 TSRVTTTPTIIVDTT
+467 ASRVTTTPTIIVDTT

-619 VATFPPIVADA
+619 VPSFPPIVADA

-659 SGQSVSFTI
+659 SGQSVAFTI

-760 APDGLTVATD
+760 APNGLIVATD

-805 IVPLNTAQTN
+805 IVPLNAAQTN

-824 DVAKNESAAA
+824 DIANNESAAA
-834 TVIAPDSTAPEMPK
+834 TVDAPDSTAPEMPK
-848 NVVISEDGTSIS
+848 NVVISEDGASIS
-860 GTAEPGSAITIA
+860 GTAEPGSSITIT
-872 TPDGK
+872 TPDGT

-884 DGEGHFTLPLVPAQT
+884 DGEGHFTLPLAPAQT

-971 EVFDNGFSL
+971 EIFDNGVSL

-989 AWTFTPSQNL
+989 GWTFTPSQNL

-1018 QAASFDLV
+1018 
-1026 VDTQSPQQPVIT
+1026 
-1038 FITDDAPGILGSVAH
+1038 
-1053 LGLTNDSTP
+1053 
-1062 TINGTGEPG
+1062 
-1071 STVHLYQNG
+1071 
-1080 ARIADIIVGNSGVW
+1080 
-1094 SYAYTTASPL
+1094 
-1104 ADDTYTFTVT
+1104 
-1114 ASDSNGNTTPFSTDF
+1114 
-1129 TITIDTQAPAA
+1129 
-1140 PGVIGVADGDGN
+1140 
-1152 TIDTNQ
+1152 
-1158 ITQESQP
+1158 
-1165 RLSGSG
+1165 
-1171 TAGDTIILY
+1171 
-1180 DNGNAIGQALVGT
+1180 
-1193 DGRWQFTPPAALG
+1193 
-1206 DGDHLLTAR
+1206 
-1215 ANDPAGNESPES
+1215 PAGNESPES

-1274 GEPGTIITLYN
+1274 GEPGAIITLYN

-1414 ETYTITVTETDRA
+1414 ETYTITVTETDIA

-1476 VIHGTGDIGSIITL
+1476 VIHGTGDIGSVITL

-1496 LGVVTVDETG
+1496 VGVVTVDETG

-1532 NSSGVSNSFTLTVDT
+1532 NSSGVSNSFTFTVDT

-1614 TPELSEASHALTFSA
+1614 TSELSEASHALTFSA

-1651 PPAPTVQTVDD
+1651 PPAPTIQTVAD
-1662 DGTRVAGIADPYATV
+1662 DGTRVAGLADPYATV
-1677 EIHHIDGTLV
+1677 EIHHADGTLV

-1745 EDDVGSVQ
+1745 EDDVGSIQ

-1762 DDTTPTL
+1762 DDTMPTL

-1902 RFTPNAPLESN
+1902 RFTPNTPLESN

-1924 AGNSGQPSDGF
+1924 AGNSGQLSDGF

-2150 ATPPAAPVIASV
+2150 TTPPAAPVIASV

-2295 TNTTIRLYDNGT
+2295 ANTTIRLYDNGT

-2633 WTPTAA
+2633 WTPTAS

-2661 SPSITIIVDTIA
+2661 SPSTTIIVDTIA

-2874 SLSGL
+2874 SLSGQ
-2879 AEANSTVTVTLTGG
+2879 AEANSTVTVTLAGG

-2932 GTLGITAPV
+2932 GTLGITAPI

-3032 AWTTIVN
+3032 TWTTIVN

-3054 GVTLNLSGLG
+3054 GVTLNLNGLG

-3365 NDVVPTDA
+3365 NDVAPTDA

-3421 PDSFIYTV
+3421 PDSFIYTL

-3681 VFTYQLDDKMGHT
+3681 VFTYQLDDKIGHT

-3727 HLLNGADATGGNGV
+3727 HLLNGADATGGNGA

-3748 TAQGD
+3748 TTQGD

-3779 SGANTVISVDRDGT
+3779 SGANTVISVDRDGA

-3818 NHLITSG
+3818 NHLITGG

>member
-33 SVAREEISQL
+33 SVARDEISQL

-49 LVVRLHSGETITIK
+49 LVVTLHSGETITIK
-63 NFYVTNDLG
+63 NFYATNDLG

-94 LHFEQIADI
+94 LHFEQLADI
-103 NELLVTSGAS
+103 NELLATSGAS

-146 HHSDGDNPPPD
+146 HHSDSDNPL
-157 NTNPDGNPPDNSN
+157 PDNSN
-170 PGGSTPNGN
+170 PGGSNPDGN
-179 TPGSSNPVDTT
+179 TPGSSNPVDTI
-190 PPLAPGELL
+190 PPLAPTELL

-206 VSGQAEA
+206 VSGEAEA
-213 GSTITIKDPSGNVV
+213 GSTITIKDPSGHIV

-240 DLTAPQISGE
+240 DLTAPQLSGE

-280 VITAAIDDAA
+280 VIAAAIDDAA

-297 NNQFTNDNTPTL
+297 NNQITNDNTPTL
-309 EGTGSAGTVIHIYA
+309 EGTGSAGAVIHIYA
-323 NGQEIGSTTV
+323 NGQEIGTTTV
-333 DTSGNWHFAITS
+333 DTSGNWRFAITS
-345 ALADGENHFTAIAT
+345 ALTDGENRFTAIAT
-359 NVKGESSESARFTLT
+359 NVKGESSESASFTLT
-374 IDTLIPDAPRV
+374 IDTL
-385 ELIADN
+385 
-391 TGLLTGP
+391 
-398 LQNNDRTDEAKPLFS
+398 S
-413 GQGDAGN
+413 
-420 TITIKEGST
+420 
-429 VIGSA
+429 
-434 TVDEN
+434 
-439 GRWTFTPTTP
+439 
-449 LSDGEHTFT
+449 
-458 VEQSDKAGN
+458 
-467 TSRVTTTPTIIVDTT
+467 
-482 PPDAAI
+482 PDAAV
-488 IDNVAKDGTTVSGTA
+488 IDNVADDGATISGTA

-512 DPAGNYL
+512 DSTGNYL
-519 GSTITGENNHFSITL
+519 GSAITGDNNQFSITL
-534 NPAQTHG
+534 NPALTHG

-572 TILTVTD
+572 IILTVTD
-579 DAGAVTG
+579 DAGTVTG

-606 PGSTISINDNGFP
+606 PGSTILISDNGSP
-619 VATFPPIVADA
+619 VPALPPVVADA

-635 FTPSLALADGD
+635 FTPSLALPDGD
-646 HVFTATATNDRGT
+646 HVFTATATNNHGT

-668 DIDTQPPVLEGL
+668 DIDTQPPVLENL
-680 AVSDVGD
+680 AVSDAGD
-687 RLTGT
+687 RLTGA

-732 TLSISVTDKAANSGP
+732 TLNVLVTDKAANTGP
-747 VETLNAPDKTAPA
+747 MAILY
-760 APDGLTVATD
+760 
-770 GLSVSGQAEAGAT
+770 
-783 VTIRDSSNTVLG
+783 
-795 SAVANGNGQF
+795 
-805 IVPLNTAQTN
+805 
-815 GQALIATAT
+815 
-824 DVAKNESAAA
+824 
-834 TVIAPDSTAPEMPK
+834 APDSTAPEMPK
-848 NVVISEDGTSIS
+848 NVVISEDGASIS

-872 TPDGK
+872 TPDGT
-877 PLGSGKA
+877 PLGSGKV

-899 NGEQVTVTATDS
+899 NGEQVIVTATDS

-939 DVESFTGP
+939 DVESVTGP
-947 LVNGQTTNDNRP
+947 LVNGQTTNDSRP
-959 TLSGTAEAGARV
+959 TLSGTAEVGARV
-971 EVFDNGFSL
+971 EVFDNGVSL
-980 GLATLQPNG
+980 GFATLQPNG
-989 AWTFTPSQNL
+989 GWTFTPSQNL

-1018 QAASFDLV
+1018 PAASFDLV

-1038 FITDDAPGILGSVAH
+1038 FITDDAPGIVGSVTH

-1094 SYAYTTASPL
+1094 SYAYTTTSPL

-1114 ASDSNGNTTPFSTDF
+1114 ASDNNGNTTPFSADF

-1171 TAGDTIILY
+1171 TAGDTITLY
-1180 DNGNAIGQALVGT
+1180 DNGNVIGQTLVGA

-1206 DGDHLLTAR
+1206 DGAHLLTAR

-1227 ISFTLRIDTQAP
+1227 ISFTLRVDTQAP
-1239 DAPQIVSAAIT
+1239 DAPQILSAAIT
-1250 GGEGE
+1250 SGEGE

-1274 GEPGTIITLYN
+1274 GEPGAIITLYN
-1285 NGVELATVQ
+1285 NGAVLDTVQ
-1294 VNPQGSWTYPLTR
+1294 VNPQGSWTYPLTS

-1313 NILTATATDAAGNSS
+1313 NVLTATATDAAGNSS

-1340 QPPAQPDAPLIS
+1340 LPPAQPDAPLIS
-1352 DNVAPVIGNIGNNGA
+1352 DNVAPVIGNIGNNDA

-1414 ETYTITVTETDRA
+1414 GTYIITVTETDVA

-1435 SVTFTL
+1435 SVTFAV

-1455 DNVGEVQDTI
+1455 DNVGDVQNNV

-1476 VIHGTGDIGSIITL
+1476 VIHGTGDIGSVITL

-1506 TWTLP
+1506 AWTLP
-1511 VTSALPD
+1511 VTSALLD
-1518 GVYTLTAIAADAAG
+1518 GAYTLTAIAADAAG
-1532 NSSGVSNSFTLTVDT
+1532 NSSGVSNSFTFTVDT
-1547 VPLQPPVV
+1547 VPLLPPVV

-1588 GSTVTIYDNGV
+1588 GSTVTIYDNG
-1599 AIGTALVTDGVWTFN
+1599 AEIGTALVTDGIWTFN
-1614 TPELSEASHALTFSA
+1614 TPVLSEASHALTFSA
-1629 TDDAG
+1629 TDGAG

-1641 PITITVDITA
+1641 PITITVDVTA
-1651 PPAPTVQTVDD
+1651 PPSPSIQTVAD
-1662 DGTRVAGIADPYATV
+1662 DGTRVAGLADPYATV
-1677 EIHHIDGTLV
+1677 EIRNADGLLV

-1695 GEFVVTLSPAQTDG
+1695 GEFAVTLSPAQTDG

-1723 GPATNFP
+1723 GPAADFL
-1730 ASDSGLPAVPAITAI
+1730 ASDSGLPAVPVITAI
-1745 EDDVGSVQ
+1745 EDNVGSVQ
-1753 GNIAAGGAT
+1753 GNIAAGGTT

-1799 IFEIATPLSESTHYF
+1799 IFEIATPLSESAHNV

-1820 ANGPGGL
+1820 ANGQGGL
-1827 SAPVGITVDLSAP
+1827 SAPVGITIDLSAP
-1840 AQPVITSATDDVPGM
+1840 AQPIITSATDDVPGV

-1902 RFTPNAPLESN
+1902 RFTPDAPLESTS
-1913 AHIFTAVATDP
+1913 HLFTAVATDP

-1960 VPVLPGQSTDDRQ
+1960 VPVLPGQATDDRQ

-1990 NGTPLGTAQVG
+1990 NSTPLGTAQVG

-2038 WTIVVDITPPAI
+2038 WTIVVDITPPAS

-2093 LDGNPASIGTTTVN
+2093 LDGNSASIGTTTVN

-2121 NGSHTFTLSAT
+2121 NGNHTLTLSAT

-2138 SAVSSGFVLTID
+2138 SAVSSGFMLTID

-2192 GTTISIYNGSA
+2192 GSTISIYNGST

-2223 LGAGVWNLTAT
+2223 LGAGIWNLTAT

-2256 APAAPV
+2256 PPAAPV

-2274 GNLSSGQITDEA
+2274 GNLSPGQITDEA

-2295 TNTTIRLYDNGT
+2295 ANTTLRLYDNGT

-2320 RYTPDA
+2320 RYTPDT
-2326 SLATGNHVITVIA
+2326 SLATGNHIITVIA

-2384 QNTNDPTPTFSGTAE
+2384 QSTNDPTPTFSGTAE
-2399 AGATITLYENGTV
+2399 AGATITLYENGLV
-2412 IGTTTAQPD
+2412 VGTTTAQPD

-2451 NSTAFTLTVDTTAP
+2451 NSTAFTLMVDTTAP

-2501 AEAGSVVSIYDGD
+2501 AEAGSVVSIYDGN

-2531 PTTGLNDG
+2531 PTTGLSDG

-2548 DPAGNVSPATSGF
+2548 DPAGNTSPATSGF
-2561 TIVVDT
+2561 TVVIDT

-2612 SIFDNGA
+2612 SIFDNGV
-2619 LVATVNANASGNWS
+2619 LVATVNANASGDWS
-2633 WTPTAA
+2633 WTPTVA
-2639 LGQGSHAYSVS
+2639 LAQGSHAYSVS
-2650 AADAAGNVSAA
+2650 AASQ
-2661 SPSITIIVDTIA
+2661 PTSILVDTIA
-2673 PGAPGNLVINA
+2673 PGAPGNLAINI
-2684 TGNRVTGTAEAGSTV
+2684 TGSRVTGTAEAGSTV
-2699 TITSET
+2699 TITSDT

-2718 SFTATLTPAQT
+2718 NFTATLTPAQT
-2729 NGQPLLAFAQ
+2729 NGQTLLAFAQ
-2739 DKAGNTGIAAG
+2739 DKAGNTSIAAG

-2799 TVSIYN
+2799 TVNIYN
-2805 NGALLGTT
+2805 NGSLLGTT
-2813 TANASGNWS
+2813 TANANGNWS

-2879 AEANSTVTVTLTGG
+2879 AEANSIVTVTLAGG

-2957 TAVTST
+2957 TAATST

-3054 GVTLNLSGLG
+3054 GVTLNLSGLS

-3090 HQTSAGIISGPTIST
+3090 HQTSAGIISGPTMST

-3132 VGAGGVDILGQYGTL
+3132 VGAGGVDIQGQYGTL
-3147 HINQDGSYTYTLTKP
+3147 HINQDGSYTYTLTNP

-3181 GSSAA
+3181 SSSAA

-3365 NDVVPTDA
+3365 NDIAPTDA
-3373 LLTEVNGVAIA
+3373 LLTEVNGVAIS

-3395 GSLIIDA
+3395 GTLTIDA
-3402 RGNYTYT
+3402 KGNYTYT

-3492 TFDVATGTVLKGA
+3492 TFEVATGTVLKGA

-3543 TLGSATVT
+3543 TLGGATVT

-3632 GSAATLDAAAN
+3632 GSAATLDATAN

-3654 TLQINLDGAYTY
+3654 ILQINLDGAYTY

-3681 VFTYQLDDKMGHT
+3681 VFTYQLDDKRGHT

-3727 HLLNGADATGGNGV
+3727 HLLNGADATGGNGA

-3748 TAQGD
+3748 AAQGD

-3779 SGANTVISVDRDGT
+3779 SGANTVISVDRDGA

-3818 NHLITSG
+3818 NHLITGG

>member
-16 TVESS
+16 TLESS

-33 SVAREEISQL
+33 SVARDEISQL

-170 PGGSTPNGN
+170 PGGSNPNGN

-206 VSGQAEA
+206 VSGEAEA
-213 GSTITIKDPSGNVV
+213 GSLITIKDPSGNVV

-374 IDTLIPDAPRV
+374 IDTLSPDAPRV
-385 ELIADN
+385 ELMADN

-413 GQGDAGN
+413 GQGEAGN

-467 TSRVTTTPTIIVDTT
+467 ASRVTTTPTIIVDTT

-619 VATFPPIVADA
+619 VPSFPPIVADA

-659 SGQSVSFTI
+659 SGQSVAFTI

-760 APDGLTVATD
+760 APNGLIVATD

-805 IVPLNTAQTN
+805 IVPLNAAQTN

-824 DVAKNESAAA
+824 DIANNESAAA
-834 TVIAPDSTAPEMPK
+834 TVDAPDSTAPEMPK
-848 NVVISEDGTSIS
+848 NVVISEDGASIS
-860 GTAEPGSAITIA
+860 DTAEPGSSITIT
-872 TPDGK
+872 TPDGT

-884 DGEGHFTLPLVPAQT
+884 DGEGHFTLPLAPAQT

-971 EVFDNGFSL
+971 EIFDNGVSL

-989 AWTFTPSQNL
+989 GWTFTPSQNL

-1018 QAASFDLV
+1018 
-1026 VDTQSPQQPVIT
+1026 
-1038 FITDDAPGILGSVAH
+1038 
-1053 LGLTNDSTP
+1053 
-1062 TINGTGEPG
+1062 
-1071 STVHLYQNG
+1071 
-1080 ARIADIIVGNSGVW
+1080 
-1094 SYAYTTASPL
+1094 
-1104 ADDTYTFTVT
+1104 
-1114 ASDSNGNTTPFSTDF
+1114 
-1129 TITIDTQAPAA
+1129 
-1140 PGVIGVADGDGN
+1140 
-1152 TIDTNQ
+1152 
-1158 ITQESQP
+1158 
-1165 RLSGSG
+1165 
-1171 TAGDTIILY
+1171 
-1180 DNGNAIGQALVGT
+1180 
-1193 DGRWQFTPPAALG
+1193 
-1206 DGDHLLTAR
+1206 
-1215 ANDPAGNESPES
+1215 PAGNESPES

-1274 GEPGTIITLYN
+1274 GEPGAIITLYN

-1414 ETYTITVTETDRA
+1414 ETYTITVTETDIA

-1476 VIHGTGDIGSIITL
+1476 VIHGTGDIGSVITL

-1496 LGVVTVDETG
+1496 VGVVTVDETG

-1532 NSSGVSNSFTLTVDT
+1532 NSSGVSNSFTFTVDT

-1614 TPELSEASHALTFSA
+1614 TSELSEASHALTFSA

-1651 PPAPTVQTVDD
+1651 PPAPTIQTVAD
-1662 DGTRVAGIADPYATV
+1662 DGTRVAGLADPYATV
-1677 EIHHIDGTLV
+1677 EIHHADGTLV

-1745 EDDVGSVQ
+1745 EDDVGSIQ

-1762 DDTTPTL
+1762 DDTMPTL

-1840 AQPVITSATDDVPGM
+1840 AQPVIISATDDVPGM

-1902 RFTPNAPLESN
+1902 RFTPNTPLESN

-1924 AGNSGQPSDGF
+1924 AGNSGQLSDGF

-2150 ATPPAAPVIASV
+2150 TTPPAAPVIASV

-2295 TNTTIRLYDNGT
+2295 ANTTIRLYDNGT

-2633 WTPTAA
+2633 WTPTAS

-2661 SPSITIIVDTIA
+2661 SPSTTIIVDTIA

-2779 NGQVT
+2779 NGPVT

-2874 SLSGL
+2874 SLSGQ
-2879 AEANSTVTVTLTGG
+2879 AEANSTVTVTLAGG

-2932 GTLGITAPV
+2932 GTLGITAPI

-3032 AWTTIVN
+3032 TWTTIVN

-3054 GVTLNLSGLG
+3054 GVTLNLNGLG

-3365 NDVVPTDA
+3365 NDVAPTDA

-3421 PDSFIYTV
+3421 PDSFIYTL

-3681 VFTYQLDDKMGHT
+3681 VFTYQLDDKIGHT

-3727 HLLNGADATGGNGV
+3727 HLLNGADATGGNGA

-3779 SGANTVISVDRDGT
+3779 SGANTVISVDRDGA

-3818 NHLITSG
+3818 NHLITGG

>member
-133 IAAIASSGGGDSH
+133 IAAIASAGGGDSH
-146 HHSDGDNPPPD
+146 HHSDGDNPPPN

-170 PGGSTPNGN
+170 PGGSNPNGN

-190 PPLAPGELL
+190 PPLAPGNLL

-297 NNQFTNDNTPTL
+297 NNQFTNDSTPTL

-333 DTSGNWHFAITS
+333 DTSGNWRFAITS

-374 IDTLIPDAPRV
+374 IDTLSPDAPRV

-413 GQGDAGN
+413 GQGEAGN

-680 AVSDVGD
+680 TVSDVGD
-687 RLTGT
+687 KLTGT

-760 APDGLTVATD
+760 APNGLIVATD

-877 PLGSGKA
+877 PLGSGK
-884 DGEGHFTLPLVPAQT
+884 
-899 NGEQVTVTATDS
+899 
-911 ANNVSPPTTAQ
+911 
-922 APDITAPDK
+922 
-931 PIITQVLD
+931 
-939 DVESFTGP
+939 
-947 LVNGQTTNDNRP
+947 
-959 TLSGTAEAGARV
+959 
-971 EVFDNGFSL
+971 
-980 GLATLQPNG
+980 
-989 AWTFTPSQNL
+989 
-999 GEGAHRLTVIATDA
+999 
-1013 KGNAS
+1013 
-1018 QAASFDLV
+1018 
-1026 VDTQSPQQPVIT
+1026 
-1038 FITDDAPGILGSVAH
+1038 
-1053 LGLTNDSTP
+1053 
-1062 TINGTGEPG
+1062 
-1071 STVHLYQNG
+1071 
-1080 ARIADIIVGNSGVW
+1080 
-1094 SYAYTTASPL
+1094 
-1104 ADDTYTFTVT
+1104 
-1114 ASDSNGNTTPFSTDF
+1114 
-1129 TITIDTQAPAA
+1129 
-1140 PGVIGVADGDGN
+1140 
-1152 TIDTNQ
+1152 
-1158 ITQESQP
+1158 
-1165 RLSGSG
+1165 
-1171 TAGDTIILY
+1171 
-1180 DNGNAIGQALVGT
+1180 
-1193 DGRWQFTPPAALG
+1193 
-1206 DGDHLLTAR
+1206 
-1215 ANDPAGNESPES
+1215 
-1227 ISFTLRIDTQAP
+1227 
-1239 DAPQIVSAAIT
+1239 
-1250 GGEGE
+1250 
-1255 VLLANGSITNQ
+1255 
-1266 RMPTLSGT
+1266 
-1274 GEPGTIITLYN
+1274 
-1285 NGVELATVQ
+1285 
-1294 VNPQGSWTYPLTR
+1294 
-1307 NLSEGL
+1307 
-1313 NILTATATDAAGNSS
+1313 
-1328 PTSGVFSVTLDT
+1328 
-1340 QPPAQPDAPLIS
+1340 
-1352 DNVAPVIGNIGNNGA
+1352 
-1367 TNDTTPTFSGTG
+1367 
-1379 EIGSTIILYNNGSEI
+1379 
-1394 GRTTVGD
+1394 
-1401 NGSWNFTPAALTP
+1401 
-1414 ETYTITVTETDRA
+1414 
-1427 GNISPPSA
+1427 
-1435 SVTFTL
+1435 
-1441 DTTAP
+1441 
-1446 ANPVITFAE
+1446 
-1455 DNVGEVQDTI
+1455 
-1465 VSGAT
+1465 
-1470 TDDNTP
+1470 
-1476 VIHGTGDIGSIITL
+1476 
-1490 YNGSSV
+1490 
-1496 LGVVTVDETG
+1496 
-1506 TWTLP
+1506 
-1511 VTSALPD
+1511 
-1518 GVYTLTAIAADAAG
+1518 
-1532 NSSGVSNSFTLTVDT
+1532 
-1547 VPLQPPVV
+1547 
-1555 NEILDDVAPVT
+1555 
-1566 GPLTDGAFTND
+1566 
-1577 RTLTINGSGEN
+1577 
-1588 GSTVTIYDNGV
+1588 
-1599 AIGTALVTDGVWTFN
+1599 
-1614 TPELSEASHALTFSA
+1614 
-1629 TDDAG
+1629 
-1634 NTTAQTQ
+1634 
-1641 PITITVDITA
+1641 
-1651 PPAPTVQTVDD
+1651 
-1662 DGTRVAGIADPYATV
+1662 
-1677 EIHHIDGTLV
+1677 V

-1762 DDTTPTL
+1762 DDTMPTL

-2138 SAVSSGFVLTID
+2138 SSVSSGFVLTID

-2295 TNTTIRLYDNGT
+2295 ANTTIRLYDNGT
-2307 LLAEIPADNSSSW
+2307 LLAEIPADNSNSW

-2501 AEAGSVVSIYDGD
+2501 AEAGSVVSIYDGN

-2520 SANASG
+2520 SANAGG

-2539 TRTLTVTAT
+2539 TRILTVTAT

-2661 SPSITIIVDTIA
+2661 SPSTTIIVDTIA
-2673 PGAPGNLVINA
+2673 PGAPGNLVINT

-2874 SLSGL
+2874 SLSGQ
-2879 AEANSTVTVTLTGG
+2879 AEANSTVTVTLAGG

-2932 GTLGITAPV
+2932 GALGITAPV

-3365 NDVVPTDA
+3365 NDVAPTDA

-3779 SGANTVISVDRDGT
+3779 SGANTVISVDRDGA

-3818 NHLITSG
+3818 NHLITGG